1 MFWKEKQ
8 NKFSIRKFNR
18 GVASVIIG
26 MTAALFFVPNLAIK
40 AELTTLAHTNVAREQ
55 ISYKYVL
62 YSELTSDEKARI
74 QATIPA
80 RQVGDTHTYY
90 MVYRPKTN
98 LPQTGDI
105 PTFTSSLVGLGLLII
120 GLSLTKDRKKRI
132 VRSLIIL
139 TATGSLSVA
148 AISTGSLSGFD
159 KQFTLSIGEA
169 LPQAV
174 ISIDQ
179 HEFVGYILE
188 GHVNSEAITVSEA
201 IIDEQGSSSELILP
215 NILVEGIS
223 KHSEAPIVDD
233 IIPEEPTVPV
243 APSEPITE
251 QPEASVPPATED
263 EVQPEEPTAPVVPS
277 SPVTDEPEA
286 PVPPSTEDEVQPE
299 EPTAPVAPSEPIT
312 EQPEAPVPP
321 ATEDE
326 VLPEEPTAPV
336 VPSAPVTEEPE
347 VPVTPVPPS
356 TEDEVQPEEPTA
368 PVVPS
373 EPITEQPE
381 APVPPATEDEVLPE
395 EPTAPVVPSAPVT
408 EEPEVPVTPVPP
420 STEGEVLPE
429 EPTVPVAP
437 SEPVTEQPEAPVP
450 PATEA
455 EVLPEEPTVPV
466 APSEPITE
474 QPEAPV
480 TPVPPSTEVEV
491 QPEEPTV
498 PVVPSE
504 PVTEQP
510 EEPEAPVPPS
520 TESEVQP
527 EEPIEPVVP
536 SSPVTEQPEEPET
549 PVPPSTEGEV
559 LPEEPTA
566 PVAPSEPVTEQPEAP
581 VPPATEAEV
590 LPEEPTEPVVPSS
603 PVTEEPEIPV
613 TPAPPSTEGE
623 VLPEEPTDPVVPSAP
638 VTEEPETPVTPAPPS
653 TEGEVL
659 PEEPTDPVV
668 PSAPVTEEPET
679 PVTPAPPST
688 EGEVLPE
695 EPTDSVVPSAP
706 VTEESETPVT
716 PAPPSTEGEVLPE
729 EPTDP
734 VVPSSPVTE
743 QPEEPETPVP
753 PSTEDEVQ
761 PAEPT
766 DPVVP
771 SAPVTEEPK
780 VPETPVS
787 PTVEDEVQPAEPT
800 DSVVPSAPVT
810 EEPKVPETPVSP
822 TVKDEVQPE
831 EPTAPVVPSSP
842 VTEEPKVPE
851 TPVSPTVEDEVQP
864 EEPTA
869 PVVPSSPVTEE
880 PEVPVTPV
888 PPSTEDEVQPEEPT
902 APVVPSEPVTE
913 QPEEPETP
921 VPPSTE
927 VEVQPEEPTAP
938 VVPSSPVTEQPE
950 EPETPVPP
958 STEDEVLPE
967 EPTDPVVPSAPV
979 TEEPEEPIKTK
990 PELVLSILK
999 DNVDDKSVEL
1009 SYTLTDSDSTFVK
1022 AMVSLYKGDELVTE
1036 KEILTQEELYKVQ
1049 FANLLLNTEY
1059 KVKTRFAYN
1068 LGSDDAEE
1076 ELGTEKF
1083 ELENKLLE
1091 LREYKSIELY
1101 QVDEFGEKTRVTA
1114 LSNLPTSVENY
1125 LVKIATVNN
1134 KEIYL
1139 PVDNFENDVNGIK
1152 VSILHP
1158 KLVKFNQ
1165 NNSSF
1170 DDHHTF
1176 TVDKLVLQEGA
1187 YSKFSE
1193 LVDAINNNPSGTYYL
1208 AADMV
1213 VDKEVS
1219 TDTYI
1224 TKEFTGSLKS
1234 LGEQKA
1240 YSILQLDRPLFSTLK
1255 NARVENISLKDVA
1268 ISNDQTEVAALAKKS
1283 DKSTINKVS
1292 VSGNITAKQNIAGIV
1307 YNATNGTTISNSI
1320 VNVNLSNTA
1329 SHETYHIGGVTGI
1342 LNSSTIDK
1350 VRVNVAIDAK
1360 TASGRG
1366 QKIGGITAEMIMA
1379 TQQPIMTN
1387 VYVTGKIEASA
1398 PADTGGVVGLARM
1411 SFLNNIATGTSV
1423 TNGGIIASGQTQSA
1437 TVWSSISNLYSV
1449 EGHATGQPNPTIQ
1462 STSLSQEAVLEKI
1475 KTWGIPTTPTMTGQ
1489 ENSDSQSNSAQTI
1502 DYNQVQNAQAK
1513 RRTAYENTAKLLP
1526 FYDRNTIVKYGNL
1539 IDEASN
1545 LYSKPIQSVLTLNED
1560 GVATNIY
1567 DQHASLTKLLIHYED
1582 GTSEV
1587 LPLVFKGEYGNT
1599 KVVEYRLGD
1608 QLLYTPEQLLSL
1620 ETSLIDELV
1629 TAFSQVDLY
1638 SQEMADILHIQT
1650 ADKHAK
1656 LKDLYLDESFA
1667 EVKDNLE
1674 VHIKGLLANR
1684 QVVDTTSK
1692 AVRDVIK
1699 KEFLADKEKIMFAL
1713 AYLNRLY
1720 GIKYGDTNIKN
1731 IVLHHAD
1738 FYKRQLDTLGWLKS
1752 FTDKIT
1758 KDDDQFYVSQN
1769 GYEDMY
1775 FDRLTL
1781 ANNAAIHKERFGA
1794 LSSQLGTV
1802 RDFLE
1807 YNKKL
1812 FLGETDS
1819 RKWFKE
1825 ATNAFVYE
1833 IPSNA
1838 NSSIDTSLYSHLG
1851 RIPRYEKYYL
1861 PLLNIKEKDDIFV
1874 MSSMATVA
1882 FGGYGRYVDTALKKT
1897 NPEQYYQAVKTVQ
1910 TSLIPKHGKRLGDF
1924 LDMWYQ
1930 MADSNLRDKFIQRST
1945 EIWDGYWIKDSNAF
1959 EDQTDKRRWAGKYD
1973 QEYRYVQELA
1983 GALNEWHRKST
1994 DSAFS
1999 DTVTFVKFS
2008 NRDMLSDLGDSTMS
2022 HELIHNYDE
2031 TIMLD
2036 GHKRRPG
2043 QDAESYAMGL
2053 LQSSAGGGIYYYGFN
2068 FMNEHSPNT
2077 PHNVSSSRFK
2087 TKEDLQTYLKGI
2099 FDVTYLL
2106 DAVEIEAIA
2115 TKGKEAYPYFF
2126 NKIELVPATE
2136 AHTNQIPGYQNTHDR
2151 IRKLSDVELANLNIS
2166 TINDA
2171 IDHAL
2176 VAKTSL
2182 LPEQDYLRE
2191 NLKNY
2196 YFVPLYYPIYAGLQN
2211 DQGTVGGLQFRK
2223 TALELLAAK
2232 GWEEGFIPY
2241 ATDKL
2246 KAEAEAAGRPLSD
2259 QFIFEKIFAD
2269 QYADYTS
2276 FKKAMYKE
2284 RWDKKDR
2291 LKAIT
2296 ISFNGQTETIDNI
2309 ETLSRLMAEAVDK
2322 DYQAAK
2328 NKQAGFN
2335 RQGLKDAILKAY
2347 VKLTDSFSSSIFGE

>member
-40 AELTTLAHTNVAREQ
+40 AELTALAHTNVAREQ

-159 KQFTLSIGEA
+159 KQFSLAIGEA

-201 IIDEQGSSSELILP
+201 IIGEQGSSSELILP

-233 IIPEEPTVPV
+233 IIPEEPT
-243 APSEPITE
+243 
-251 QPEASVPPATED
+251 
-263 EVQPEEPTAPVVPS
+263 
-277 SPVTDEPEA
+277 
-286 PVPPSTEDEVQPE
+286 
-299 EPTAPVAPSEPIT
+299 APVA
-312 EQPEAPVPP
+312 
-321 ATEDE
+321 
-326 VLPEEPTAPV
+326 
-336 VPSAPVTEEPE
+336 
-347 VPVTPVPPS
+347 
-356 TEDEVQPEEPTA
+356 
-368 PVVPS
+368 
-373 EPITEQPE
+373 
-381 APVPPATEDEVLPE
+381 
-395 EPTAPVVPSAPVT
+395 
-408 EEPEVPVTPVPP
+408 
-420 STEGEVLPE
+420 
-429 EPTVPVAP
+429 
-437 SEPVTEQPEAPVP
+437 
-450 PATEA
+450 
-455 EVLPEEPTVPV
+455 
-466 APSEPITE
+466 
-474 QPEAPV
+474 
-480 TPVPPSTEVEV
+480 
-491 QPEEPTV
+491 
-498 PVVPSE
+498 
-504 PVTEQP
+504 
-510 EEPEAPVPPS
+510 
-520 TESEVQP
+520 
-527 EEPIEPVVP
+527 P
-536 SSPVTEQPEEPET
+536 SSPVTEQ
-549 PVPPSTEGEV
+549 
-559 LPEEPTA
+559 
-566 PVAPSEPVTEQPEAP
+566 
-581 VPPATEAEV
+581 
-590 LPEEPTEPVVPSS
+590 
-603 PVTEEPEIPV
+603 
-613 TPAPPSTEGE
+613 
-623 VLPEEPTDPVVPSAP
+623 
-638 VTEEPETPVTPAPPS
+638 PETPVTPAPPS

-659 PEEPTDPVV
+659 PEEPTDPVI
-668 PSAPVTEEPET
+668 
-679 PVTPAPPST
+679 
-688 EGEVLPE
+688 
-695 EPTDSVVPSAP
+695 PSAP

-753 PSTEDEVQ
+753 PSTEAEVQ
-761 PAEPT
+761 PEEPT
-766 DPVVP
+766 DPVAP
-771 SAPVTEEPK
+771 SEPITEQPEAPVPPATEA
-780 VPETPVS
+780 
-787 PTVEDEVQPAEPT
+787 EVLPA
-800 DSVVPSAPVT
+800 
-810 EEPKVPETPVSP
+810 
-822 TVKDEVQPE
+822 
-831 EPTAPVVPSSP
+831 EPTAPVVPSN
-842 VTEEPKVPE
+842 
-851 TPVSPTVEDEVQP
+851 
-864 EEPTA
+864 
-869 PVVPSSPVTEE
+869 
-880 PEVPVTPV
+880 
-888 PPSTEDEVQPEEPT
+888 
-902 APVVPSEPVTE
+902 PVTE

-927 VEVQPEEPTAP
+927 DEVQPEEPTVPVAPSEPITEQPEAPVPPATEAEVLPEEPTVPVAPSEPITEEPEVPVTPVPPSTEVEVQPEEPTAPVVPSNPVTEQPEESETPVPPSTEDEVQPAEPTDP

-958 STEDEVLPE
+958 STEGEVLPE
-967 EPTDPVVPSAPV
+967 EPTDPVVPSSPSEPITEQPEAPVPPATEDEVQPEEPTDPVAPSEPVTDEPKVPETPVSPTVEDEVQPEEPKAPVVPSNPVTDEPEAPVPPSTEAEVQPEEPTAPVVPSSPVTDEPEAPVPPSTEDEVQPEEPTDPVAPSEPITEQPEAPVPPATEDEVLTEESTDPVVPSEPITDEPEAPVPPATEDEVLPEEPTEPVVPSSPVTEQPEAPVTPVPPSTEVEVLPEEPTAPVAPSAPV
-979 TEEPEEPIKTK
+979 TEQPEEPEAPVPPSTESEVLPEEPTDPVAPSSPVTEQPEEPIKTK

-999 DNVDDKSVEL
+999 ENVDDKTVEL

-1036 KEILTQEELYKVQ
+1036 KEILTQEELYKVR

-1068 LGSDDAEE
+1068 LGSDDVEE

-1114 LSNLPTSVENY
+1114 LTSAPISSENY
-1125 LVKIATVNN
+1125 LVKISTVNN
-1134 KEIYL
+1134 KDIYL

-1152 VSILHP
+1152 VSIIHP

-1170 DDHHTF
+1170 DEHYTF

-1234 LGEQKA
+1234 LGGQKA

-1255 NARVENISLKDVA
+1255 NARVENISLKDVS
-1268 ISNDQTEVAALAKKS
+1268 IKNDQTAVAALAKKS
-1283 DKSTINKVS
+1283 DKSTIDKVS
-1292 VSGNITAKQNIAGIV
+1292 VSGNITAKQNIAGLV
-1307 YNATNGTTISNSI
+1307 YEATNGTTISNSI

-1329 SHETYHIGGVTGI
+1329 SHETYYMGGVTGI

-1411 SFLNNIATGTSV
+1411 SFLNNIATGVSV
-1423 TNGGIIASGQTQSA
+1423 TNGGIIASAQNAYA
-1437 TVWSSISNLYSV
+1437 TVLSTISNLYSV
-1449 EGHATGQPNPTIQ
+1449 EGHAAGQPNPTIQ
-1462 STSLSQEAVLEKI
+1462 STSLSQETVLEKI
-1475 KTWGIPTTPTMTGQ
+1475 KAWGIPTTPTTTGQ
-1489 ENSDSQSNSAQTI
+1489 ENSDSQSNSVQTI
-1502 DYNQVQNAQAK
+1502 DYNQVQNARAK
-1513 RRTAYENTAKLLP
+1513 RRTAYENTSKLLP

-1587 LPLVFKGEYGNT
+1587 LPLVYKGEYGNT
-1599 KVVEYRLGD
+1599 KVVEYHLGE

-1629 TAFSQVDLY
+1629 QEFSQVELY
-1638 SQEMADILHIQT
+1638 SEKMAEVLHIKT

-1731 IVLHHAD
+1731 VVLHHAD
-1738 FYKRQLDTLGWLKS
+1738 FYNRQLDTLEWLKS

-1758 KDDDQFYVSQN
+1758 KDTDQYYVSQQ

-1781 ANNAAIHKERFGA
+1781 ANNAEIHKERFGA

-1897 NPEQYYQAVKTVQ
+1897 NPEQYYQEVKTVQ

-1983 GALNEWHRKST
+1983 GALNEWHSKST

-2022 HELIHNYDE
+2022 HELVHNYDE

-2036 GHKRRPG
+2036 GYKRRPG

-2136 AHTNQIPGYQNTHDR
+2136 APTNQSPIYQNAHDR
-2151 IRKLSDVELANLNIS
+2151 IRKLRDDELANLNIA

-2176 VAKTSL
+2176 VAKSSFL
-2182 LPEQDYLRE
+2182 LEQDYLRE

-2211 DQGTVGGLQFRK
+2211 NSGTVGGLQFRK

-2284 RWDKKDR
+2284 RLDKKNSM
-2291 LKAIT
+2291 KAI
-2296 ISFNGQTETIDNI
+2296 SFIYNGQTETIDNI

-2347 VKLTDSFSSSIFGE
+2347 VGLTYSFTSSIFTD

>member
-40 AELTTLAHTNVAREQ
+40 AELTALAHTNVAREQ

-159 KQFTLSIGEA
+159 KQFSLAIGEA

-223 KHSEAPIVDD
+223 KHSEAP
-233 IIPEEPTVPV
+233 
-243 APSEPITE
+243 
-251 QPEASVPPATED
+251 VPPATED
-263 EVQPEEPTAPVVPS
+263 EVQPEEPTAPVAPS
-277 SPVTDEPEA
+277 SPVT
-286 PVPPSTEDEVQPE
+286 E
-299 EPTAPVAPSEPIT
+299 E
-312 EQPEAPVPP
+312 
-321 ATEDE
+321 
-326 VLPEEPTAPV
+326 
-336 VPSAPVTEEPE
+336 
-347 VPVTPVPPS
+347 
-356 TEDEVQPEEPTA
+356 
-368 PVVPS
+368 
-373 EPITEQPE
+373 
-381 APVPPATEDEVLPE
+381 
-395 EPTAPVVPSAPVT
+395 
-408 EEPEVPVTPVPP
+408 
-420 STEGEVLPE
+420 
-429 EPTVPVAP
+429 
-437 SEPVTEQPEAPVP
+437 PEAPVP

-455 EVLPEEPTVPV
+455 EVQPT
-466 APSEPITE
+466 A
-474 QPEAPV
+474 
-480 TPVPPSTEVEV
+480 
-491 QPEEPTV
+491 
-498 PVVPSE
+498 PVVPSN

-510 EEPEAPVPPS
+510 VAPVPPS
-520 TESEVQP
+520 TEDEVQ
-527 EEPIEPVVP
+527 
-536 SSPVTEQPEEPET
+536 
-549 PVPPSTEGEV
+549 
-559 LPEEPTA
+559 
-566 PVAPSEPVTEQPEAP
+566 
-581 VPPATEAEV
+581 
-590 LPEEPTEPVVPSS
+590 
-603 PVTEEPEIPV
+603 
-613 TPAPPSTEGE
+613 
-623 VLPEEPTDPVVPSAP
+623 PEEPTDPVVPSAP

-659 PEEPTDPVV
+659 PEEPT
-668 PSAPVTEEPET
+668 E
-679 PVTPAPPST
+679 
-688 EGEVLPE
+688 
-695 EPTDSVVPSAP
+695 
-706 VTEESETPVT
+706 
-716 PAPPSTEGEVLPE
+716 
-729 EPTDP
+729 P
-734 VVPSSPVTE
+734 VVPSSPVTDEPEAPVTPVRPATEDEVQPEEPTEPVAPSAPVTE
-743 QPEEPETPVP
+743 QPEEPEAPVP
-753 PSTEDEVQ
+753 PSTE
-761 PAEPT
+761 
-766 DPVVP
+766 
-771 SAPVTEEPK
+771 S
-780 VPETPVS
+780 
-787 PTVEDEVQPAEPT
+787 
-800 DSVVPSAPVT
+800 
-810 EEPKVPETPVSP
+810 
-822 TVKDEVQPE
+822 EVQPE
-831 EPTAPVVPSSP
+831 EPTAPVVPSNP
-842 VTEEPKVPE
+842 VTE
-851 TPVSPTVEDEVQP
+851 QP
-864 EEPTA
+864 EA
-869 PVVPSSPVTEE
+869 
-880 PEVPVTPV
+880 PV

-902 APVVPSEPVTE
+902 DPVGPSAPVTE
-913 QPEEPETP
+913 E
-921 VPPSTE
+921 
-927 VEVQPEEPTAP
+927 
-938 VVPSSPVTEQPE
+938 PE

-979 TEEPEEPIKTK
+979 TEEPEAPVPPSTEDEVQPEEPTVPVAPSEPITEEPEAPVPPSTEDEVQPEEPTVPVVPSSPVTEEPVEPIKTK

-999 DNVDDKSVEL
+999 ENVDDKSVEL

-1022 AMVSLYKGDELVTE
+1022 VLVSLYKGDELVTE

-1068 LGSDDAEE
+1068 LGSDDVEE

-1114 LSNLPTSVENY
+1114 LTSTPISSENY
-1125 LVKIATVNN
+1125 LVKISTVNN
-1134 KEIYL
+1134 KDIYL

-1152 VSILHP
+1152 VSIIHP

-1170 DDHHTF
+1170 DEHHTF

-1219 TDTYI
+1219 TDTYV

-1234 LGEQKA
+1234 LGDHKT
-1240 YSILQLDRPLFSTLK
+1240 YSILQLDKPLFSTLK

-1283 DKSTINKVS
+1283 DKSIIDKVS

-1329 SHETYHIGGVTGI
+1329 SHETYYMGGVTGI
-1342 LNSSTIDK
+1342 LNSSIIDK

-1366 QKIGGITAEMIMA
+1366 QKIGGVTAEMA
-1379 TQQPIMTN
+1379 LFSQQPMITN
-1387 VYVTGKIEASA
+1387 AYVTGNIQATA
-1398 PADTGGVVGLARM
+1398 PADTGGVIGTARM
-1411 SFLNNIATGTSV
+1411 SVLNNIATGVSV
-1423 TNGGIIASGQTQSA
+1423 TNGGIIASAQ
-1437 TVWSSISNLYSV
+1437 NLYTTYGSMPTNIYSV
-1449 EGHATGQPNPTIQ
+1449 EDHAAGQPNPTIQ
-1462 STSLSQEAVLEKI
+1462 PTSLSQETVLEKI
-1475 KTWGIPTTPTMTGQ
+1475 KAWGIPTTPTTTGQ
-1489 ENSDSQSNSAQTI
+1489 ENSDSQSNSVQTI
-1502 DYNQVQNAQAK
+1502 DYNQVQNARAK
-1513 RRTAYENTAKLLP
+1513 RRTAYENTSKLLP

-1599 KVVEYRLGD
+1599 KVVEYRLGE

-1650 ADKHAK
+1650 TDKNAK

-1738 FYKRQLDTLGWLKS
+1738 FYKRQLDTLDWLRS
-1752 FTDKIT
+1752 FTDKLT
-1758 KDDDQFYVSQN
+1758 KHDDQFYVSQN

-1794 LSSQLGTV
+1794 LSSQFGTV

-1930 MADSNLRDKFIQRST
+1930 IADSNLRDKFIQRST

-1959 EDQTDKRRWAGKYD
+1959 EDQRRWAGKYD

-1983 GALNEWHRKST
+1983 GALNEWHRQSR

-2022 HELIHNYDE
+2022 HELVHNYDE

-2036 GHKRRPG
+2036 GYKRRPG

-2106 DAVEIEAIA
+2106 DAVEIQAIA
-2115 TKGKEAYPYFF
+2115 AKGKEAYPYFF
-2126 NKIELVPATE
+2126 NKIELVPVNDAN
-2136 AHTNQIPGYQNTHDR
+2136 TNQSLIYQNAHDR
-2151 IRKLSDVELANLNIS
+2151 IRKLRDDELDNLNIA

-2176 VAKTSL
+2176 VAKSSFL
-2182 LPEQDYLRE
+2182 LEQDYLRE

-2211 DQGTVGGLQFRK
+2211 NSGTVGGLQFRK

-2259 QFIFEKIFAD
+2259 QFIFEKLFANQFVD
-2269 QYADYTS
+2269 YAS

>member
-1 MFWKEKQ
+1 
-8 NKFSIRKFNR
+8 
-18 GVASVIIG
+18 
-26 MTAALFFVPNLAIK
+26 
-40 AELTTLAHTNVAREQ
+40 
-55 ISYKYVL
+55 
-62 YSELTSDEKARI
+62 
-74 QATIPA
+74 
-80 RQVGDTHTYY
+80 
-90 MVYRPKTN
+90 
-98 LPQTGDI
+98 
-105 PTFTSSLVGLGLLII
+105 
-120 GLSLTKDRKKRI
+120 
-132 VRSLIIL
+132 
-139 TATGSLSVA
+139 
-148 AISTGSLSGFD
+148 
-159 KQFTLSIGEA
+159 
-169 LPQAV
+169 
-174 ISIDQ
+174 
-179 HEFVGYILE
+179 
-188 GHVNSEAITVSEA
+188 
-201 IIDEQGSSSELILP
+201 
-215 NILVEGIS
+215 
-223 KHSEAPIVDD
+223 
-233 IIPEEPTVPV
+233 
-243 APSEPITE
+243 
-251 QPEASVPPATED
+251 
-263 EVQPEEPTAPVVPS
+263 
-277 SPVTDEPEA
+277 
-286 PVPPSTEDEVQPE
+286 
-299 EPTAPVAPSEPIT
+299 
-312 EQPEAPVPP
+312 APVPP

-455 EVLPEEPTVPV
+455 EVLPEEPT
-466 APSEPITE
+466 
-474 QPEAPV
+474 
-480 TPVPPSTEVEV
+480 
-491 QPEEPTV
+491 
-498 PVVPSE
+498 
-504 PVTEQP
+504 
-510 EEPEAPVPPS
+510 
-520 TESEVQP
+520 
-527 EEPIEPVVP
+527 
-536 SSPVTEQPEEPET
+536 
-549 PVPPSTEGEV
+549 
-559 LPEEPTA
+559 
-566 PVAPSEPVTEQPEAP
+566 
-581 VPPATEAEV
+581 
-590 LPEEPTEPVVPSS
+590 
-603 PVTEEPEIPV
+603 
-613 TPAPPSTEGE
+613 
-623 VLPEEPTDPVVPSAP
+623 
-638 VTEEPETPVTPAPPS
+638 
-653 TEGEVL
+653 
-659 PEEPTDPVV
+659 DPVV

-706 VTEESETPVT
+706 VTEEPETPVT

-734 VVPSSPVTE
+734 VVPSSPAT
-743 QPEEPETPVP
+743 EEPETPVP
-753 PSTEDEVQ
+753 PSTEGEVL
-761 PAEPT
+761 PEEPT
-766 DPVVP
+766 APVVP
-771 SAPVTEEPK
+771 ISPATEE
-780 VPETPVS
+780 PETPVPLS
-787 PTVEDEVQPAEPT
+787 TEDEVL
-800 DSVVPSAPVT
+800 
-810 EEPKVPETPVSP
+810 
-822 TVKDEVQPE
+822 PE

-842 VTEEPKVPE
+842 
-851 TPVSPTVEDEVQP
+851 
-864 EEPTA
+864 
-869 PVVPSSPVTEE
+869 
-880 PEVPVTPV
+880 
-888 PPSTEDEVQPEEPT
+888 
-902 APVVPSEPVTE
+902 SEPITE
-913 QPEEPETP
+913 Q
-921 VPPSTE
+921 
-927 VEVQPEEPTAP
+927 
-938 VVPSSPVTEQPE
+938 
-950 EPETPVPP
+950 
-958 STEDEVLPE
+958 
-967 EPTDPVVPSAPV
+967 
-979 TEEPEEPIKTK
+979 PEEPIKTK
-990 PELVLSILK
+990 PELDLSILK
-999 DNVDDKSVEL
+999 ENVDDKSVEL

-1022 AMVSLYKGDELVTE
+1022 VLVSLYKGDELVTE
-1036 KEILTQEELYKVQ
+1036 KEILTKEELYKVQ

-1068 LGSDDAEE
+1068 LGSDDVEE

-1114 LSNLPTSVENY
+1114 LTSTPISSENY
-1125 LVKIATVNN
+1125 LVKISTVNN

-1152 VSILHP
+1152 VSIIHP

-1170 DDHHTF
+1170 DEHHTF

-1213 VDKEVS
+1213 VDKSVS

-1234 LGEQKA
+1234 LGDHKT
-1240 YSILQLDRPLFSTLK
+1240 YSILQLDRPLFNTLK

-1268 ISNDQTEVAALAKKS
+1268 ISNEQTEVAALAKKS
-1283 DKSTINKVS
+1283 DKSIIDKVS
-1292 VSGNITAKQNIAGIV
+1292 ISGNITAKQNIAGIV

-1320 VNVNLSNTA
+1320 VNVNLSNIA
-1329 SHETYHIGGVTGI
+1329 SHEAYHMGGVTGI

-1350 VRVNVAIDAK
+1350 VRATVAIDAK

-1366 QKIGGITAEMIMA
+1366 QKIGGVTAEMIML
-1379 TQQPIMTN
+1379 TQQPVMTN

-1411 SFLNNIATGTSV
+1411 SFLNNIATGLSV
-1423 TNGGIIASGQTQSA
+1423 TNGRIIASGQ
-1437 TVWSSISNLYSV
+1437 NLYTTYGSV
-1449 EGHATGQPNPTIQ
+1449 LTNIHTVENNAAGQPNPTIQ
-1462 STSLSQEAVLEKI
+1462 STSLAQEAVLEKI
-1475 KTWGIPTTPTMTGQ
+1475 KAWGIPTAPTTTGQ
-1489 ENSDSQSNSAQTI
+1489 ETTDSQSNSVQTI
-1502 DYNQVQNAQAK
+1502 DYNQVQNAQAE

-1539 IDEASN
+1539 IDETSN
-1545 LYSKPIQSVLTLNED
+1545 LYSKPIQSVLTLTED
-1560 GVATNIY
+1560 DIVTNLY
-1567 DQHASLTKLLIHYED
+1567 DQHASLNKLLIHFED
-1582 GTSEV
+1582 GTSEI

-1599 KVVEYRLGD
+1599 KVVEYRLGE

-1620 ETSLIDELV
+1620 ESSLIDELV
-1629 TAFSQVDLY
+1629 EAFSQVELY
-1638 SQEMADILHIQT
+1638 SEKMADILHIQT
-1650 ADKHAK
+1650 SDKQAK

-1667 EVKDNLE
+1667 EVKDKLE
-1674 VHIKGLLANR
+1674 FHIKGLLANR

-1758 KDDDQFYVSQN
+1758 KDTDQYYVSQQ

-1781 ANNAAIHKERFGA
+1781 ANNAEIHKERFGA

-1807 YNKKL
+1807 YNMKL

-1897 NPEQYYQAVKTVQ
+1897 NPEQYYQEVKTVQ

-1959 EDQTDKRRWAGKYD
+1959 EDQTDKRRWADKYD

-1983 GALNEWHRKST
+1983 GALNEWNRKSN

-2008 NRDMLSDLGDSTMS
+2008 NRDMLSDLGDSTLS
-2022 HELIHNYDE
+2022 HELVHNYDE

-2036 GHKRRPG
+2036 GYKRRPG

-2115 TKGKEAYPYFF
+2115 AKGKEAYPYFF

-2136 AHTNQIPGYQNTHDR
+2136 APTNQSLIYQNAHDR
-2151 IRKLSDVELANLNIS
+2151 IRKLSDEELANLNIA

-2211 DQGTVGGLQFRK
+2211 NSGTVGGLQFRK

-2284 RWDKKDR
+2284 RLDKKNSM
-2291 LKAIT
+2291 KAI
-2296 ISFNGQTETIDNI
+2296 SFIYNGQTETIDNI

>member
-40 AELTTLAHTNVAREQ
+40 AELTALAHTNVAREQ

-159 KQFTLSIGEA
+159 KQFSLAIGEA

-188 GHVNSEAITVSEA
+188 GHVNSEVITVSEA
-201 IIDEQGSSSELILP
+201 IIGEQGSSSELILP

-233 IIPEEPTVPV
+233 TI
-243 APSEPITE
+243 
-251 QPEASVPPATED
+251 
-263 EVQPEEPTAPVVPS
+263 
-277 SPVTDEPEA
+277 
-286 PVPPSTEDEVQPE
+286 PE
-299 EPTAPVAPSEPIT
+299 EPTAPVAPS
-312 EQPEAPVPP
+312 A
-321 ATEDE
+321 
-326 VLPEEPTAPV
+326 
-336 VPSAPVTEEPE
+336 
-347 VPVTPVPPS
+347 
-356 TEDEVQPEEPTA
+356 
-368 PVVPS
+368 
-373 EPITEQPE
+373 
-381 APVPPATEDEVLPE
+381 
-395 EPTAPVVPSAPVT
+395 
-408 EEPEVPVTPVPP
+408 
-420 STEGEVLPE
+420 
-429 EPTVPVAP
+429 
-437 SEPVTEQPEAPVP
+437 
-450 PATEA
+450 
-455 EVLPEEPTVPV
+455 
-466 APSEPITE
+466 
-474 QPEAPV
+474 
-480 TPVPPSTEVEV
+480 
-491 QPEEPTV
+491 
-498 PVVPSE
+498 

-520 TESEVQP
+520 TE
-527 EEPIEPVVP
+527 
-536 SSPVTEQPEEPET
+536 
-549 PVPPSTEGEV
+549 
-559 LPEEPTA
+559 
-566 PVAPSEPVTEQPEAP
+566 
-581 VPPATEAEV
+581 
-590 LPEEPTEPVVPSS
+590 
-603 PVTEEPEIPV
+603 
-613 TPAPPSTEGE
+613 GE
-623 VLPEEPTDPVVPSAP
+623 VLPEEPTDPVI
-638 VTEEPETPVTPAPPS
+638 
-653 TEGEVL
+653 
-659 PEEPTDPVV
+659 
-668 PSAPVTEEPET
+668 
-679 PVTPAPPST
+679 
-688 EGEVLPE
+688 
-695 EPTDSVVPSAP
+695 PSAP

-753 PSTEDEVQ
+753 PSTEGEVQ
-761 PAEPT
+761 PEEPTDPVAPSEPITEQPEAPVPPATEDEVLTEEST

-771 SAPVTEEPK
+771 SEPITEQPEAPVPPST
-780 VPETPVS
+780 
-787 PTVEDEVQPAEPT
+787 EDEVL
-800 DSVVPSAPVT
+800 
-810 EEPKVPETPVSP
+810 
-822 TVKDEVQPE
+822 PE

-842 VTEEPKVPE
+842 VTDEPEAPVPPSTESEVLPEEPTAPVAPSEPITEQPEAPVPPS
-851 TPVSPTVEDEVQP
+851 TEDEVLPEEPTAPVAPSEPITEQPEAPVPPATEDEVLP

-869 PVVPSSPVTEE
+869 PVVPSSPVTDE
-880 PEVPVTPV
+880 PE
-888 PPSTEDEVQPEEPT
+888 
-902 APVVPSEPVTE
+902 A
-913 QPEEPETP
+913 
-921 VPPSTE
+921 
-927 VEVQPEEPTAP
+927 
-938 VVPSSPVTEQPE
+938 
-950 EPETPVPP
+950 PVPP

-967 EPTDPVVPSAPV
+967 EPTDPVGPSAPVTEEPEEPETPVPPSTESEVLPEEPTAPVVPSSPV

-999 DNVDDKSVEL
+999 ENVDDKTVEL

-1036 KEILTQEELYKVQ
+1036 KEILTQEELYKVR

-1068 LGSDDAEE
+1068 LGSDDVEE
-1076 ELGTEKF
+1076 ELRTEKF

-1101 QVDEFGEKTRVTA
+1101 QVDERGEKTRVTA
-1114 LSNLPTSVENY
+1114 LTNAPISSENY
-1125 LVKIATVNN
+1125 LVKISTVNN
-1134 KEIYL
+1134 KDIYL

-1152 VSILHP
+1152 VSIIHP

-1170 DDHHTF
+1170 DEHHTF

-1193 LVDAINNNPSGTYYL
+1193 LVDAINTNPSGTYYL

-1213 VDKEVS
+1213 VDKMVS

-1234 LGEQKA
+1234 LGDHKT
-1240 YSILQLDRPLFSTLK
+1240 YSILQLDKPLFSTLK

-1283 DKSTINKVS
+1283 DKSTIDKVS

-1350 VRVNVAIDAK
+1350 VRATVAIDAK

-1366 QKIGGITAEMIMA
+1366 QKIGGVTSDMILSMITNA
-1379 TQQPIMTN
+1379 
-1387 VYVTGKIEASA
+1387 YVTGNIQATA
-1398 PADTGGVVGLARM
+1398 PADTGGIVGTARM
-1411 SFLNNIATGTSV
+1411 SVLNNIATGVSV
-1423 TNGGIIASGQTQSA
+1423 TNGGIIASGQNAYA
-1437 TVWSSISNLYSV
+1437 TVGSTISNLYSV
-1449 EGHATGQPNPTIQ
+1449 EGHAAGQPNPTIQ

-1475 KTWGIPTTPTMTGQ
+1475 KAWGIPTAPTKTEQ
-1489 ENSDSQSNSAQTI
+1489 ANTNSQSNSVQTI

-1513 RRTAYENTAKLLP
+1513 RRTAYENTSKLLP

-1587 LPLVFKGEYGNT
+1587 LPLVYKGEYGNT
-1599 KVVEYRLGD
+1599 KVVEYRLGE

-1629 TAFSQVDLY
+1629 TAFSQANLY

-1667 EVKDNLE
+1667 EVKANLE

-1692 AVRDVIK
+1692 AIRDVIK

-1758 KDDDQFYVSQN
+1758 KDDDQFYVLQN

-1781 ANNAAIHKERFGA
+1781 ANNAEIHKERFGA

-1812 FLGETDS
+1812 FLEETDS

-1838 NSSIDTSLYSHLG
+1838 NSSIDTSLYSHLR

-1930 MADSNLRDKFIQRST
+1930 MADSHLRDKFIQRST

-1983 GALNEWHRKST
+1983 GALNEWHSKST

-2022 HELIHNYDE
+2022 HELVHNYDE

-2036 GHKRRPG
+2036 GYKRRPG

-2151 IRKLSDVELANLNIS
+2151 IRKLSDVELANLNIA

-2176 VAKTSL
+2176 VAKSSL

-2211 DQGTVGGLQFRK
+2211 NSGTVGGLQFRK

-2322 DYQAAK
+2322 DYQAAQ
-2328 NKQAGFN
+2328 NGQIEFN

>member
-40 AELTTLAHTNVAREQ
+40 AELTALAHTNVAREQ

-139 TATGSLSVA
+139 TATSSLSVA

-201 IIDEQGSSSELILP
+201 IIGEQGSSSELILP

-233 IIPEEPTVPV
+233 IIPEEPTAPVVPNAPVTEQPVAPVPPATEDEVLTEESTDPVVPSEPITDEPEAPVPPSTEDEVLTEEPTDPV

-251 QPEASVPPATED
+251 QPEAPVPPSTED
-263 EVQPEEPTAPVVPS
+263 EVLTEESTDPVVPS
-277 SPVTDEPEA
+277 EPITDEPEA

-299 EPTAPVAPSEPIT
+299 EPKAPVVPSSPVTDE
-312 EQPEAPVPP
+312 PEAPVPP
-321 ATEDE
+321 A
-326 VLPEEPTAPV
+326 
-336 VPSAPVTEEPE
+336 
-347 VPVTPVPPS
+347 

-368 PVVPS
+368 PV
-373 EPITEQPE
+373 
-381 APVPPATEDEVLPE
+381 A
-395 EPTAPVVPSAPVT
+395 
-408 EEPEVPVTPVPP
+408 
-420 STEGEVLPE
+420 
-429 EPTVPVAP
+429 
-437 SEPVTEQPEAPVP
+437 
-450 PATEA
+450 
-455 EVLPEEPTVPV
+455 
-466 APSEPITE
+466 
-474 QPEAPV
+474 
-480 TPVPPSTEVEV
+480 
-491 QPEEPTV
+491 
-498 PVVPSE
+498 
-504 PVTEQP
+504 
-510 EEPEAPVPPS
+510 
-520 TESEVQP
+520 
-527 EEPIEPVVP
+527 
-536 SSPVTEQPEEPET
+536 
-549 PVPPSTEGEV
+549 
-559 LPEEPTA
+559 
-566 PVAPSEPVTEQPEAP
+566 
-581 VPPATEAEV
+581 
-590 LPEEPTEPVVPSS
+590 
-603 PVTEEPEIPV
+603 
-613 TPAPPSTEGE
+613 
-623 VLPEEPTDPVVPSAP
+623 
-638 VTEEPETPVTPAPPS
+638 
-653 TEGEVL
+653 
-659 PEEPTDPVV
+659 
-668 PSAPVTEEPET
+668 
-679 PVTPAPPST
+679 
-688 EGEVLPE
+688 
-695 EPTDSVVPSAP
+695 
-706 VTEESETPVT
+706 
-716 PAPPSTEGEVLPE
+716 
-729 EPTDP
+729 
-734 VVPSSPVTE
+734 
-743 QPEEPETPVP
+743 
-753 PSTEDEVQ
+753 
-761 PAEPT
+761 
-766 DPVVP
+766 
-771 SAPVTEEPK
+771 
-780 VPETPVS
+780 
-787 PTVEDEVQPAEPT
+787 
-800 DSVVPSAPVT
+800 
-810 EEPKVPETPVSP
+810 
-822 TVKDEVQPE
+822 
-831 EPTAPVVPSSP
+831 
-842 VTEEPKVPE
+842 
-851 TPVSPTVEDEVQP
+851 
-864 EEPTA
+864 
-869 PVVPSSPVTEE
+869 PSSPVTEE

-888 PPSTEDEVQPEEPT
+888 PPATEDEVLPEEPT
-902 APVVPSEPVTE
+902 EPVGPSAPVTE
-913 QPEEPETP
+913 EPEEPETP
-921 VPPSTE
+921 VPPATE
-927 VEVQPEEPTAP
+927 SEVLPEEPTAP
-938 VVPSSPVTEQPE
+938 VVPSS
-950 EPETPVPP
+950 
-958 STEDEVLPE
+958 
-967 EPTDPVVPSAPV
+967 PV

-999 DNVDDKSVEL
+999 ENVDDKTVEL

-1036 KEILTQEELYKVQ
+1036 KEILTQEELYKVR

-1068 LGSDDAEE
+1068 LGSDDVEE

-1114 LSNLPTSVENY
+1114 LTSTPISSENY
-1125 LVKIATVNN
+1125 LVKISTVNN

-1152 VSILHP
+1152 VSIIHP

-1170 DDHHTF
+1170 DEHYTF

-1219 TDTYI
+1219 TDTYV

-1234 LGEQKA
+1234 LGGQKA

-1255 NARVENISLKDVA
+1255 NARVENISLKDVS
-1268 ISNDQTEVAALAKKS
+1268 IKNDQTAVAALAKKS
-1283 DKSTINKVS
+1283 DKSTIDKVS
-1292 VSGNITAKQNIAGIV
+1292 VSGNITAKQNIAGLV
-1307 YNATNGTTISNSI
+1307 YEATNGTTISNSI

-1329 SHETYHIGGVTGI
+1329 SHEIYYMGGVTGI

-1411 SFLNNIATGTSV
+1411 SVLNNIATGVSV
-1423 TNGGIIASGQTQSA
+1423 TNGGIIASAQ
-1437 TVWSSISNLYSV
+1437 NLYTTYGSMPTNIYSV
-1449 EGHATGQPNPTIQ
+1449 EGHAAGQPNPTIQ

-1475 KTWGIPTTPTMTGQ
+1475 KAWGIPTTPTTTGQ
-1489 ENSDSQSNSAQTI
+1489 ENSDSQSNSVHTI

-1513 RRTAYENTAKLLP
+1513 RRTAYENTSKLLP

-1582 GTSEV
+1582 GTSET

-1599 KVVEYRLGD
+1599 KVVEYRLGE

-1650 ADKHAK
+1650 TDKNAK

-1667 EVKDNLE
+1667 EVKNNLE
-1674 VHIKGLLANR
+1674 FHIKGLLANR

-1738 FYKRQLDTLGWLKS
+1738 FYNRQLDTLDWLKS

-1758 KDDDQFYVSQN
+1758 KDTDQYYVSQQ

-1781 ANNAAIHKERFGA
+1781 ANNAEIHKERFGA

-1812 FLGETDS
+1812 FLEETDS

-1838 NSSIDTSLYSHLG
+1838 NSSIDTSLYSHLR

-1930 MADSNLRDKFIQRST
+1930 MADSHLRDKFIQRST

-1983 GALNEWHRKST
+1983 GALNEWHSKST

-2008 NRDMLSDLGDSTMS
+2008 NRDMLSELGDSTMS
-2022 HELIHNYDE
+2022 HELVHNYDE

-2036 GHKRRPG
+2036 GYKRRPG

-2151 IRKLSDVELANLNIS
+2151 IRKLRDDELANLNIA

-2171 IDHAL
+2171 IDHSL
-2176 VAKTSL
+2176 VAKSSL

-2211 DQGTVGGLQFRK
+2211 NSGTVGGLQFRK

-2284 RWDKKDR
+2284 RLDKKNSI
-2291 LKAIT
+2291 KAI
-2296 ISFNGQTETIDNI
+2296 SFIYNGRTETIENYD
-2309 ETLSRLMAEAVDK
+2309 TLKRLMQDAVNK
-2322 DYQAAK
+2322 DYQAAQ
-2328 NKQAGFN
+2328 NGQIGFN

>member
-263 EVQPEEPTAPVVPS
+263 EVQPEEPTDPVVPS

-299 EPTAPVAPSEPIT
+299 EPTDPVAPSEPVTDEPKVPETPVSPTVEDEVQPEEPKAPVVPSNPVTDEPEAPVPPSTEAEVQPEEPTDPVAPSEPIT

-326 VLPEEPTAPV
+326 VL
-336 VPSAPVTEEPE
+336 TEE
-347 VPVTPVPPS
+347 S
-356 TEDEVQPEEPTA
+356 TD

-373 EPITEQPE
+373 EPITDEPE
-381 APVPPATEDEVLPE
+381 APVPPSTEDEVLPE
-395 EPTAPVVPSAPVT
+395 EPTDS
-408 EEPEVPVTPVPP
+408 
-420 STEGEVLPE
+420 
-429 EPTVPVAP
+429 
-437 SEPVTEQPEAPVP
+437 
-450 PATEA
+450 
-455 EVLPEEPTVPV
+455 
-466 APSEPITE
+466 
-474 QPEAPV
+474 
-480 TPVPPSTEVEV
+480 
-491 QPEEPTV
+491 
-498 PVVPSE
+498 
-504 PVTEQP
+504 
-510 EEPEAPVPPS
+510 
-520 TESEVQP
+520 
-527 EEPIEPVVP
+527 
-536 SSPVTEQPEEPET
+536 
-549 PVPPSTEGEV
+549 
-559 LPEEPTA
+559 
-566 PVAPSEPVTEQPEAP
+566 
-581 VPPATEAEV
+581 
-590 LPEEPTEPVVPSS
+590 
-603 PVTEEPEIPV
+603 
-613 TPAPPSTEGE
+613 
-623 VLPEEPTDPVVPSAP
+623 VVPSAP

-668 PSAPVTEEPET
+668 PSSPATEQPEAPVPPATED
-679 PVTPAPPST
+679 
-688 EGEVLPE
+688 EVLPE
-695 EPTDSVVPSAP
+695 EPT
-706 VTEESETPVT
+706 E
-716 PAPPSTEGEVLPE
+716 
-729 EPTDP
+729 P

-743 QPEEPETPVP
+743 QPV
-753 PSTEDEVQ
+753 
-761 PAEPT
+761 
-766 DPVVP
+766 
-771 SAPVTEEPK
+771 APV
-780 VPETPVS
+780 
-787 PTVEDEVQPAEPT
+787 
-800 DSVVPSAPVT
+800 
-810 EEPKVPETPVSP
+810 
-822 TVKDEVQPE
+822 
-831 EPTAPVVPSSP
+831 
-842 VTEEPKVPE
+842 
-851 TPVSPTVEDEVQP
+851 
-864 EEPTA
+864 
-869 PVVPSSPVTEE
+869 
-880 PEVPVTPV
+880 
-888 PPSTEDEVQPEEPT
+888 
-902 APVVPSEPVTE
+902 
-913 QPEEPETP
+913 TP

-927 VEVQPEEPTAP
+927 VEVLPEEPTAPVAPSAPVTEEPEAPVPPATEAEVLPAEPTAP
-938 VVPSSPVTEQPE
+938 VVPSNPVTEQPE
-950 EPETPVPP
+950 APVPP

-967 EPTDPVVPSAPV
+967 EPTAPVVPSEPITEQPEAPVPPATEDEVLTEESTDPVAPSEPITEQPEAPVPPATEDEVLTEESTDPVVPSEPITEQPEAPVPPATEDEVLTEESTDPVVPSEPITEQPEAPVPPATEDEVLPEEPTAPVVPSSPV

-999 DNVDDKSVEL
+999 ENVDDKTVEL

-1036 KEILTQEELYKVQ
+1036 KEILTQEELYKVR

-1068 LGSDDAEE
+1068 LGSDDVEE

-1114 LSNLPTSVENY
+1114 LTNAPISSENY

-1134 KEIYL
+1134 KDIYL

-1152 VSILHP
+1152 VSIIHP

-1170 DDHHTF
+1170 DEHHTF

-1213 VDKEVS
+1213 ADKEVS
-1219 TDTYI
+1219 TDTYV

-1234 LGEQKA
+1234 LGDHKT

-1283 DKSTINKVS
+1283 DKSTIDKVS

-1329 SHETYHIGGVTGI
+1329 SHETYYMGGVTGI
-1342 LNSSTIDK
+1342 LNSSIIDK

-1366 QKIGGITAEMIMA
+1366 QKIGGITAEMIML
-1379 TQQPIMTN
+1379 TQQPMITN
-1387 VYVTGKIEASA
+1387 AYVTGNIQATA
-1398 PADTGGVVGLARM
+1398 PADTGGVVGTARM
-1411 SFLNNIATGTSV
+1411 SVLNNIATGVSV
-1423 TNGGIIASGQTQSA
+1423 TNGGIIASAQ
-1437 TVWSSISNLYSV
+1437 NLYTTYGSMPTNIYSV
-1449 EGHATGQPNPTIQ
+1449 EDHAAGQPNPTIQ
-1462 STSLSQEAVLEKI
+1462 PTSLSQEAVLEKI
-1475 KTWGIPTTPTMTGQ
+1475 KAWGIPTTPTTTEQ
-1489 ENSDSQSNSAQTI
+1489 ENSDSQSNSVHTI
-1502 DYNQVQNAQAK
+1502 DYNLVQNAQAE

-1599 KVVEYRLGD
+1599 KVVEYRLGE

-1620 ETSLIDELV
+1620 ETSLIDDLV
-1629 TAFSQVDLY
+1629 QEFSQVELY
-1638 SQEMADILHIQT
+1638 SEKMAEVLHIQT

-1667 EVKDNLE
+1667 EVKANLE
-1674 VHIKGLLANR
+1674 EHIKGLLANR
-1684 QVVDTTSK
+1684 LVVDTTSK

-1731 IVLHHAD
+1731 VVLHHAD
-1738 FYKRQLDTLGWLKS
+1738 FYNRQLDTLEWLKS

-1758 KDDDQFYVSQN
+1758 KDTDQYYVSQQ

-1781 ANNAAIHKERFGA
+1781 ANNAEIHKERFGA

-1812 FLGETDS
+1812 FLEETDS

-1930 MADSNLRDKFIQRST
+1930 MADSHLRDKFIQRST

-1983 GALNEWHRKST
+1983 GALNEWHSKST

-2022 HELIHNYDE
+2022 HELVHNYDE

-2036 GHKRRPG
+2036 GYKRRPG

-2211 DQGTVGGLQFRK
+2211 NSGTVGGLQFRK

-2322 DYQAAK
+2322 DYQAAQ
-2328 NKQAGFN
+2328 NGQIGFN
-2335 RQGLKDAILKAY
+2335 RQQLKDSVLKAY

>member
-1 MFWKEKQ
+1 M
-8 NKFSIRKFNR
+8 
-18 GVASVIIG
+18 
-26 MTAALFFVPNLAIK
+26 
-40 AELTTLAHTNVAREQ
+40 
-55 ISYKYVL
+55 
-62 YSELTSDEKARI
+62 
-74 QATIPA
+74 
-80 RQVGDTHTYY
+80 
-90 MVYRPKTN
+90 
-98 LPQTGDI
+98 
-105 PTFTSSLVGLGLLII
+105 
-120 GLSLTKDRKKRI
+120 
-132 VRSLIIL
+132 
-139 TATGSLSVA
+139 
-148 AISTGSLSGFD
+148 
-159 KQFTLSIGEA
+159 
-169 LPQAV
+169 
-174 ISIDQ
+174 
-179 HEFVGYILE
+179 
-188 GHVNSEAITVSEA
+188 
-201 IIDEQGSSSELILP
+201 
-215 NILVEGIS
+215 
-223 KHSEAPIVDD
+223 
-233 IIPEEPTVPV
+233 
-243 APSEPITE
+243 
-251 QPEASVPPATED
+251 
-263 EVQPEEPTAPVVPS
+263 
-277 SPVTDEPEA
+277 
-286 PVPPSTEDEVQPE
+286 
-299 EPTAPVAPSEPIT
+299 
-312 EQPEAPVPP
+312 
-321 ATEDE
+321 
-326 VLPEEPTAPV
+326 
-336 VPSAPVTEEPE
+336 
-347 VPVTPVPPS
+347 
-356 TEDEVQPEEPTA
+356 
-368 PVVPS
+368 
-373 EPITEQPE
+373 
-381 APVPPATEDEVLPE
+381 
-395 EPTAPVVPSAPVT
+395 
-408 EEPEVPVTPVPP
+408 
-420 STEGEVLPE
+420 
-429 EPTVPVAP
+429 
-437 SEPVTEQPEAPVP
+437 
-450 PATEA
+450 
-455 EVLPEEPTVPV
+455 
-466 APSEPITE
+466 
-474 QPEAPV
+474 
-480 TPVPPSTEVEV
+480 
-491 QPEEPTV
+491 
-498 PVVPSE
+498 
-504 PVTEQP
+504 
-510 EEPEAPVPPS
+510 
-520 TESEVQP
+520 
-527 EEPIEPVVP
+527 
-536 SSPVTEQPEEPET
+536 
-549 PVPPSTEGEV
+549 
-559 LPEEPTA
+559 

-603 PVTEEPEIPV
+603 PVTDEPEAPV
-613 TPAPPSTEGE
+613 PPSTEDE
-623 VLPEEPTDPVVPSAP
+623 VLPEEPTAPVAPSSPVTEQPEEPETPVPPSTEDEVQPEEPTEPVAPSAPVTEEPEEPETPVPPSTESEVQPEEPTEPVAPSSPVTEEPEVPVTPVPPSTEDEVQPEEPTDPVVPSAP

-659 PEEPTDPVV
+659 PEEPT
-668 PSAPVTEEPET
+668 E
-679 PVTPAPPST
+679 
-688 EGEVLPE
+688 
-695 EPTDSVVPSAP
+695 
-706 VTEESETPVT
+706 
-716 PAPPSTEGEVLPE
+716 
-729 EPTDP
+729 P
-734 VVPSSPVTE
+734 VVPSS
-743 QPEEPETPVP
+743 
-753 PSTEDEVQ
+753 
-761 PAEPT
+761 
-766 DPVVP
+766 
-771 SAPVTEEPK
+771 
-780 VPETPVS
+780 
-787 PTVEDEVQPAEPT
+787 
-800 DSVVPSAPVT
+800 
-810 EEPKVPETPVSP
+810 
-822 TVKDEVQPE
+822 
-831 EPTAPVVPSSP
+831 
-842 VTEEPKVPE
+842 
-851 TPVSPTVEDEVQP
+851 
-864 EEPTA
+864 
-869 PVVPSSPVTEE
+869 
-880 PEVPVTPV
+880 
-888 PPSTEDEVQPEEPT
+888 
-902 APVVPSEPVTE
+902 
-913 QPEEPETP
+913 
-921 VPPSTE
+921 
-927 VEVQPEEPTAP
+927 
-938 VVPSSPVTEQPE
+938 
-950 EPETPVPP
+950 
-958 STEDEVLPE
+958 
-967 EPTDPVVPSAPV
+967 PV

-999 DNVDDKSVEL
+999 ENVDDKTVEL

-1068 LGSDDAEE
+1068 LGSDDVEE
-1076 ELGTEKF
+1076 ELRTEKF

-1101 QVDEFGEKTRVTA
+1101 QVDERGEKTRVTA
-1114 LSNLPTSVENY
+1114 LTNAPISSENY
-1125 LVKIATVNN
+1125 LVKISTVNN
-1134 KEIYL
+1134 KDIYL

-1152 VSILHP
+1152 VSIIHP

-1170 DDHHTF
+1170 DEHYTF

-1193 LVDAINNNPSGTYYL
+1193 LVDAINSNPSGTYYL

-1234 LGEQKA
+1234 LGEQKT

-1292 VSGNITAKQNIAGIV
+1292 VSGNITAKQSIAGIV

-1475 KTWGIPTTPTMTGQ
+1475 KAWGIPTAPTKTEQ
-1489 ENSDSQSNSAQTI
+1489 ANTNSQSNSVQTI
-1502 DYNQVQNAQAK
+1502 DYNQVQNAQAE

-1582 GTSEV
+1582 GTSEII
-1587 LPLVFKGEYGNT
+1587 PLVYKGEYGNT
-1599 KVVEYRLGD
+1599 KVVEYRLGE

-1620 ETSLIDELV
+1620 ETNLIDDLV
-1629 TAFSQVDLY
+1629 QEFSQVELY
-1638 SQEMADILHIQT
+1638 SEKMAEVLHIQT

-1674 VHIKGLLANR
+1674 VHIKSLLANR

-1752 FTDKIT
+1752 FTNQII
-1758 KDDDQFYVSQN
+1758 KDTDQYYVSQQ

-1930 MADSNLRDKFIQRST
+1930 MADSHLRDKFIQRST

-1959 EDQTDKRRWAGKYD
+1959 EDQTDKRRWASKYD

-1983 GALNEWHRKST
+1983 GVLNEWHRKST

-2106 DAVEIEAIA
+2106 DAVEIQAIA
-2115 TKGKEAYPYFF
+2115 AKGKEAYPYFF

-2223 TALELLAAK
+2223 IALELLAAK

-2269 QYADYTS
+2269 QYANYTS

-2296 ISFNGQTETIDNI
+2296 ISFNGQTKTIDNI

-2322 DYQAAK
+2322 DYQAAQ
-2328 NKQAGFN
+2328 NGQIEFN

>member
-40 AELTTLAHTNVAREQ
+40 AELTALAHTNVAREQ

-159 KQFTLSIGEA
+159 KQFSLAIGEA

-201 IIDEQGSSSELILP
+201 IIGEQGSSSELILP

-233 IIPEEPTVPV
+233 IIPEEPTAPV

-251 QPEASVPPATED
+251 QPVAPVPPATED
-263 EVQPEEPTAPVVPS
+263 EVLTEESTDPVVPS
-277 SPVTDEPEA
+277 EPITDEPEA
-286 PVPPSTEDEVQPE
+286 PVPPSTEDEVLTE
-299 EPTAPVAPSEPIT
+299 ESTDPVAPSEPIT

-321 ATEDE
+321 STESE
-326 VLPEEPTAPV
+326 VLPEEPTEPV
-336 VPSAPVTEEPE
+336 GPSAPVTEEPE
-347 VPVTPVPPS
+347 EPETPVPPS
-356 TEDEVQPEEPTA
+356 TESEVQPEEPTEPVAPSEPITEQPVAPVPPATEDEVQPEEPTDPVAPSA
-368 PVVPS
+368 PV
-373 EPITEQPE
+373 TEEPE
-381 APVPPATEDEVLPE
+381 APVTSVPPATEDEVLPE
-395 EPTAPVVPSAPVT
+395 EPTAPVAPSSPAT
-408 EEPEVPVTPVPP
+408 EEPET
-420 STEGEVLPE
+420 
-429 EPTVPVAP
+429 
-437 SEPVTEQPEAPVP
+437 
-450 PATEA
+450 
-455 EVLPEEPTVPV
+455 
-466 APSEPITE
+466 
-474 QPEAPV
+474 
-480 TPVPPSTEVEV
+480 
-491 QPEEPTV
+491 
-498 PVVPSE
+498 
-504 PVTEQP
+504 
-510 EEPEAPVPPS
+510 
-520 TESEVQP
+520 
-527 EEPIEPVVP
+527 
-536 SSPVTEQPEEPET
+536 
-549 PVPPSTEGEV
+549 
-559 LPEEPTA
+559 
-566 PVAPSEPVTEQPEAP
+566 
-581 VPPATEAEV
+581 
-590 LPEEPTEPVVPSS
+590 
-603 PVTEEPEIPV
+603 PV

-623 VLPEEPTDPVVPSAP
+623 VLLEEPTDPVIPSAP
-638 VTEEPETPVTPAPPS
+638 VTEESETPVTPAPPS

-659 PEEPTDPVV
+659 PEEPTDPVI
-668 PSAPVTEEPET
+668 
-679 PVTPAPPST
+679 
-688 EGEVLPE
+688 
-695 EPTDSVVPSAP
+695 PSAP

-734 VVPSSPVTE
+734 VVPSAPVTE
-743 QPEEPETPVP
+743 QPEEPE
-753 PSTEDEVQ
+753 
-761 PAEPT
+761 A
-766 DPVVP
+766 
-771 SAPVTEEPK
+771 
-780 VPETPVS
+780 
-787 PTVEDEVQPAEPT
+787 
-800 DSVVPSAPVT
+800 
-810 EEPKVPETPVSP
+810 
-822 TVKDEVQPE
+822 
-831 EPTAPVVPSSP
+831 
-842 VTEEPKVPE
+842 
-851 TPVSPTVEDEVQP
+851 
-864 EEPTA
+864 
-869 PVVPSSPVTEE
+869 
-880 PEVPVTPV
+880 
-888 PPSTEDEVQPEEPT
+888 
-902 APVVPSEPVTE
+902 
-913 QPEEPETP
+913 P

-927 VEVQPEEPTAP
+927 VEVQPEEPIEP

-958 STEDEVLPE
+958 STESEVQPEEPTEPVAPSSPVTEEPEVPVTPVPPATEDEVLPE
-967 EPTDPVVPSAPV
+967 EPTDPVVPSSPV

-1134 KEIYL
+1134 KDIYL

-1152 VSILHP
+1152 VSIIHP

-1165 NNSSF
+1165 NNSNF
-1170 DDHHTF
+1170 DEHHTF

-1234 LGEQKA
+1234 LGGQKA

-1255 NARVENISLKDVA
+1255 NARVENISLKDVS
-1268 ISNDQTEVAALAKKS
+1268 IKNDQTAVAALAKKS
-1283 DKSTINKVS
+1283 DKSTIDKVS
-1292 VSGNITAKQNIAGIV
+1292 VSGNITAKQNIAGLV
-1307 YNATNGTTISNSI
+1307 YEATNGTTISNSI

-1329 SHETYHIGGVTGI
+1329 SHETYYMGGVTGI

-1411 SFLNNIATGTSV
+1411 SFLNNIATGVSV
-1423 TNGGIIASGQTQSA
+1423 TNGGIIASAQNAYA
-1437 TVWSSISNLYSV
+1437 TVLSTISNLYSV
-1449 EGHATGQPNPTIQ
+1449 EGHAAGQPNPTIQ

-1489 ENSDSQSNSAQTI
+1489 ENSDSQSNSVQTI

-1599 KVVEYRLGD
+1599 KVVEYRLGE

-1620 ETSLIDELV
+1620 ETSLIDDLV
-1629 TAFSQVDLY
+1629 QEFSQVELY
-1638 SQEMADILHIQT
+1638 SEKMAEVLHIQT

-1667 EVKDNLE
+1667 EVKANLE
-1674 VHIKGLLANR
+1674 EHIKGLLANR
-1684 QVVDTTSK
+1684 LVVDTTSK

-1731 IVLHHAD
+1731 VVLHHAD
-1738 FYKRQLDTLGWLKS
+1738 FYNRQLDTLEWLKS

-1758 KDDDQFYVSQN
+1758 KDTDQYYVSQQ

-1781 ANNAAIHKERFGA
+1781 ANNAEIHKERFGA

-1812 FLGETDS
+1812 FLEETDS

-1930 MADSNLRDKFIQRST
+1930 MADSHLRDKFIQRST

-1983 GALNEWHRKST
+1983 GALNEWHSKST

-2022 HELIHNYDE
+2022 HELVHNYDE

-2036 GHKRRPG
+2036 GYKRRPG

-2126 NKIELVPATE
+2126 NKMELVPATE
-2136 AHTNQIPGYQNTHDR
+2136 AHTNQSLIYQNAHDR
-2151 IRKLSDVELANLNIS
+2151 IRKLRDDELANLNIA

-2176 VAKTSL
+2176 VAKSSL

-2211 DQGTVGGLQFRK
+2211 NSGTVGGLQFRK

-2284 RWDKKDR
+2284 RLDKKNSM
-2291 LKAIT
+2291 KAI
-2296 ISFNGQTETIDNI
+2296 SFIYNGRTETIENYD
-2309 ETLSRLMAEAVDK
+2309 TLKRLMQDAVNK

-2347 VKLTDSFSSSIFGE
+2347 VNLTDSFSSSIFGE

>member
-40 AELTTLAHTNVAREQ
+40 AELTALAHTNVAREQ

-159 KQFTLSIGEA
+159 KQFSLAIGEA

-251 QPEASVPPATED
+251 EPKVPETSVSPTVEDEVQPEEPTAPVAPSSPVTEQPEEPETPVPPATED
-263 EVQPEEPTAPVVPS
+263 EVQPEEPTDPVVPSSPVTEQPEEPETPVPPSTEAEVQPEEPTAPVVPS
-277 SPVTDEPEA
+277 SPVTEQPEEPEP
-286 PVPPSTEDEVQPE
+286 PVPPSTEVEVQPE
-299 EPTAPVAPSEPIT
+299 EPT
-312 EQPEAPVPP
+312 
-321 ATEDE
+321 D
-326 VLPEEPTAPV
+326 PV

-368 PVVPS
+368 PVVPSAPVTEEPVAPVTPVPPSTESEVLPEEPTAPVGPSSPVTDEPEAPVPPSTEDEVLPEEPTAPVAPS

-450 PATEA
+450 PATED
-455 EVLPEEPTVPV
+455 
-466 APSEPITE
+466 
-474 QPEAPV
+474 
-480 TPVPPSTEVEV
+480 
-491 QPEEPTV
+491 
-498 PVVPSE
+498 
-504 PVTEQP
+504 
-510 EEPEAPVPPS
+510 
-520 TESEVQP
+520 
-527 EEPIEPVVP
+527 
-536 SSPVTEQPEEPET
+536 
-549 PVPPSTEGEV
+549 EV

-566 PVAPSEPVTEQPEAP
+566 PV
-581 VPPATEAEV
+581 VPNN
-590 LPEEPTEPVVPSS
+590 
-603 PVTEEPEIPV
+603 
-613 TPAPPSTEGE
+613 
-623 VLPEEPTDPVVPSAP
+623 
-638 VTEEPETPVTPAPPS
+638 
-653 TEGEVL
+653 
-659 PEEPTDPVV
+659 
-668 PSAPVTEEPET
+668 
-679 PVTPAPPST
+679 
-688 EGEVLPE
+688 
-695 EPTDSVVPSAP
+695 
-706 VTEESETPVT
+706 
-716 PAPPSTEGEVLPE
+716 
-729 EPTDP
+729 
-734 VVPSSPVTE
+734 
-743 QPEEPETPVP
+743 
-753 PSTEDEVQ
+753 
-761 PAEPT
+761 
-766 DPVVP
+766 
-771 SAPVTEEPK
+771 
-780 VPETPVS
+780 
-787 PTVEDEVQPAEPT
+787 
-800 DSVVPSAPVT
+800 
-810 EEPKVPETPVSP
+810 
-822 TVKDEVQPE
+822 
-831 EPTAPVVPSSP
+831 
-842 VTEEPKVPE
+842 
-851 TPVSPTVEDEVQP
+851 
-864 EEPTA
+864 
-869 PVVPSSPVTEE
+869 
-880 PEVPVTPV
+880 
-888 PPSTEDEVQPEEPT
+888 
-902 APVVPSEPVTE
+902 
-913 QPEEPETP
+913 
-921 VPPSTE
+921 
-927 VEVQPEEPTAP
+927 
-938 VVPSSPVTEQPE
+938 
-950 EPETPVPP
+950 
-958 STEDEVLPE
+958 
-967 EPTDPVVPSAPV
+967 PV

-990 PELVLSILK
+990 PKLVLSILK
-999 DNVDDKSVEL
+999 ENVDDKTVEL

-1022 AMVSLYKGDELVTE
+1022 VLVSLYKGDELVTE

-1068 LGSDDAEE
+1068 LGSDDVEE

-1114 LSNLPTSVENY
+1114 LTSTPISSENY
-1125 LVKIATVNN
+1125 LVKISTVNN
-1134 KEIYL
+1134 KDIYL

-1152 VSILHP
+1152 VSIIHP

-1170 DDHHTF
+1170 DEHHTF

-1255 NARVENISLKDVA
+1255 NARVENISLKDVS
-1268 ISNDQTEVAALAKKS
+1268 IKNDQTAVAALAKKA
-1283 DKSTINKVS
+1283 DKATIDKVT
-1292 VSGNITAKQNIAGIV
+1292 VSGNITAKQNIAGLV
-1307 YNATNGTTISNSI
+1307 YEATNGTTISNSI

-1350 VRVNVAIDAK
+1350 VRATVAIDAK

-1366 QKIGGITAEMIMA
+1366 QGIGGIVANAQGAVIK
-1379 TQQPIMTN
+1379 N
-1387 VYVTGKIEASA
+1387 SYVTGNIQATA
-1398 PADTGGVVGLARM
+1398 PADTGGVVGTARM
-1411 SFLNNIATGTSV
+1411 SVLNNIATGVSV
-1423 TNGGIIASGQTQSA
+1423 TNGGIIASAQ
-1437 TVWSSISNLYSV
+1437 NLYTTYGSMPTNIYSV
-1449 EGHATGQPNPTIQ
+1449 EGHAAGQPNPTIQ

-1475 KTWGIPTTPTMTGQ
+1475 KAWGIPTTPTTTGQ
-1489 ENSDSQSNSAQTI
+1489 ENSDSQSNSVQTI
-1502 DYNQVQNAQAK
+1502 DYNLVQNARAE
-1513 RRTAYENTAKLLP
+1513 RGTAYENTAKLLP

-1587 LPLVFKGEYGNT
+1587 LPLVYKGEYGNT
-1599 KVVEYRLGD
+1599 KVVEYRLGE

-1629 TAFSQVDLY
+1629 TAFSQVNLY
-1638 SQEMADILHIQT
+1638 SQEMADILHIKT

-1667 EVKDNLE
+1667 EVKANLE
-1674 VHIKGLLANR
+1674 EHIKGLLANR
-1684 QVVDTTSK
+1684 LVVDTTSR

-1738 FYKRQLDTLGWLKS
+1738 FYNRQLDTLEWLKS

-1758 KDDDQFYVSQN
+1758 KDTDQYYVSQQ

-1819 RKWFKE
+1819 REWFKE

-1930 MADSNLRDKFIQRST
+1930 MADSHLRDKFIQRST

-1959 EDQTDKRRWAGKYD
+1959 EDQTDKRRWASKYD

-1983 GALNEWHRKST
+1983 GALNEWHRKSA

-2022 HELIHNYDE
+2022 HELVHNYDE

-2036 GHKRRPG
+2036 GYKRRPG

-2106 DAVEIEAIA
+2106 DAVEIQAIA
-2115 TKGKEAYPYFF
+2115 AKGKEAYPYFF
-2126 NKIELVPATE
+2126 NKIELVPVNDAN
-2136 AHTNQIPGYQNTHDR
+2136 TNQSLIYQNAHDR
-2151 IRKLSDVELANLNIS
+2151 IRKLRDDELDNLNIA

-2176 VAKTSL
+2176 VAKSSFL
-2182 LPEQDYLRE
+2182 LEQDYLRE

-2296 ISFNGQTETIDNI
+2296 ISFNGQTKTIDNI

-2322 DYQAAK
+2322 DYQATK

>member
-40 AELTTLAHTNVAREQ
+40 AELTALAHTNVAREQ

-159 KQFTLSIGEA
+159 KQFSLAIGEA

-201 IIDEQGSSSELILP
+201 IIDEQGSSSELKLP

-233 IIPEEPTVPV
+233 IIPEEPTAPVVPN
-243 APSEPITE
+243 APVTE
-251 QPEASVPPATED
+251 QPEVEVLPEEPTDPVGPSAPVTAELEVPVTPVPPATED
-263 EVQPEEPTAPVVPS
+263 EVQPEEPTDPVVPS

-286 PVPPSTEDEVQPE
+286 PVPPATEDEVQPA
-299 EPTAPVAPSEPIT
+299 EPT
-312 EQPEAPVPP
+312 
-321 ATEDE
+321 D
-326 VLPEEPTAPV
+326 
-336 VPSAPVTEEPE
+336 
-347 VPVTPVPPS
+347 
-356 TEDEVQPEEPTA
+356 
-368 PVVPS
+368 
-373 EPITEQPE
+373 
-381 APVPPATEDEVLPE
+381 
-395 EPTAPVVPSAPVT
+395 
-408 EEPEVPVTPVPP
+408 
-420 STEGEVLPE
+420 
-429 EPTVPVAP
+429 
-437 SEPVTEQPEAPVP
+437 
-450 PATEA
+450 
-455 EVLPEEPTVPV
+455 
-466 APSEPITE
+466 
-474 QPEAPV
+474 
-480 TPVPPSTEVEV
+480 
-491 QPEEPTV
+491 
-498 PVVPSE
+498 
-504 PVTEQP
+504 
-510 EEPEAPVPPS
+510 
-520 TESEVQP
+520 
-527 EEPIEPVVP
+527 PVVP

-559 LPEEPTA
+559 LPEEPTD
-566 PVAPSEPVTEQPEAP
+566 
-581 VPPATEAEV
+581 
-590 LPEEPTEPVVPSS
+590 PVVPSS
-603 PVTEEPEIPV
+603 PVTDEPEAPV
-613 TPAPPSTEGE
+613 PPSTEDEVQPEEPTDPVAPSEPITEQPEVPVTPVPPSTEVE
-623 VLPEEPTDPVVPSAP
+623 VLPEEPTA
-638 VTEEPETPVTPAPPS
+638 
-653 TEGEVL
+653 
-659 PEEPTDPVV
+659 
-668 PSAPVTEEPET
+668 
-679 PVTPAPPST
+679 
-688 EGEVLPE
+688 
-695 EPTDSVVPSAP
+695 
-706 VTEESETPVT
+706 
-716 PAPPSTEGEVLPE
+716 
-729 EPTDP
+729 P

-761 PAEPT
+761 PEEPTDPVVPSSPVTEQPEAPVPPSTEVEVQPEEPT

-771 SAPVTEEPK
+771 SAPVTEQPEE
-780 VPETPVS
+780 PETPVS
-787 PTVEDEVQPAEPT
+787 PSTEAEVQPEEPT
-800 DSVVPSAPVT
+800 APVAPSEPIT
-810 EEPKVPETPVSP
+810 EQPEAPVPPATEA
-822 TVKDEVQPE
+822 EVQPE
-831 EPTAPVVPSSP
+831 EPTAPVVPSNP
-842 VTEEPKVPE
+842 VTEEPEVPE

-869 PVVPSSPVTEE
+869 PVAPSEPITEE

-902 APVVPSEPVTE
+902 DPVVPSSPVTE
-913 QPEEPETP
+913 QPEEPETPVPPATEDEVQPEEPTEPVVPSSPVTEQPVAPVTP

-950 EPETPVPP
+950 EP
-958 STEDEVLPE
+958 
-967 EPTDPVVPSAPV
+967 
-979 TEEPEEPIKTK
+979 IKTK
-990 PELVLSILK
+990 PKLVLSILK
-999 DNVDDKSVEL
+999 ENVDDKTVEL

-1022 AMVSLYKGDELVTE
+1022 VLVSLYKGDELVTE
-1036 KEILTQEELYKVQ
+1036 KEILTQEELYKVP
-1049 FANLLLNTEY
+1049 FADLLLNTDYE
-1059 KVKTRFAYN
+1059 VKTRFTYN
-1068 LGSDDAEE
+1068 LGSDDVEE
-1076 ELGTEKF
+1076 ELRTEKF

-1091 LREYKSIELY
+1091 FRSYKSIELY
-1101 QVDEFGEKTRVTA
+1101 QVDEFGEKTRITA
-1114 LSNLPTSVENY
+1114 LTSAPISSENY
-1125 LVKIATVNN
+1125 LVKISTVNN
-1134 KEIYL
+1134 KDIYL
-1139 PVDNFENDVNGIK
+1139 PVDSFENADKGIMVNI
-1152 VSILHP
+1152 IHP

-1165 NNSSF
+1165 NNNGF
-1170 DDHHTF
+1170 DENHTF
-1176 TVDKLVLQEGA
+1176 MIDKLVLQEGA

-1219 TDTYI
+1219 TDTYV

-1234 LGEQKA
+1234 LGGQKG

-1268 ISNDQTEVAALAKKS
+1268 IVNDQTAVAALAKKA
-1283 DKSTINKVS
+1283 DKATIDKVT
-1292 VSGNITAKQNIAGIV
+1292 VSGNITAKQNIAGLV
-1307 YNATNGTTISNSI
+1307 YEATNGTSISNSI
-1320 VNVNLSNTA
+1320 IDVRLNNTA
-1329 SHETYHIGGVTGI
+1329 SHEIYYMGGVTGI

-1366 QKIGGITAEMIMA
+1366 QKIGGVTSDMILSTITNA
-1379 TQQPIMTN
+1379 
-1387 VYVTGKIEASA
+1387 YVTGNIQATA
-1398 PADTGGVVGLARM
+1398 PADTGGFVGTARM
-1411 SFLNNIATGTSV
+1411 SVLNNIATGVSV
-1423 TNGGIIASGQTQSA
+1423 TNGGIIASAQ
-1437 TVWSSISNLYSV
+1437 NLYTTYGSMPTNIYSV

-1475 KTWGIPTTPTMTGQ
+1475 KAWGIPTTPTTTGQ
-1489 ENSDSQSNSAQTI
+1489 ENSDSQSNSVQTI

-1513 RRTAYENTAKLLP
+1513 RRTAYENTSKLLP

-1582 GTSEV
+1582 GTSEA
-1587 LPLVFKGEYGNT
+1587 LPLVFKGEYSNT
-1599 KVVEYRLGD
+1599 KVVEYRLGE

-1629 TAFSQVDLY
+1629 TAFSQVDLD

-1650 ADKHAK
+1650 ADKTAK

-1684 QVVDTTSK
+1684 QVVDTRSK

-1738 FYKRQLDTLGWLKS
+1738 FYNRQLDTLEWLKS

-1758 KDDDQFYVSQN
+1758 KDTDQYYVSQQ

-1930 MADSNLRDKFIQRST
+1930 MADSHLRDKFIQRST

-2126 NKIELVPATE
+2126 NKIELVPVNDAN
-2136 AHTNQIPGYQNTHDR
+2136 TNQSLIYQNAHDR
-2151 IRKLSDVELANLNIS
+2151 IRKLRDDELDNLNIA

-2211 DQGTVGGLQFRK
+2211 NSGTVGGLQFRK

-2259 QFIFEKIFAD
+2259 QFIFEKLFAD
-2269 QYADYTS
+2269 QFVDYAS

>member
-40 AELTTLAHTNVAREQ
+40 AELTALAHTNVAREQ

-159 KQFTLSIGEA
+159 KQFSLAIGEA

-201 IIDEQGSSSELILP
+201 IIGEQGSSSELILP

-233 IIPEEPTVPV
+233 IIPEEPT
-243 APSEPITE
+243 
-251 QPEASVPPATED
+251 
-263 EVQPEEPTAPVVPS
+263 APVVPS
-277 SPVTDEPEA
+277 NPVTEQPEEPET

-336 VPSAPVTEEPE
+336 VPSSPVTDEPE
-347 VPVTPVPPS
+347 APVPPA
-356 TEDEVQPEEPTA
+356 TESEVQPEEPTD

-373 EPITEQPE
+373 SPVTEQPE

-395 EPTAPVVPSAPVT
+395 EPTD
-408 EEPEVPVTPVPP
+408 
-420 STEGEVLPE
+420 
-429 EPTVPVAP
+429 
-437 SEPVTEQPEAPVP
+437 
-450 PATEA
+450 
-455 EVLPEEPTVPV
+455 
-466 APSEPITE
+466 
-474 QPEAPV
+474 
-480 TPVPPSTEVEV
+480 
-491 QPEEPTV
+491 
-498 PVVPSE
+498 
-504 PVTEQP
+504 
-510 EEPEAPVPPS
+510 
-520 TESEVQP
+520 
-527 EEPIEPVVP
+527 PVVP

-559 LPEEPTA
+559 LPEEPTTPVVPSA
-566 PVAPSEPVTEQPEAP
+566 PVTDEPEEPEAP

-590 LPEEPTEPVVPSS
+590 LPEEPTEPVVPS
-603 PVTEEPEIPV
+603 
-613 TPAPPSTEGE
+613 
-623 VLPEEPTDPVVPSAP
+623 
-638 VTEEPETPVTPAPPS
+638 
-653 TEGEVL
+653 
-659 PEEPTDPVV
+659 
-668 PSAPVTEEPET
+668 
-679 PVTPAPPST
+679 
-688 EGEVLPE
+688 
-695 EPTDSVVPSAP
+695 
-706 VTEESETPVT
+706 
-716 PAPPSTEGEVLPE
+716 
-729 EPTDP
+729 
-734 VVPSSPVTE
+734 
-743 QPEEPETPVP
+743 
-753 PSTEDEVQ
+753 
-761 PAEPT
+761 
-766 DPVVP
+766 
-771 SAPVTEEPK
+771 APVTEEPK
-780 VPETPVS
+780 VPETPV
-787 PTVEDEVQPAEPT
+787 PPAT
-800 DSVVPSAPVT
+800 
-810 EEPKVPETPVSP
+810 
-822 TVKDEVQPE
+822 
-831 EPTAPVVPSSP
+831 
-842 VTEEPKVPE
+842 
-851 TPVSPTVEDEVQP
+851 EDEVQP
-864 EEPTA
+864 EEPTD

-888 PPSTEDEVQPEEPT
+888 PPSTEDEVQPEESTEPVGPSAPVTEEPEVPVTPVPPATEDEVQPEEPT
-902 APVVPSEPVTE
+902 APVAPSSPAT
-913 QPEEPETP
+913 EEPETP

-927 VEVQPEEPTAP
+927 GEVLPEEPTAP
-938 VVPSSPVTEQPE
+938 VVPSSPVT
-950 EPETPVPP
+950 
-958 STEDEVLPE
+958 D
-967 EPTDPVVPSAPV
+967 
-979 TEEPEEPIKTK
+979 EPEEPIKTK
-990 PELVLSILK
+990 PKLVLSILK
-999 DNVDDKSVEL
+999 ENVDDKSVEL

-1022 AMVSLYKGDELVTE
+1022 VLVSLYKGDELVTE
-1036 KEILTQEELYKVQ
+1036 KEILTQEELYKVR

-1068 LGSDDAEE
+1068 LGSDDVEE

-1114 LSNLPTSVENY
+1114 LTSAPISSENY
-1125 LVKIATVNN
+1125 LVKISTVNN

-1152 VSILHP
+1152 VSIIHP
-1158 KLVKFNQ
+1158 KLVKFDQ
-1165 NNSSF
+1165 NNSNF
-1170 DDHHTF
+1170 DEHHTF

-1234 LGEQKA
+1234 LGDHKT
-1240 YSILQLDRPLFSTLK
+1240 YSILQLDKPLFSTLK

-1283 DKSTINKVS
+1283 DKSTIDKVS
-1292 VSGNITAKQNIAGIV
+1292 VSGNITAKQNIAGLV
-1307 YNATNGTTISNSI
+1307 YEATNGTTISNSI

-1350 VRVNVAIDAK
+1350 VRATVAIDAK

-1366 QKIGGITAEMIMA
+1366 QKIGGVTAEMIVSI
-1379 TQQPIMTN
+1379 QQPIMTN

-1411 SFLNNIATGTSV
+1411 SVLNNIATGVSV
-1423 TNGGIIASGQTQSA
+1423 TNGGIIASGQNAYA
-1437 TVWSSISNLYSV
+1437 TIGSTISNLYGV
-1449 EGHATGQPNPTIQ
+1449 EGHAAGQPNPTIQ

-1475 KTWGIPTTPTMTGQ
+1475 KAWGIPTTPTTTGQ
-1489 ENSDSQSNSAQTI
+1489 ENSDSQSNSVQTI
-1502 DYNQVQNAQAK
+1502 DYNLVQNARAE
-1513 RRTAYENTAKLLP
+1513 RGTAYENTAKLLP

-1587 LPLVFKGEYGNT
+1587 LPLVYKGEYGNT
-1599 KVVEYRLGD
+1599 KVVEYRLGE

-1629 TAFSQVDLY
+1629 QEFSQVELY
-1638 SQEMADILHIQT
+1638 SEKMAEVLHIKT

-1738 FYKRQLDTLGWLKS
+1738 FYNRQLDTLDWLKS
-1752 FTDKIT
+1752 FTNQII
-1758 KDDDQFYVSQN
+1758 KDTDQYYVSQQ

-1781 ANNAAIHKERFGA
+1781 ANNAVIHKERFGA

-1930 MADSNLRDKFIQRST
+1930 MADSHLRDKFIQRST

-1959 EDQTDKRRWAGKYD
+1959 EDQTDKRRWADKYD

-1983 GALNEWHRKST
+1983 GALNEWHRQSR

-2022 HELIHNYDE
+2022 HELVHNYDE

-2036 GHKRRPG
+2036 GYKRRPG

-2106 DAVEIEAIA
+2106 DAVEIQAIA
-2115 TKGKEAYPYFF
+2115 AKGKEAYPYFF
-2126 NKIELVPATE
+2126 NKIELVPVNDAN
-2136 AHTNQIPGYQNTHDR
+2136 TNQSLIYQNAHDR
-2151 IRKLSDVELANLNIS
+2151 IRKLRDDELDNLNIA

-2171 IDHAL
+2171 IDYAL

-2211 DQGTVGGLQFRK
+2211 NSGTVGGLQFRK

-2259 QFIFEKIFAD
+2259 QFIFEKLFAD
-2269 QYADYTS
+2269 QFVDYAS

-2347 VKLTDSFSSSIFGE
+2347 VKLTDSFSSFIFGE

>member
-40 AELTTLAHTNVAREQ
+40 AELTALAHTNVAREQ

-159 KQFTLSIGEA
+159 KQFSLAIGEA

-201 IIDEQGSSSELILP
+201 IIGEQGSSSELILP

-233 IIPEEPTVPV
+233 IIPEEPT
-243 APSEPITE
+243 
-251 QPEASVPPATED
+251 
-263 EVQPEEPTAPVVPS
+263 
-277 SPVTDEPEA
+277 
-286 PVPPSTEDEVQPE
+286 
-299 EPTAPVAPSEPIT
+299 APVA
-312 EQPEAPVPP
+312 
-321 ATEDE
+321 
-326 VLPEEPTAPV
+326 
-336 VPSAPVTEEPE
+336 
-347 VPVTPVPPS
+347 
-356 TEDEVQPEEPTA
+356 
-368 PVVPS
+368 
-373 EPITEQPE
+373 
-381 APVPPATEDEVLPE
+381 
-395 EPTAPVVPSAPVT
+395 
-408 EEPEVPVTPVPP
+408 
-420 STEGEVLPE
+420 
-429 EPTVPVAP
+429 
-437 SEPVTEQPEAPVP
+437 
-450 PATEA
+450 
-455 EVLPEEPTVPV
+455 
-466 APSEPITE
+466 
-474 QPEAPV
+474 
-480 TPVPPSTEVEV
+480 
-491 QPEEPTV
+491 
-498 PVVPSE
+498 
-504 PVTEQP
+504 
-510 EEPEAPVPPS
+510 
-520 TESEVQP
+520 
-527 EEPIEPVVP
+527 P
-536 SSPVTEQPEEPET
+536 SSPVTEQ
-549 PVPPSTEGEV
+549 
-559 LPEEPTA
+559 
-566 PVAPSEPVTEQPEAP
+566 
-581 VPPATEAEV
+581 
-590 LPEEPTEPVVPSS
+590 
-603 PVTEEPEIPV
+603 
-613 TPAPPSTEGE
+613 
-623 VLPEEPTDPVVPSAP
+623 
-638 VTEEPETPVTPAPPS
+638 PETPVTPAPPS

-659 PEEPTDPVV
+659 PEEPTDPVI
-668 PSAPVTEEPET
+668 
-679 PVTPAPPST
+679 
-688 EGEVLPE
+688 
-695 EPTDSVVPSAP
+695 PSAP

-734 VVPSSPVTE
+734 VVPSSPVTD
-743 QPEEPETPVP
+743 EPEAPVP
-753 PSTEDEVQ
+753 PSTEDEVL
-761 PAEPT
+761 PEEPT

-800 DSVVPSAPVT
+800 D
-810 EEPKVPETPVSP
+810 
-822 TVKDEVQPE
+822 
-831 EPTAPVVPSSP
+831 PVVPSSP
-842 VTEEPKVPE
+842 VTEQPE
-851 TPVSPTVEDEVQP
+851 APIVDDIIP

-869 PVVPSSPVTEE
+869 PVAPSEPITEE

-902 APVVPSEPVTE
+902 DPVVPSSPVTEQPETPVTPAPPSTEGEVLPEEPTDPVIPSAPVTEEPEASVPPATEAEVQPAEPTAPVVPSNPVTE
-913 QPEEPETP
+913 QPEAPVPPSTEDEVQPEEPTDPVGPSAPVTEEPEEPETP
-921 VPPSTE
+921 VPPATE
-927 VEVQPEEPTAP
+927 DEVQPEEPTEPVAPSSPVTEEPEVPVTPVPPSTESEVLPEEPTAPVVPSSPVTEEPEASVPPATEAEVQPAEPTAP

-950 EPETPVPP
+950 APVPP
-958 STEDEVLPE
+958 STEDEVQPE
-967 EPTDPVVPSAPV
+967 EPTDPVGPSAPV
-979 TEEPEEPIKTK
+979 TEEPEEPETPVPPATEDEVQPEEPTAPVVPISPATEEPETPVPPSTEGEVLPEEPTAPVVPSSPSEPITEQPEEPIKTK
-990 PELVLSILK
+990 PELDLSILK
-999 DNVDDKSVEL
+999 ENVDDKTVEL

-1022 AMVSLYKGDELVTE
+1022 VLVSLYKGDELVTE
-1036 KEILTQEELYKVQ
+1036 KEILTKEDLYKVQ

-1068 LGSDDAEE
+1068 LGSDDVEE

-1114 LSNLPTSVENY
+1114 LTSTPISSENY
-1125 LVKIATVNN
+1125 LVKISTVNN

-1152 VSILHP
+1152 VSIIHP
-1158 KLVKFNQ
+1158 KLVKFDQ
-1165 NNSSF
+1165 NNSNF
-1170 DDHHTF
+1170 DEHHTF

-1283 DKSTINKVS
+1283 DKSTIDKVS

-1329 SHETYHIGGVTGI
+1329 SHETYYMGGVTGI

-1350 VRVNVAIDAK
+1350 VRATVAIDAK

-1387 VYVTGKIEASA
+1387 VYVTGKIKASA

-1411 SFLNNIATGTSV
+1411 SFLNNIATGASV

-1449 EGHATGQPNPTIQ
+1449 EGHAAGQPNPTIQ

-1475 KTWGIPTTPTMTGQ
+1475 KAWGIPTTPTTTGQ
-1489 ENSDSQSNSAQTI
+1489 ENSDSQSNSVQTI

-1513 RRTAYENTAKLLP
+1513 RRTAYENTSKLLP

-1620 ETSLIDELV
+1620 ETSLIDDLV
-1629 TAFSQVDLY
+1629 QEFSQVELY
-1638 SQEMADILHIQT
+1638 SEKMAEVLHIQT

-1667 EVKDNLE
+1667 EVKANLE
-1674 VHIKGLLANR
+1674 EHIKGLLANR
-1684 QVVDTTSK
+1684 LVVDTTSK

-1699 KEFLADKEKIMFAL
+1699 KEFLADKEKVMFAL

-1752 FTDKIT
+1752 FTNQII
-1758 KDDDQFYVSQN
+1758 KDTDQYYVSQQ

-1930 MADSNLRDKFIQRST
+1930 MADSHLRDKFIQRST

-1959 EDQTDKRRWAGKYD
+1959 EDQTDKRRWADKYD

-2022 HELIHNYDE
+2022 HELVHNYDE

-2036 GHKRRPG
+2036 GYKRRPG

-2126 NKIELVPATE
+2126 NKIELVPAAE
-2136 AHTNQIPGYQNTHDR
+2136 ATTNQIPGYQNTHDR

-2211 DQGTVGGLQFRK
+2211 NSGTVGGLQFRK

>member
-40 AELTTLAHTNVAREQ
+40 AELTALAHTNVAREQ

-159 KQFTLSIGEA
+159 KQFSLAIGEA

-201 IIDEQGSSSELILP
+201 IIGEQGSSSELILP

-233 IIPEEPTVPV
+233 IIPEEPT
-243 APSEPITE
+243 
-251 QPEASVPPATED
+251 
-263 EVQPEEPTAPVVPS
+263 APVVPS
-277 SPVTDEPEA
+277 NPVTEQPEEPET

-336 VPSAPVTEEPE
+336 VPSSPVT
-347 VPVTPVPPS
+347 
-356 TEDEVQPEEPTA
+356 DE
-368 PVVPS
+368 
-373 EPITEQPE
+373 PE

-395 EPTAPVVPSAPVT
+395 EPTDPVAPSAPVT
-408 EEPEVPVTPVPP
+408 EEPEASVPP
-420 STEGEVLPE
+420 ATEAEVQPA
-429 EPTVPVAP
+429 EPTAPVVP
-437 SEPVTEQPEAPVP
+437 SNPVTEQPEAPVP
-450 PATEA
+450 P
-455 EVLPEEPTVPV
+455 
-466 APSEPITE
+466 
-474 QPEAPV
+474 
-480 TPVPPSTEVEV
+480 STEDEV
-491 QPEEPTV
+491 QPEEPTD
-498 PVVPSE
+498 PVGPSA
-504 PVTEQP
+504 PVTE
-510 EEPEAPVPPS
+510 E
-520 TESEVQP
+520 
-527 EEPIEPVVP
+527 
-536 SSPVTEQPEEPET
+536 PEEPET
-549 PVPPSTEGEV
+549 PVPP
-559 LPEEPTA
+559 
-566 PVAPSEPVTEQPEAP
+566 
-581 VPPATEAEV
+581 AT
-590 LPEEPTEPVVPSS
+590 
-603 PVTEEPEIPV
+603 
-613 TPAPPSTEGE
+613 
-623 VLPEEPTDPVVPSAP
+623 
-638 VTEEPETPVTPAPPS
+638 
-653 TEGEVL
+653 
-659 PEEPTDPVV
+659 
-668 PSAPVTEEPET
+668 
-679 PVTPAPPST
+679 
-688 EGEVLPE
+688 
-695 EPTDSVVPSAP
+695 
-706 VTEESETPVT
+706 
-716 PAPPSTEGEVLPE
+716 
-729 EPTDP
+729 
-734 VVPSSPVTE
+734 
-743 QPEEPETPVP
+743 
-753 PSTEDEVQ
+753 
-761 PAEPT
+761 
-766 DPVVP
+766 
-771 SAPVTEEPK
+771 
-780 VPETPVS
+780 
-787 PTVEDEVQPAEPT
+787 
-800 DSVVPSAPVT
+800 
-810 EEPKVPETPVSP
+810 
-822 TVKDEVQPE
+822 
-831 EPTAPVVPSSP
+831 
-842 VTEEPKVPE
+842 
-851 TPVSPTVEDEVQP
+851 EDEVQP
-864 EEPTA
+864 EEPTE
-869 PVVPSSPVTEE
+869 PVAPSSPVTEE

-888 PPSTEDEVQPEEPT
+888 PPSTESEVL
-902 APVVPSEPVTE
+902 
-913 QPEEPETP
+913 
-921 VPPSTE
+921 
-927 VEVQPEEPTAP
+927 PEEPTAP
-938 VVPSSPVTEQPE
+938 VVPSSPVMEQ
-950 EPETPVPP
+950 
-958 STEDEVLPE
+958 
-967 EPTDPVVPSAPV
+967 
-979 TEEPEEPIKTK
+979 PEEPIKTK
-990 PELVLSILK
+990 PKLVLSILK
-999 DNVDDKSVEL
+999 ENVDDKSVEL

-1036 KEILTQEELYKVQ
+1036 KEILTQEELYKVR

-1068 LGSDDAEE
+1068 LGSDDVEE

-1114 LSNLPTSVENY
+1114 LTSTPISSENY
-1125 LVKIATVNN
+1125 LVKISTVNN
-1134 KEIYL
+1134 KDIYL

-1152 VSILHP
+1152 VSIIHP

-1170 DDHHTF
+1170 DEHYTF

-1219 TDTYI
+1219 TDTYV

-1234 LGEQKA
+1234 LGGQKA

-1255 NARVENISLKDVA
+1255 NARVENISLKDVS
-1268 ISNDQTEVAALAKKS
+1268 IKNDQTAVAALARKA
-1283 DKSTINKVS
+1283 DKATIDKVS
-1292 VSGNITAKQNIAGIV
+1292 VSGNITAKQNIAGLV
-1307 YNATNGTTISNSI
+1307 YEATNGTSISNSI

-1350 VRVNVAIDAK
+1350 VRATVAIDAK

-1366 QKIGGITAEMIMA
+1366 QGIGGIVANAQGAVIK
-1379 TQQPIMTN
+1379 N
-1387 VYVTGKIEASA
+1387 SYVTGNIHATET
-1398 PADTGGVVGLARM
+1398 ADTGGVVGLARM
-1411 SFLNNIATGTSV
+1411 SFLNNIATGVSV
-1423 TNGGIIASGQTQSA
+1423 TNGGIIASAQNAYA
-1437 TVWSSISNLYSV
+1437 TVLSTISNLYSV
-1449 EGHATGQPNPTIQ
+1449 EGHAAGQPNPTIQ

-1475 KTWGIPTTPTMTGQ
+1475 KAWGIPTTPTTTGQ
-1489 ENSDSQSNSAQTI
+1489 ENSDSQSNSVHTI
-1502 DYNQVQNAQAK
+1502 DYNLVQNAQAE

-1582 GTSEV
+1582 GTSET

-1599 KVVEYRLGD
+1599 KVVEYRLGE

-1650 ADKHAK
+1650 TDKNAK

-1667 EVKDNLE
+1667 EVKNNLE
-1674 VHIKGLLANR
+1674 FHIKGLLANR
-1684 QVVDTTSK
+1684 LVVDTTSK

-1738 FYKRQLDTLGWLKS
+1738 FYNRQLDTLEWLKS

-1758 KDDDQFYVSQN
+1758 KDTDQYYVSQQ

-1781 ANNAAIHKERFGA
+1781 ANNAEIHKERFGA

-1930 MADSNLRDKFIQRST
+1930 MADSHLRDKFIQRST

-1959 EDQTDKRRWAGKYD
+1959 EDQTDKRRWADKYD

-1983 GALNEWHRKST
+1983 GALNEWHRKSN

-2022 HELIHNYDE
+2022 HELVHNYDE

-2036 GHKRRPG
+2036 GYKRRPG

-2068 FMNEHSPNT
+2068 FMNEYSPNT

-2211 DQGTVGGLQFRK
+2211 NSGTVGGLQFRK

-2259 QFIFEKIFAD
+2259 QFIFEKIFAN

-2322 DYQAAK
+2322 DYQAAQ
-2328 NKQAGFN
+2328 NGQIGFN
-2335 RQGLKDAILKAY
+2335 RQGLKDSVLKAY

>member
-40 AELTTLAHTNVAREQ
+40 AELTALAHTNVAREQ

-159 KQFTLSIGEA
+159 KQFSLAIGEA

-201 IIDEQGSSSELILP
+201 IIGEQGLSSELILP

-233 IIPEEPTVPV
+233 IIPEEPT
-243 APSEPITE
+243 
-251 QPEASVPPATED
+251 
-263 EVQPEEPTAPVVPS
+263 
-277 SPVTDEPEA
+277 
-286 PVPPSTEDEVQPE
+286 
-299 EPTAPVAPSEPIT
+299 APVAPSEPI
-312 EQPEAPVPP
+312 
-321 ATEDE
+321 
-326 VLPEEPTAPV
+326 
-336 VPSAPVTEEPE
+336 TEEPE

-356 TEDEVQPEEPTA
+356 TEDEVQPEEPT
-368 PVVPS
+368 
-373 EPITEQPE
+373 
-381 APVPPATEDEVLPE
+381 D
-395 EPTAPVVPSAPVT
+395 
-408 EEPEVPVTPVPP
+408 
-420 STEGEVLPE
+420 
-429 EPTVPVAP
+429 
-437 SEPVTEQPEAPVP
+437 
-450 PATEA
+450 
-455 EVLPEEPTVPV
+455 
-466 APSEPITE
+466 
-474 QPEAPV
+474 
-480 TPVPPSTEVEV
+480 
-491 QPEEPTV
+491 
-498 PVVPSE
+498 
-504 PVTEQP
+504 
-510 EEPEAPVPPS
+510 
-520 TESEVQP
+520 
-527 EEPIEPVVP
+527 PVVP
-536 SSPVTEQPEEPET
+536 SSPVTEQ
-549 PVPPSTEGEV
+549 
-559 LPEEPTA
+559 
-566 PVAPSEPVTEQPEAP
+566 
-581 VPPATEAEV
+581 
-590 LPEEPTEPVVPSS
+590 
-603 PVTEEPEIPV
+603 
-613 TPAPPSTEGE
+613 
-623 VLPEEPTDPVVPSAP
+623 
-638 VTEEPETPVTPAPPS
+638 PETPVTPAPPS

-659 PEEPTDPVV
+659 PEEPTDPVI
-668 PSAPVTEEPET
+668 
-679 PVTPAPPST
+679 
-688 EGEVLPE
+688 
-695 EPTDSVVPSAP
+695 PSAP

-753 PSTEDEVQ
+753 PATEDEVQ

-800 DSVVPSAPVT
+800 D
-810 EEPKVPETPVSP
+810 
-822 TVKDEVQPE
+822 
-831 EPTAPVVPSSP
+831 PVVPSSP
-842 VTEEPKVPE
+842 VTEQPE
-851 TPVSPTVEDEVQP
+851 APIVDDIIP

-869 PVVPSSPVTEE
+869 PVAPSEPITEE

-902 APVVPSEPVTE
+902 DPVVPSSPVTEQPETPVTPAPPSTEGEVLPEEPTDPVIPSAPVTEEPEASVPPATEAEVQPAEPTAPVVPSNPVTE
-913 QPEEPETP
+913 QPEAPVPPSTEDEVQPEEPTDPVGPSAPVTEEPEEPETP
-921 VPPSTE
+921 VPPATE
-927 VEVQPEEPTAP
+927 DEVQPEEPTAP
-938 VVPSSPVTEQPE
+938 VVPISPATE

-958 STEDEVLPE
+958 STEGEVLPE
-967 EPTDPVVPSAPV
+967 EPTAPVVPSSPSEPI
-979 TEEPEEPIKTK
+979 TEQPEEPIKTK
-990 PELVLSILK
+990 PELDLSILK
-999 DNVDDKSVEL
+999 ENVDDKTVEL

-1022 AMVSLYKGDELVTE
+1022 VLVSLYKGDELVTE
-1036 KEILTQEELYKVQ
+1036 KEILTKEDLYKVQ

-1068 LGSDDAEE
+1068 LGSDDVEE

-1114 LSNLPTSVENY
+1114 LTSTPISSENY
-1125 LVKIATVNN
+1125 LVKISTVNN

-1152 VSILHP
+1152 VSIIHP
-1158 KLVKFNQ
+1158 KLVKFDQ
-1165 NNSSF
+1165 NNSNF
-1170 DDHHTF
+1170 DEHHTF

-1283 DKSTINKVS
+1283 DKSTIDKVS

-1329 SHETYHIGGVTGI
+1329 SHETYYMGGVTGI

-1350 VRVNVAIDAK
+1350 VRATVAIDAK

-1387 VYVTGKIEASA
+1387 VYVTGKIKASA

-1411 SFLNNIATGTSV
+1411 SFLNNIATGASV

-1449 EGHATGQPNPTIQ
+1449 EGHAAGQPNPTIQ

-1475 KTWGIPTTPTMTGQ
+1475 KAWGIPTTPTTTGQ
-1489 ENSDSQSNSAQTI
+1489 ENSDSQSNSVQTI

-1513 RRTAYENTAKLLP
+1513 RRTAYENTSKLLP

-1620 ETSLIDELV
+1620 ETSLIDDLV
-1629 TAFSQVDLY
+1629 QEFSQVELY
-1638 SQEMADILHIQT
+1638 SEKMAEVLHIQT

-1667 EVKDNLE
+1667 EVKANLE
-1674 VHIKGLLANR
+1674 EHIKGLLANR
-1684 QVVDTTSK
+1684 LVVDTTSK

-1699 KEFLADKEKIMFAL
+1699 KEFLADKEKVMFAL

-1752 FTDKIT
+1752 FTNQII
-1758 KDDDQFYVSQN
+1758 KDTDQYYVSQQ

-1930 MADSNLRDKFIQRST
+1930 MADSHLRDKFIQRST

-1959 EDQTDKRRWAGKYD
+1959 EDQTDKRRWADKYD

-2022 HELIHNYDE
+2022 HELVHNYDE

-2036 GHKRRPG
+2036 GYKRRPG

>member
-263 EVQPEEPTAPVVPS
+263 EVQPEEPTDPVVPS

-286 PVPPSTEDEVQPE
+286 PVPPSTEDEVQPEEPTDPVAPSEPVTDEPKVPETPVSPTVEDEVQPEEPKAPVVPSNPVTDEPEAPVPPSTEAEVQPEEPTDPVAPSEPITEQPEAPVPPATEDEVLTEESTDPVVPSEPITDEPEAPVPPSTEDEVLPE

-336 VPSAPVTEEPE
+336 VPSEPVTDEPK
-347 VPVTPVPPS
+347 VPETPVSP
-356 TEDEVQPEEPTA
+356 TVEDEVQ
-368 PVVPS
+368 
-373 EPITEQPE
+373 
-381 APVPPATEDEVLPE
+381 
-395 EPTAPVVPSAPVT
+395 
-408 EEPEVPVTPVPP
+408 
-420 STEGEVLPE
+420 
-429 EPTVPVAP
+429 
-437 SEPVTEQPEAPVP
+437 
-450 PATEA
+450 
-455 EVLPEEPTVPV
+455 
-466 APSEPITE
+466 
-474 QPEAPV
+474 
-480 TPVPPSTEVEV
+480 
-491 QPEEPTV
+491 
-498 PVVPSE
+498 
-504 PVTEQP
+504 
-510 EEPEAPVPPS
+510 
-520 TESEVQP
+520 
-527 EEPIEPVVP
+527 
-536 SSPVTEQPEEPET
+536 
-549 PVPPSTEGEV
+549 
-559 LPEEPTA
+559 
-566 PVAPSEPVTEQPEAP
+566 
-581 VPPATEAEV
+581 
-590 LPEEPTEPVVPSS
+590 
-603 PVTEEPEIPV
+603 
-613 TPAPPSTEGE
+613 
-623 VLPEEPTDPVVPSAP
+623 
-638 VTEEPETPVTPAPPS
+638 
-653 TEGEVL
+653 
-659 PEEPTDPVV
+659 
-668 PSAPVTEEPET
+668 
-679 PVTPAPPST
+679 
-688 EGEVLPE
+688 
-695 EPTDSVVPSAP
+695 
-706 VTEESETPVT
+706 
-716 PAPPSTEGEVLPE
+716 PE

-753 PSTEDEVQ
+753 PSTEDEVL
-761 PAEPT
+761 
-766 DPVVP
+766 
-771 SAPVTEEPK
+771 
-780 VPETPVS
+780 
-787 PTVEDEVQPAEPT
+787 
-800 DSVVPSAPVT
+800 
-810 EEPKVPETPVSP
+810 
-822 TVKDEVQPE
+822 
-831 EPTAPVVPSSP
+831 
-842 VTEEPKVPE
+842 
-851 TPVSPTVEDEVQP
+851 P

-888 PPSTEDEVQPEEPT
+888 PPSTEAEVQPEEPTGPVAPSEPITEQPEAPVPPATEDEVQPEEPT
-902 APVVPSEPVTE
+902 EPVVPSSPVTE
-913 QPEEPETP
+913 QPVAPVTP

-950 EPETPVPP
+950 EP
-958 STEDEVLPE
+958 
-967 EPTDPVVPSAPV
+967 
-979 TEEPEEPIKTK
+979 IKTK
-990 PELVLSILK
+990 PKLVLSILK
-999 DNVDDKSVEL
+999 ENVDDKTVEL

-1022 AMVSLYKGDELVTE
+1022 VLVSLYKGDELVTE
-1036 KEILTQEELYKVQ
+1036 KEILTQEELYKVR

-1068 LGSDDAEE
+1068 LGSDDVEE

-1114 LSNLPTSVENY
+1114 LSSTPISSENY
-1125 LVKIATVNN
+1125 LVKISTVNN

-1152 VSILHP
+1152 VSIIHP
-1158 KLVKFNQ
+1158 KLVKFDQ
-1165 NNSSF
+1165 NNSNF
-1170 DDHHTF
+1170 DEHHTF

-1219 TDTYI
+1219 TDTYV

-1255 NARVENISLKDVA
+1255 NARVENISLKDVS
-1268 ISNDQTEVAALAKKS
+1268 IKNDQTAVAALARKA
-1283 DKSTINKVS
+1283 DKATIDKVS
-1292 VSGNITAKQNIAGIV
+1292 VSGNITAKQNIAGLV
-1307 YNATNGTTISNSI
+1307 YEATNGTTISNSI

-1329 SHETYHIGGVTGI
+1329 SHETYYMGGVTGI

-1387 VYVTGKIEASA
+1387 VYVTGKIKASA

-1411 SFLNNIATGTSV
+1411 SFLNNIATGASV

-1449 EGHATGQPNPTIQ
+1449 EGHAAGQPNPTIQ

-1475 KTWGIPTTPTMTGQ
+1475 KAWGIPTTPTTTGQ
-1489 ENSDSQSNSAQTI
+1489 ENSDSQSNSVQTI

-1513 RRTAYENTAKLLP
+1513 RRTAYENTSKLLP

-1620 ETSLIDELV
+1620 ETSLIDDLV
-1629 TAFSQVDLY
+1629 QEFSQVELY
-1638 SQEMADILHIQT
+1638 SEKMAEVLHIQT

-1667 EVKDNLE
+1667 EVKANLE
-1674 VHIKGLLANR
+1674 EHIKGLLANR
-1684 QVVDTTSK
+1684 LVVDTTSK

-1699 KEFLADKEKIMFAL
+1699 KEFLADKEKVMFAL

-1752 FTDKIT
+1752 FTNQII
-1758 KDDDQFYVSQN
+1758 KDTDQYYVSQQ

-1897 NPEQYYQAVKTVQ
+1897 NPEQYYQEVKTVQ

-1930 MADSNLRDKFIQRST
+1930 MADSHLRDKFIQRST

-1959 EDQTDKRRWAGKYD
+1959 EDQTDKRRWADKYD

-1999 DTVTFVKFS
+1999 DTITFVKFS

-2022 HELIHNYDE
+2022 HELVHNYDE

-2036 GHKRRPG
+2036 GYKRRPG

-2106 DAVEIEAIA
+2106 DAVEIQAIA

-2223 TALELLAAK
+2223 TSLELLAAK

-2246 KAEAEAAGRPLSD
+2246 KAEAEAAGQPLSD
-2259 QFIFEKIFAD
+2259 QFIFEKIFAN

-2296 ISFNGQTETIDNI
+2296 ISFNGQTKTIDNI

-2322 DYQAAK
+2322 DYQAAQ
-2328 NKQAGFN
+2328 NGQIGFN

>member
-263 EVQPEEPTAPVVPS
+263 EVQPEEPTDPVVPS

-299 EPTAPVAPSEPIT
+299 EPTDPVAPSEPVTDEPKVPETPVSPTVEDEVQPEEPKAPVVPSNPVTDEPEAPVPPSTEAEVQPEEPTDPVAPSEPIT

-321 ATEDE
+321 ATEAE
-326 VLPEEPTAPV
+326 VLPAEPTAPV
-336 VPSAPVTEEPE
+336 VPSNPVTEQPEEPE
-347 VPVTPVPPS
+347 TPVPPS

-368 PVVPS
+368 PVAPS
-373 EPITEQPE
+373 SPVTEQPE
-381 APVPPATEDEVLPE
+381 T
-395 EPTAPVVPSAPVT
+395 
-408 EEPEVPVTPVPP
+408 PVTPAPP

-429 EPTVPVAP
+429 EPTDPVIP
-437 SEPVTEQPEAPVP
+437 SAPVTEESETPVTPAPP
-450 PATEA
+450 STEG
-455 EVLPEEPTVPV
+455 EVLPEEPTD
-466 APSEPITE
+466 
-474 QPEAPV
+474 
-480 TPVPPSTEVEV
+480 
-491 QPEEPTV
+491 
-498 PVVPSE
+498 
-504 PVTEQP
+504 
-510 EEPEAPVPPS
+510 
-520 TESEVQP
+520 
-527 EEPIEPVVP
+527 PVVP

-559 LPEEPTA
+559 LPEEPTDPVAPSEPVTDEPKVPETPVSPTVEDEVQPEEPKAPVVPSNPVTDEPEAPVPPATEDEVQPEEPTAPVVPSAPVTDEPEAPVPPSTEDEVLPEEPTDPVAPSEPITEQPEAPVPPSTEDEVQPEEPTDPVAPSAPVTEEPEAPVTSVPPATEDEVLPEEPTA
-566 PVAPSEPVTEQPEAP
+566 PVAPSEPITEQPEAP
-581 VPPATEAEV
+581 VPPATEDEVQPEEPTDPVAPSAPVTEEPEAPVTSVPPATEDEV
-590 LPEEPTEPVVPSS
+590 LPEEPTAPVAPSS
-603 PVTEEPEIPV
+603 P
-613 TPAPPSTEGE
+613 A
-623 VLPEEPTDPVVPSAP
+623 
-638 VTEEPETPVTPAPPS
+638 TEEPETPVTPAPPS

-695 EPTDSVVPSAP
+695 EPT
-706 VTEESETPVT
+706 
-716 PAPPSTEGEVLPE
+716 
-729 EPTDP
+729 
-734 VVPSSPVTE
+734 
-743 QPEEPETPVP
+743 
-753 PSTEDEVQ
+753 
-761 PAEPT
+761 
-766 DPVVP
+766 
-771 SAPVTEEPK
+771 
-780 VPETPVS
+780 
-787 PTVEDEVQPAEPT
+787 
-800 DSVVPSAPVT
+800 
-810 EEPKVPETPVSP
+810 
-822 TVKDEVQPE
+822 
-831 EPTAPVVPSSP
+831 APVVPSS
-842 VTEEPKVPE
+842 
-851 TPVSPTVEDEVQP
+851 
-864 EEPTA
+864 
-869 PVVPSSPVTEE
+869 
-880 PEVPVTPV
+880 
-888 PPSTEDEVQPEEPT
+888 
-902 APVVPSEPVTE
+902 
-913 QPEEPETP
+913 
-921 VPPSTE
+921 
-927 VEVQPEEPTAP
+927 
-938 VVPSSPVTEQPE
+938 
-950 EPETPVPP
+950 
-958 STEDEVLPE
+958 
-967 EPTDPVVPSAPV
+967 PV

-999 DNVDDKSVEL
+999 ENVDDKSVEL

-1036 KEILTQEELYKVQ
+1036 KEILTQEELYKVR

-1068 LGSDDAEE
+1068 LGSDDVEE

-1114 LSNLPTSVENY
+1114 LTSAPISSENY
-1125 LVKIATVNN
+1125 LVKISTVNN
-1134 KEIYL
+1134 KDIYL

-1152 VSILHP
+1152 VSIIHP

-1170 DDHHTF
+1170 DEHYTF

-1219 TDTYI
+1219 TDTYV

-1234 LGEQKA
+1234 LGGQKA

-1255 NARVENISLKDVA
+1255 NARVENISLKDVS
-1268 ISNDQTEVAALAKKS
+1268 IKNDQTAVAALARKA
-1283 DKSTINKVS
+1283 DKATIDKVS
-1292 VSGNITAKQNIAGIV
+1292 VSGNITAKQNIAGLV
-1307 YNATNGTTISNSI
+1307 YEATNGTSISNSI

-1350 VRVNVAIDAK
+1350 VRATVAIDAK

-1366 QKIGGITAEMIMA
+1366 QGIGGIVANAQGAVIK
-1379 TQQPIMTN
+1379 N
-1387 VYVTGKIEASA
+1387 SYVTGNIHATET
-1398 PADTGGVVGLARM
+1398 ADTGGVVGLARM
-1411 SFLNNIATGTSV
+1411 SFLNNIATGVSV
-1423 TNGGIIASGQTQSA
+1423 TNGGIIASAQ
-1437 TVWSSISNLYSV
+1437 NLYTTYGSMPTNIYSV
-1449 EGHATGQPNPTIQ
+1449 EDHAAGQPNPTIQ
-1462 STSLSQEAVLEKI
+1462 PTSLSQETVLEKI
-1475 KTWGIPTTPTMTGQ
+1475 KAWGIPTTPTTTGQ
-1489 ENSDSQSNSAQTI
+1489 ENSDSQSNSVQTI
-1502 DYNQVQNAQAK
+1502 DYNQVQNARAE

-1587 LPLVFKGEYGNT
+1587 LPLVYKGEYGNT
-1599 KVVEYRLGD
+1599 KVVEYRLGE

-1620 ETSLIDELV
+1620 ETSLIDDLV
-1629 TAFSQVDLY
+1629 QEFSRVELY
-1638 SQEMADILHIQT
+1638 SEKMAEVLHIKT

-1667 EVKDNLE
+1667 EVKANLE

-1699 KEFLADKEKIMFAL
+1699 KEFLADKEKVMFAL

-1738 FYKRQLDTLGWLKS
+1738 FYNRQLDTLEWLKS

-1758 KDDDQFYVSQN
+1758 KDTDQYYVSQQ

-1897 NPEQYYQAVKTVQ
+1897 NPEQYYQEVKTVQ

-1930 MADSNLRDKFIQRST
+1930 MADSHLIDKFIQRST

-1959 EDQTDKRRWAGKYD
+1959 EDQTDKRRWADKYD

-1999 DTVTFVKFS
+1999 DTITFVKFS

-2022 HELIHNYDE
+2022 HELVHNYDE

-2036 GHKRRPG
+2036 GYKRRPG

-2068 FMNEHSPNT
+2068 FMNEYSPNT

-2136 AHTNQIPGYQNTHDR
+2136 APTNQSLIYQNAHDR
-2151 IRKLSDVELANLNIS
+2151 IRKLSDEELANLNIA

-2176 VAKTSL
+2176 VAKSSL

-2211 DQGTVGGLQFRK
+2211 NSGTVGGLQFRK

-2322 DYQAAK
+2322 DYQAAQ
-2328 NKQAGFN
+2328 NGQIGFN
-2335 RQGLKDAILKAY
+2335 RQQLKDSVLKAY

>member
-40 AELTTLAHTNVAREQ
+40 AELTALAHTNVAREQ

-159 KQFTLSIGEA
+159 KQFTLAIGEA

-233 IIPEEPTVPV
+233 IIPEEPT
-243 APSEPITE
+243 
-251 QPEASVPPATED
+251 
-263 EVQPEEPTAPVVPS
+263 APVV
-277 SPVTDEPEA
+277 
-286 PVPPSTEDEVQPE
+286 
-299 EPTAPVAPSEPIT
+299 PSEPIT

-455 EVLPEEPTVPV
+455 EVLPEEPT
-466 APSEPITE
+466 
-474 QPEAPV
+474 
-480 TPVPPSTEVEV
+480 
-491 QPEEPTV
+491 
-498 PVVPSE
+498 
-504 PVTEQP
+504 
-510 EEPEAPVPPS
+510 
-520 TESEVQP
+520 
-527 EEPIEPVVP
+527 
-536 SSPVTEQPEEPET
+536 
-549 PVPPSTEGEV
+549 
-559 LPEEPTA
+559 
-566 PVAPSEPVTEQPEAP
+566 
-581 VPPATEAEV
+581 
-590 LPEEPTEPVVPSS
+590 
-603 PVTEEPEIPV
+603 
-613 TPAPPSTEGE
+613 
-623 VLPEEPTDPVVPSAP
+623 
-638 VTEEPETPVTPAPPS
+638 
-653 TEGEVL
+653 
-659 PEEPTDPVV
+659 DPVV

-706 VTEESETPVT
+706 VTEEPETPVT

-734 VVPSSPVTE
+734 VVPSSPATE
-743 QPEEPETPVP
+743 EPETPVPPSTEGEVLPEEPTAPVVPISPATEEPETPVP
-753 PSTEDEVQ
+753 PSTEDEVL
-761 PAEPT
+761 PEEPT
-766 DPVVP
+766 APVVP

-800 DSVVPSAPVT
+800 DPVVPSSPVT
-810 EEPKVPETPVSP
+810 EQPEEPETPVPPS
-822 TVKDEVQPE
+822 TEDEVQPE
-831 EPTAPVVPSSP
+831 EPTAPVVPSAP

-869 PVVPSSPVTEE
+869 PVVPNNPVTEEPEAPVPPATEDEVQPEEPTDQVGPSSPVTEE
-880 PEVPVTPV
+880 PKIPETPVSPMVEDEVQPAEPTDPVVPSSPVTDEPEAPVPPATEDEVQPEEPTDPVGPSSPVTDEPEAPV
-888 PPSTEDEVQPEEPT
+888 PPSTEDEVQPAEPT
-902 APVVPSEPVTE
+902 DPVSPSAPVTD
-913 QPEEPETP
+913 EPEAP
-921 VPPSTE
+921 VPP
-927 VEVQPEEPTAP
+927 A
-938 VVPSSPVTEQPE
+938 
-950 EPETPVPP
+950 
-958 STEDEVLPE
+958 TEDEVQPE
-967 EPTDPVVPSAPV
+967 EPTDPVVPSSPVTDEPEAPV
-979 TEEPEEPIKTK
+979 PPATEDEVQPEEPTDPVVPSSPVTDEPEEPIKTK
-990 PELVLSILK
+990 SELVLSILK
-999 DNVDDKSVEL
+999 ENVDDRTVEL

-1036 KEILTQEELYKVQ
+1036 KEILTQEELYKVR

-1068 LGSDDAEE
+1068 LGSDDVEE

-1114 LSNLPTSVENY
+1114 LTSTPISSENY
-1125 LVKIATVNN
+1125 LVKISTVNN
-1134 KEIYL
+1134 KDIYL

-1152 VSILHP
+1152 VSIIHP

-1170 DDHHTF
+1170 DEHHTF

-1213 VDKEVS
+1213 ADKEVS
-1219 TDTYI
+1219 TDTYV

-1234 LGEQKA
+1234 LGDHKT

-1255 NARVENISLKDVA
+1255 NAKVENISLKDVA
-1268 ISNDQTEVAALAKKS
+1268 IVNDQTAVAALAKKA
-1283 DKSTINKVS
+1283 DKATIDKVT
-1292 VSGNITAKQNIAGIV
+1292 VSGNITAKQNIAGLV
-1307 YNATNGTTISNSI
+1307 YEATNGTTISNSI

-1329 SHETYHIGGVTGI
+1329 SHEIYYMGGVTGI

-1366 QKIGGITAEMIMA
+1366 QKIGGVTAEMMLSTI
-1379 TQQPIMTN
+1379 TN
-1387 VYVTGKIEASA
+1387 AYVTGNIQATA
-1398 PADTGGVVGLARM
+1398 PADTGGVVGTARM
-1411 SFLNNIATGTSV
+1411 SVLNNIVTGASV
-1423 TNGGIIASGQTQSA
+1423 TNGGIIASGQNAYA
-1437 TVWSSISNLYSV
+1437 TVGSTISNLYGV

-1475 KTWGIPTTPTMTGQ
+1475 KAWGIPTAPTKTEQ
-1489 ENSDSQSNSAQTI
+1489 ANTNSQLNSVQTI

-1513 RRTAYENTAKLLP
+1513 RRTAYENTSKLLP

-1599 KVVEYRLGD
+1599 KVVEYRLGE

-1650 ADKHAK
+1650 TDKNAK

-1667 EVKDNLE
+1667 EVKDKLE
-1674 VHIKGLLANR
+1674 FHIKGLLANR

-1758 KDDDQFYVSQN
+1758 KDTDQYYVSQQ

-1781 ANNAAIHKERFGA
+1781 ANNAEIHKERFGA

-1807 YNKKL
+1807 YNMKL

-1897 NPEQYYQAVKTVQ
+1897 NPEQYYQEVKTVQ

-1959 EDQTDKRRWAGKYD
+1959 EDQTDKRRWADKYD

-1983 GALNEWHRKST
+1983 GALNEWHRKSN

-2008 NRDMLSDLGDSTMS
+2008 NRDMLSDLGDSTLS
-2022 HELIHNYDE
+2022 HELVHNYDE

-2036 GHKRRPG
+2036 GYKRRPG

-2115 TKGKEAYPYFF
+2115 AKGKEAYPYFF

-2211 DQGTVGGLQFRK
+2211 NSGTVGGLQFRK

-2259 QFIFEKIFAD
+2259 QFIFEKIFAN

-2284 RWDKKDR
+2284 RLDKKNSM
-2291 LKAIT
+2291 KAI
-2296 ISFNGQTETIDNI
+2296 SFIYNGRTETIENYD
-2309 ETLSRLMAEAVDK
+2309 TLKLLMQDAVNK
-2322 DYQAAK
+2322 DYQAAQ
-2328 NKQAGFN
+2328 NGQIGFN

>member
-26 MTAALFFVPNLAIK
+26 MTVALFFVPNLAIK
-40 AELTTLAHTNVAREQ
+40 AELTALAHTNVAREQ

-201 IIDEQGSSSELILP
+201 IIGEQGSSSELILP

-223 KHSEAPIVDD
+223 KHSETPIVDD
-233 IIPEEPTVPV
+233 II
-243 APSEPITE
+243 
-251 QPEASVPPATED
+251 
-263 EVQPEEPTAPVVPS
+263 
-277 SPVTDEPEA
+277 
-286 PVPPSTEDEVQPE
+286 
-299 EPTAPVAPSEPIT
+299 
-312 EQPEAPVPP
+312 
-321 ATEDE
+321 
-326 VLPEEPTAPV
+326 
-336 VPSAPVTEEPE
+336 
-347 VPVTPVPPS
+347 
-356 TEDEVQPEEPTA
+356 PEEPTA

-381 APVPPATEDEVLPE
+381 V
-395 EPTAPVVPSAPVT
+395 
-408 EEPEVPVTPVPP
+408 
-420 STEGEVLPE
+420 
-429 EPTVPVAP
+429 
-437 SEPVTEQPEAPVP
+437 
-450 PATEA
+450 
-455 EVLPEEPTVPV
+455 
-466 APSEPITE
+466 
-474 QPEAPV
+474 PV

-491 QPEEPTV
+491 
-498 PVVPSE
+498 
-504 PVTEQP
+504 
-510 EEPEAPVPPS
+510 
-520 TESEVQP
+520 
-527 EEPIEPVVP
+527 
-536 SSPVTEQPEEPET
+536 
-549 PVPPSTEGEV
+549 
-559 LPEEPTA
+559 L
-566 PVAPSEPVTEQPEAP
+566 
-581 VPPATEAEV
+581 
-590 LPEEPTEPVVPSS
+590 
-603 PVTEEPEIPV
+603 
-613 TPAPPSTEGE
+613 
-623 VLPEEPTDPVVPSAP
+623 
-638 VTEEPETPVTPAPPS
+638 
-653 TEGEVL
+653 
-659 PEEPTDPVV
+659 
-668 PSAPVTEEPET
+668 
-679 PVTPAPPST
+679 
-688 EGEVLPE
+688 
-695 EPTDSVVPSAP
+695 
-706 VTEESETPVT
+706 
-716 PAPPSTEGEVLPE
+716 
-729 EPTDP
+729 
-734 VVPSSPVTE
+734 
-743 QPEEPETPVP
+743 
-753 PSTEDEVQ
+753 
-761 PAEPT
+761 
-766 DPVVP
+766 
-771 SAPVTEEPK
+771 
-780 VPETPVS
+780 
-787 PTVEDEVQPAEPT
+787 
-800 DSVVPSAPVT
+800 
-810 EEPKVPETPVSP
+810 
-822 TVKDEVQPE
+822 
-831 EPTAPVVPSSP
+831 
-842 VTEEPKVPE
+842 
-851 TPVSPTVEDEVQP
+851 
-864 EEPTA
+864 
-869 PVVPSSPVTEE
+869 
-880 PEVPVTPV
+880 
-888 PPSTEDEVQPEEPT
+888 
-902 APVVPSEPVTE
+902 
-913 QPEEPETP
+913 
-921 VPPSTE
+921 
-927 VEVQPEEPTAP
+927 PEEPTAP

-958 STEDEVLPE
+958 STEDEVQPEEPTAPVAPSAPVTEEPKVPETPVSPTVEDEVQPEEPTDPVVPSSPVTEQPEQPEAPVPPSTEVEVQPE

-979 TEEPEEPIKTK
+979 TEQPEEPETPVSPSTEAEVQPEEPTAPVAPSEPITEEPEVPVTPVPPSTEDEVQPEEPTDPVVPSSPVMEQPVAPVTPVPPSTEDEVQPEEPTAPVVPSNPVTDEPEEPIKTK
-990 PELVLSILK
+990 PKLVLSILK
-999 DNVDDKSVEL
+999 ENVDDKTVEL

-1022 AMVSLYKGDELVTE
+1022 VLVSLYKGDELVTE

-1068 LGSDDAEE
+1068 LGSNDVEE
-1076 ELGTEKF
+1076 ELRTEKF

-1114 LSNLPTSVENY
+1114 LTSAPISSENY
-1125 LVKIATVNN
+1125 LVKISTVNN
-1134 KEIYL
+1134 KDIYL

-1152 VSILHP
+1152 VSIIHP

-1170 DDHHTF
+1170 DEHHTF

-1234 LGEQKA
+1234 LGDHKT
-1240 YSILQLDRPLFSTLK
+1240 YSILQLDKPLFSTLK
-1255 NARVENISLKDVA
+1255 NARVENISLKNVA
-1268 ISNDQTEVAALAKKS
+1268 ISIDQTEVAALAKKS
-1283 DKSTINKVS
+1283 DKSTIDKVS
-1292 VSGNITAKQNIAGIV
+1292 VSGNITAKQNIAGLV
-1307 YNATNGTTISNSI
+1307 YEATNGTTISNSI

-1350 VRVNVAIDAK
+1350 VRATVAIDAK

-1366 QKIGGITAEMIMA
+1366 QKIGGVTAEMIVS

-1411 SFLNNIATGTSV
+1411 SFLNNIATGVSV
-1423 TNGGIIASGQTQSA
+1423 TNGGIIASAQNAYA
-1437 TVWSSISNLYSV
+1437 TVLSTISNLYSV
-1449 EGHATGQPNPTIQ
+1449 EGHAAGQPNPTIQ

-1582 GTSEV
+1582 GTSEII
-1587 LPLVFKGEYGNT
+1587 PLVYKGEYGNT
-1599 KVVEYRLGD
+1599 KVVEYRLGE

-1629 TAFSQVDLY
+1629 TAFYQVDLY

-1650 ADKHAK
+1650 TDKNAK

-1738 FYKRQLDTLGWLKS
+1738 FYNRQLDTLGWLKS

-1897 NPEQYYQAVKTVQ
+1897 NPEQYYQEVKTVQ

-1959 EDQTDKRRWAGKYD
+1959 EDQTDKRRWADKYD

-1983 GALNEWHRKST
+1983 GALNEWHRKSN

-2022 HELIHNYDE
+2022 HELVHNYDE

-2036 GHKRRPG
+2036 GYKRRPG

-2068 FMNEHSPNT
+2068 FMNEYSPNT

-2211 DQGTVGGLQFRK
+2211 NSGTVGGLQFRK

-2259 QFIFEKIFAD
+2259 QFIFEKIFAN

-2284 RWDKKDR
+2284 RLDKKNSM
-2291 LKAIT
+2291 KAI
-2296 ISFNGQTETIDNI
+2296 SFIYNGRTETIENYD
-2309 ETLSRLMAEAVDK
+2309 TLKRLMQDAVNK
-2322 DYQAAK
+2322 DYQAAQ
-2328 NKQAGFN
+2328 NGQIEFN

>member
-26 MTAALFFVPNLAIK
+26 MTAVLFFVPNLAIK
-40 AELTTLAHTNVAREQ
+40 AELTALAHTNVAREQ

-62 YSELTSDEKARI
+62 YSELTSDERARI

-233 IIPEEPTVPV
+233 IIPEEPTAPV
-243 APSEPITE
+243 APSEPVTE
-251 QPEASVPPATED
+251 QPEAPVTPVPPSTEAEVLPEEPTDPVAPSEPVTDEPKVPETPVSPTVEDEVQPEEPKAPVVPSNPVTDEPEAPVPPATED
-263 EVQPEEPTAPVVPS
+263 EVLTEESTDPVVPS
-277 SPVTDEPEA
+277 EPITDEPEA

-336 VPSAPVTEEPE
+336 VPSEPITEQPVAT
-347 VPVTPVPPS
+347 VPPA
-356 TEDEVQPEEPTA
+356 TEDEVLTEESID

-373 EPITEQPE
+373 EPITDEPE

-395 EPTAPVVPSAPVT
+395 EPTAPVVPSSPVT
-408 EEPEVPVTPVPP
+408 DE
-420 STEGEVLPE
+420 
-429 EPTVPVAP
+429 
-437 SEPVTEQPEAPVP
+437 PEAPVP
-450 PATEA
+450 PATED
-455 EVLPEEPTVPV
+455 
-466 APSEPITE
+466 
-474 QPEAPV
+474 
-480 TPVPPSTEVEV
+480 
-491 QPEEPTV
+491 
-498 PVVPSE
+498 
-504 PVTEQP
+504 
-510 EEPEAPVPPS
+510 
-520 TESEVQP
+520 
-527 EEPIEPVVP
+527 
-536 SSPVTEQPEEPET
+536 
-549 PVPPSTEGEV
+549 EV

-566 PVAPSEPVTEQPEAP
+566 PVAPSEPITEQPEA
-581 VPPATEAEV
+581 
-590 LPEEPTEPVVPSS
+590 
-603 PVTEEPEIPV
+603 
-613 TPAPPSTEGE
+613 
-623 VLPEEPTDPVVPSAP
+623 
-638 VTEEPETPVTPAPPS
+638 
-653 TEGEVL
+653 
-659 PEEPTDPVV
+659 
-668 PSAPVTEEPET
+668 
-679 PVTPAPPST
+679 
-688 EGEVLPE
+688 
-695 EPTDSVVPSAP
+695 
-706 VTEESETPVT
+706 
-716 PAPPSTEGEVLPE
+716 
-729 EPTDP
+729 
-734 VVPSSPVTE
+734 
-743 QPEEPETPVP
+743 
-753 PSTEDEVQ
+753 
-761 PAEPT
+761 
-766 DPVVP
+766 
-771 SAPVTEEPK
+771 
-780 VPETPVS
+780 
-787 PTVEDEVQPAEPT
+787 
-800 DSVVPSAPVT
+800 
-810 EEPKVPETPVSP
+810 
-822 TVKDEVQPE
+822 
-831 EPTAPVVPSSP
+831 
-842 VTEEPKVPE
+842 
-851 TPVSPTVEDEVQP
+851 
-864 EEPTA
+864 
-869 PVVPSSPVTEE
+869 
-880 PEVPVTPV
+880 
-888 PPSTEDEVQPEEPT
+888 
-902 APVVPSEPVTE
+902 
-913 QPEEPETP
+913 
-921 VPPSTE
+921 
-927 VEVQPEEPTAP
+927 
-938 VVPSSPVTEQPE
+938 
-950 EPETPVPP
+950 PVPP

-967 EPTDPVVPSAPV
+967 EPTDPVGPSAPVTEEPEEPETPVPPSTESEVQPEEPTEPVAPSSPV

-999 DNVDDKSVEL
+999 ENVDDKTVEL

-1022 AMVSLYKGDELVTE
+1022 VLVSLYKGDELVTE

-1068 LGSDDAEE
+1068 LGSDDVEE
-1076 ELGTEKF
+1076 ELRTEKF

-1114 LSNLPTSVENY
+1114 LTSAPISSENY
-1125 LVKIATVNN
+1125 LVKISTVNN
-1134 KEIYL
+1134 KDIYL

-1152 VSILHP
+1152 VSIIHP

-1170 DDHHTF
+1170 DEHHTF

-1224 TKEFTGSLKS
+1224 TKEFTGSLKG
-1234 LGEQKA
+1234 LGDHKT
-1240 YSILQLDRPLFSTLK
+1240 YSILQLDKPLFSTLK

-1283 DKSTINKVS
+1283 DKSTIDKVS

-1329 SHETYHIGGVTGI
+1329 SHETYYMGGVTGI

-1366 QKIGGITAEMIMA
+1366 QKIGGVTSDMILSMITNA
-1379 TQQPIMTN
+1379 
-1387 VYVTGKIEASA
+1387 YVTGNIQATA
-1398 PADTGGVVGLARM
+1398 PADTGGVVGTARM
-1411 SFLNNIATGTSV
+1411 SVLNNIVTGASV
-1423 TNGGIIASGQTQSA
+1423 TNGGIIASGQNAYA
-1437 TVWSSISNLYSV
+1437 TVGSTISNLYSV
-1449 EGHATGQPNPTIQ
+1449 EGHAAGQPNPTIQ

-1475 KTWGIPTTPTMTGQ
+1475 KAWGIPTTPTTTEQ
-1489 ENSDSQSNSAQTI
+1489 ENSDSQSNSVHTI

-1513 RRTAYENTAKLLP
+1513 RRTAYENTSKLLP

-1582 GTSEV
+1582 GTSET

-1599 KVVEYRLGD
+1599 KVVEYRLGE

-1650 ADKHAK
+1650 TDKNAK

-1667 EVKDNLE
+1667 EVKANLE
-1674 VHIKGLLANR
+1674 EHIKGLLANR
-1684 QVVDTTSK
+1684 LVVDTTSK

-1752 FTDKIT
+1752 FTNQII
-1758 KDDDQFYVSQN
+1758 KDTDQYYVSQQ

-1930 MADSNLRDKFIQRST
+1930 MADSHLRDKFIQRST

-1959 EDQTDKRRWAGKYD
+1959 EDQTDKRRWASKYD

-1983 GALNEWHRKST
+1983 GALNEWHRKSN

-2022 HELIHNYDE
+2022 HELVHNYDE

-2036 GHKRRPG
+2036 GYKRRPG
-2043 QDAESYAMGL
+2043 QDTESYAMGL

-2284 RWDKKDR
+2284 RLDKKNSM
-2291 LKAIT
+2291 KAI
-2296 ISFNGQTETIDNI
+2296 SFIYNGRTETIENYD
-2309 ETLSRLMAEAVDK
+2309 TLKLLMQDAVNK
-2322 DYQAAK
+2322 DYQAAQ
-2328 NKQAGFN
+2328 NGQIGFN

>member
-1 MFWKEKQ
+1 PTDP
-8 NKFSIRKFNR
+8 
-18 GVASVIIG
+18 V
-26 MTAALFFVPNLAIK
+26 VPSAPVT
-40 AELTTLAHTNVAREQ
+40 EEPEVPVTPVPPSTEVE
-55 ISYKYVL
+55 VL
-62 YSELTSDEKARI
+62 
-74 QATIPA
+74 
-80 RQVGDTHTYY
+80 
-90 MVYRPKTN
+90 
-98 LPQTGDI
+98 
-105 PTFTSSLVGLGLLII
+105 
-120 GLSLTKDRKKRI
+120 
-132 VRSLIIL
+132 
-139 TATGSLSVA
+139 
-148 AISTGSLSGFD
+148 
-159 KQFTLSIGEA
+159 
-169 LPQAV
+169 
-174 ISIDQ
+174 
-179 HEFVGYILE
+179 
-188 GHVNSEAITVSEA
+188 
-201 IIDEQGSSSELILP
+201 
-215 NILVEGIS
+215 
-223 KHSEAPIVDD
+223 
-233 IIPEEPTVPV
+233 PEEPTDPVGPSSPVTEEPKVPETPV
-243 APSEPITE
+243 SPT
-251 QPEASVPPATED
+251 VED
-263 EVQPEEPTAPVVPS
+263 EVQPEEPTDPVVPS

-299 EPTAPVAPSEPIT
+299 EPTAPVVPSSPVTEQPEEPETPVPPSTEVEVQPEEPTDPVGPSAPVTEELEVPVTPVPPSTEAEVQPEEPTAPVVPSSPVTEQPEEPKTPVPPSTEVEVQPEEPTAPVAPSEPMT
-312 EQPEAPVPP
+312 EEPEAPVPP

-336 VPSAPVTEEPE
+336 VPSAPVTE
-347 VPVTPVPPS
+347 
-356 TEDEVQPEEPTA
+356 
-368 PVVPS
+368 
-373 EPITEQPE
+373 QPE
-381 APVPPATEDEVLPE
+381 APVPPSTEDEVLPE
-395 EPTAPVVPSAPVT
+395 EPTAPVGPSAPVT
-408 EEPEVPVTPVPP
+408 EEPE
-420 STEGEVLPE
+420 
-429 EPTVPVAP
+429 
-437 SEPVTEQPEAPVP
+437 
-450 PATEA
+450 
-455 EVLPEEPTVPV
+455 
-466 APSEPITE
+466 
-474 QPEAPV
+474 APV
-480 TPVPPSTEVEV
+480 TPV
-491 QPEEPTV
+491 
-498 PVVPSE
+498 
-504 PVTEQP
+504 
-510 EEPEAPVPPS
+510 
-520 TESEVQP
+520 
-527 EEPIEPVVP
+527 
-536 SSPVTEQPEEPET
+536 
-549 PVPPSTEGEV
+549 
-559 LPEEPTA
+559 
-566 PVAPSEPVTEQPEAP
+566 
-581 VPPATEAEV
+581 
-590 LPEEPTEPVVPSS
+590 
-603 PVTEEPEIPV
+603 
-613 TPAPPSTEGE
+613 PPSTEGE

-706 VTEESETPVT
+706 VTEEPETPVT

-729 EPTDP
+729 EPT
-734 VVPSSPVTE
+734 
-743 QPEEPETPVP
+743 
-753 PSTEDEVQ
+753 
-761 PAEPT
+761 A
-766 DPVVP
+766 PVVP
-771 SAPVTEEPK
+771 SAPVTEEP
-780 VPETPVS
+780 ETPVTPAPPS
-787 PTVEDEVQPAEPT
+787 TEGEVL
-800 DSVVPSAPVT
+800 
-810 EEPKVPETPVSP
+810 
-822 TVKDEVQPE
+822 PE
-831 EPTAPVVPSSP
+831 EPTAPVVPSS
-842 VTEEPKVPE
+842 
-851 TPVSPTVEDEVQP
+851 
-864 EEPTA
+864 
-869 PVVPSSPVTEE
+869 
-880 PEVPVTPV
+880 
-888 PPSTEDEVQPEEPT
+888 
-902 APVVPSEPVTE
+902 
-913 QPEEPETP
+913 
-921 VPPSTE
+921 
-927 VEVQPEEPTAP
+927 
-938 VVPSSPVTEQPE
+938 
-950 EPETPVPP
+950 
-958 STEDEVLPE
+958 
-967 EPTDPVVPSAPV
+967 PV

-999 DNVDDKSVEL
+999 ENVDDTTVEL

-1068 LGSDDAEE
+1068 LGSDDVEE
-1076 ELGTEKF
+1076 ELRTEKF

-1101 QVDEFGEKTRVTA
+1101 QVDERGEKTRVTA
-1114 LSNLPTSVENY
+1114 LTNAPISSENY
-1125 LVKIATVNN
+1125 LVKISTVNN
-1134 KEIYL
+1134 KDIYL

-1152 VSILHP
+1152 VSIIHP

-1170 DDHHTF
+1170 DEHYTF

-1219 TDTYI
+1219 TDTYV

-1234 LGEQKA
+1234 LGGQKA

-1255 NARVENISLKDVA
+1255 NARVENISLKDVS
-1268 ISNDQTEVAALAKKS
+1268 IKNDQTAVAALAKKS
-1283 DKSTINKVS
+1283 DKSTIDKVS
-1292 VSGNITAKQNIAGIV
+1292 VSGNITAKQNIAGLV
-1307 YNATNGTTISNSI
+1307 YEATNGTTISNSI

-1329 SHETYHIGGVTGI
+1329 SHEIYYMGGVTGI

-1366 QKIGGITAEMIMA
+1366 QKIGGVTAEMIVS

-1411 SFLNNIATGTSV
+1411 SVLNNIATGASV

-1437 TVWSSISNLYSV
+1437 TAWSSISNLYSV
-1449 EGHATGQPNPTIQ
+1449 EGHAAGQPNPTIQ

-1475 KTWGIPTTPTMTGQ
+1475 KAWGIPTAPTKTEQ
-1489 ENSDSQSNSAQTI
+1489 ANTNSQSNSVQTI

-1513 RRTAYENTAKLLP
+1513 RRTAYENTSKLLP

-1599 KVVEYRLGD
+1599 KVVEYRLGE

-1629 TAFSQVDLY
+1629 QEFSQVELY
-1638 SQEMADILHIQT
+1638 SEKMAEVLHIKT

-1738 FYKRQLDTLGWLKS
+1738 FYKRQLDTLGWLRS
-1752 FTDKIT
+1752 FTDKLT
-1758 KDDDQFYVSQN
+1758 KHDDQFYVSQK

-1930 MADSNLRDKFIQRST
+1930 MADSHLRDKFIQRST

-2022 HELIHNYDE
+2022 HELVHNYDE

-2036 GHKRRPG
+2036 GYKRRPG

-2106 DAVEIEAIA
+2106 DAVEIQAIA
-2115 TKGKEAYPYFF
+2115 AKGKEAYPYFF
-2126 NKIELVPATE
+2126 NKIELVPVNDAN
-2136 AHTNQIPGYQNTHDR
+2136 TNQSLIYQNAHDR
-2151 IRKLSDVELANLNIS
+2151 IRKLRDDELDNLNIA

-2176 VAKTSL
+2176 VAKSSFL
-2182 LPEQDYLRE
+2182 LEQDYLRE

-2211 DQGTVGGLQFRK
+2211 NSGTVGGLQFRK

>member
-40 AELTTLAHTNVAREQ
+40 AELTALAHTNVAREQ

-159 KQFTLSIGEA
+159 KQFTLAIGEA

-179 HEFVGYILE
+179 HEFVGFILE
-188 GHVNSEAITVSEA
+188 GDVNSETITVSEA
-201 IIDEQGSSSELILP
+201 IIGEQESSSELILP
-215 NILVEGIS
+215 NTLVEGIS
-223 KHSEAPIVDD
+223 KHSEA
-233 IIPEEPTVPV
+233 
-243 APSEPITE
+243 
-251 QPEASVPPATED
+251 
-263 EVQPEEPTAPVVPS
+263 
-277 SPVTDEPEA
+277 
-286 PVPPSTEDEVQPE
+286 
-299 EPTAPVAPSEPIT
+299 
-312 EQPEAPVPP
+312 
-321 ATEDE
+321 
-326 VLPEEPTAPV
+326 
-336 VPSAPVTEEPE
+336 
-347 VPVTPVPPS
+347 
-356 TEDEVQPEEPTA
+356 
-368 PVVPS
+368 
-373 EPITEQPE
+373 
-381 APVPPATEDEVLPE
+381 
-395 EPTAPVVPSAPVT
+395 
-408 EEPEVPVTPVPP
+408 
-420 STEGEVLPE
+420 
-429 EPTVPVAP
+429 
-437 SEPVTEQPEAPVP
+437 
-450 PATEA
+450 
-455 EVLPEEPTVPV
+455 
-466 APSEPITE
+466 
-474 QPEAPV
+474 
-480 TPVPPSTEVEV
+480 
-491 QPEEPTV
+491 
-498 PVVPSE
+498 
-504 PVTEQP
+504 
-510 EEPEAPVPPS
+510 
-520 TESEVQP
+520 
-527 EEPIEPVVP
+527 
-536 SSPVTEQPEEPET
+536 
-549 PVPPSTEGEV
+549 
-559 LPEEPTA
+559 
-566 PVAPSEPVTEQPEAP
+566 
-581 VPPATEAEV
+581 
-590 LPEEPTEPVVPSS
+590 
-603 PVTEEPEIPV
+603 PV

-679 PVTPAPPST
+679 PVIPAPPST

-706 VTEESETPVT
+706 VTEEPETPVTPAPPSTEGEVLPEEPTAPVVPSAPVTEEPETPVTPAPPSTEGEVQPEEPTAPVVPSSPVTEQPEEPETPVPPSTEVEVQPEEPTDPVGPSAPVTEELEVPVTPVPPSTEAEVQPEEPTAPVVPSSPVTEQPEEPKTPVPPSTEVEVQPEEPTAPVAPSEPMTEEPEAPVPPATEDEVLPEEPTAPVVPSAPVTEEPETPVT

-734 VVPSSPVTE
+734 VVPSAPVT
-743 QPEEPETPVP
+743 EEPETPVTPAP
-753 PSTEDEVQ
+753 PSTEGEVL
-761 PAEPT
+761 
-766 DPVVP
+766 
-771 SAPVTEEPK
+771 
-780 VPETPVS
+780 
-787 PTVEDEVQPAEPT
+787 
-800 DSVVPSAPVT
+800 
-810 EEPKVPETPVSP
+810 
-822 TVKDEVQPE
+822 PE
-831 EPTAPVVPSSP
+831 EPTAPVVPSEP
-842 VTEEPKVPE
+842 VTDEPKVPE

-888 PPSTEDEVQPEEPT
+888 PPSTEDDIIPEEPT
-902 APVVPSEPVTE
+902 APVAPSSPVTE
-913 QPEEPETP
+913 QPEEPETPVPPATEDEVQPEEPTEPVVPSSPVTEQPVAPVTP

-938 VVPSSPVTEQPE
+938 VVPSSPVTE
-950 EPETPVPP
+950 
-958 STEDEVLPE
+958 
-967 EPTDPVVPSAPV
+967 
-979 TEEPEEPIKTK
+979 EPEEPIKTK
-990 PELVLSILK
+990 PKLVLSILK
-999 DNVDDKSVEL
+999 ENVDDKTVEL

-1022 AMVSLYKGDELVTE
+1022 VLVSLYKGDELVTE
-1036 KEILTQEELYKVQ
+1036 KEILTQEELYKVR

-1068 LGSDDAEE
+1068 LGSDDVEE
-1076 ELGTEKF
+1076 ELGTEKI

-1101 QVDEFGEKTRVTA
+1101 QVDERGEKTRVTA

-1152 VSILHP
+1152 VSIIHP
-1158 KLVKFNQ
+1158 KLVKFDQ
-1165 NNSSF
+1165 NNSNF
-1170 DDHHTF
+1170 DEHHTF

-1255 NARVENISLKDVA
+1255 NARVENISLKDVS
-1268 ISNDQTEVAALAKKS
+1268 IKNDQTAVAALAKKA
-1283 DKSTINKVS
+1283 DKATIDKVT
-1292 VSGNITAKQNIAGIV
+1292 VSGNITAKQNIAGLV
-1307 YNATNGTTISNSI
+1307 YEATNGTSISNSI

-1329 SHETYHIGGVTGI
+1329 SHETYHLGGVTGI

-1366 QKIGGITAEMIMA
+1366 QKIGGVTAEMA
-1379 TQQPIMTN
+1379 LFSQQPMITN
-1387 VYVTGKIEASA
+1387 AYVTGNIQATA
-1398 PADTGGVVGLARM
+1398 PADTGGVVGTARM
-1411 SFLNNIATGTSV
+1411 SVLNNIATGVSV
-1423 TNGGIIASGQTQSA
+1423 TNGGIIASAQ
-1437 TVWSSISNLYSV
+1437 NLYTTYGSMPTNIYSV
-1449 EGHATGQPNPTIQ
+1449 EDHAAGQPNPTIQ
-1462 STSLSQEAVLEKI
+1462 PTSLSQETVLEKI
-1475 KTWGIPTTPTMTGQ
+1475 KAWGIPTTPTTTGQ
-1489 ENSDSQSNSAQTI
+1489 ENSDSQSNSVQTI
-1502 DYNQVQNAQAK
+1502 DYNLVQNARAE

-1608 QLLYTPEQLLSL
+1608 RLLYTPEQLLSL
-1620 ETSLIDELV
+1620 ETSLIDDLV
-1629 TAFSQVDLY
+1629 QEFSQVELY
-1638 SQEMADILHIQT
+1638 SEKMAEVLHIQT
-1650 ADKHAK
+1650 ADKQAK

-1720 GIKYGDTNIKN
+1720 GITYGDTNIKN

-1758 KDDDQFYVSQN
+1758 KDTDQYYISQQ

-1781 ANNAAIHKERFGA
+1781 ANNAEIHKERFGA
-1794 LSSQLGTV
+1794 FSSQLGTV

-1930 MADSNLRDKFIQRST
+1930 MADSHLRDKFIQRST

-1959 EDQTDKRRWAGKYD
+1959 EDQTDKRRWASKYD

-2106 DAVEIEAIA
+2106 DAVEIQAIA
-2115 TKGKEAYPYFF
+2115 AKGKEAYPYFF
-2126 NKIELVPATE
+2126 NKIELVPVNDAN
-2136 AHTNQIPGYQNTHDR
+2136 TNQSLIYQNAHDR
-2151 IRKLSDVELANLNIS
+2151 IRKLRDDELDNLNIA

-2171 IDHAL
+2171 IDYAL
-2176 VAKTSL
+2176 VAKSSFL
-2182 LPEQDYLRE
+2182 LEQDYLRE

>member
-1 MFWKEKQ
+1 
-8 NKFSIRKFNR
+8 
-18 GVASVIIG
+18 
-26 MTAALFFVPNLAIK
+26 
-40 AELTTLAHTNVAREQ
+40 
-55 ISYKYVL
+55 
-62 YSELTSDEKARI
+62 
-74 QATIPA
+74 
-80 RQVGDTHTYY
+80 
-90 MVYRPKTN
+90 
-98 LPQTGDI
+98 
-105 PTFTSSLVGLGLLII
+105 
-120 GLSLTKDRKKRI
+120 
-132 VRSLIIL
+132 
-139 TATGSLSVA
+139 
-148 AISTGSLSGFD
+148 
-159 KQFTLSIGEA
+159 
-169 LPQAV
+169 
-174 ISIDQ
+174 
-179 HEFVGYILE
+179 
-188 GHVNSEAITVSEA
+188 
-201 IIDEQGSSSELILP
+201 
-215 NILVEGIS
+215 
-223 KHSEAPIVDD
+223 
-233 IIPEEPTVPV
+233 PV
-243 APSEPITE
+243 TE
-251 QPEASVPPATED
+251 QPEEPEAPVPPATES
-263 EVQPEEPTAPVVPS
+263 EVQPEEPIEPVVPS
-277 SPVTDEPEA
+277 NPVTEEPEA

-321 ATEDE
+321 
-326 VLPEEPTAPV
+326 
-336 VPSAPVTEEPE
+336 
-347 VPVTPVPPS
+347 S
-356 TEDEVQPEEPTA
+356 TEDEVQPEEPTD

-373 EPITEQPE
+373 
-381 APVPPATEDEVLPE
+381 APVTDEPKVPEIPVSPTVEDEVLPE
-395 EPTAPVVPSAPVT
+395 EPTDPVVPSAPVT
-408 EEPEVPVTPVPP
+408 DEPETPVPP
-420 STEGEVLPE
+420 STEVEVQPE
-429 EPTVPVAP
+429 EPTDPVVP
-437 SEPVTEQPEAPVP
+437 SSPVTDEPEAPVTP
-450 PATEA
+450 VRPATED
-455 EVLPEEPTVPV
+455 EVQPEEPTDPV

-491 QPEEPTV
+491 LPEEPTA
-498 PVVPSE
+498 PVAPSA

-527 EEPIEPVVP
+527 EEPTEPVVP

-559 LPEEPTA
+559 
-566 PVAPSEPVTEQPEAP
+566 
-581 VPPATEAEV
+581 
-590 LPEEPTEPVVPSS
+590 
-603 PVTEEPEIPV
+603 
-613 TPAPPSTEGE
+613 
-623 VLPEEPTDPVVPSAP
+623 
-638 VTEEPETPVTPAPPS
+638 
-653 TEGEVL
+653 
-659 PEEPTDPVV
+659 
-668 PSAPVTEEPET
+668 
-679 PVTPAPPST
+679 
-688 EGEVLPE
+688 
-695 EPTDSVVPSAP
+695 
-706 VTEESETPVT
+706 
-716 PAPPSTEGEVLPE
+716 
-729 EPTDP
+729 
-734 VVPSSPVTE
+734 
-743 QPEEPETPVP
+743 
-753 PSTEDEVQ
+753 
-761 PAEPT
+761 
-766 DPVVP
+766 
-771 SAPVTEEPK
+771 
-780 VPETPVS
+780 
-787 PTVEDEVQPAEPT
+787 
-800 DSVVPSAPVT
+800 
-810 EEPKVPETPVSP
+810 
-822 TVKDEVQPE
+822 QPE
-831 EPTAPVVPSSP
+831 EPTAPVVPSNP
-842 VTEEPKVPE
+842 VT
-851 TPVSPTVEDEVQP
+851 D
-864 EEPTA
+864 
-869 PVVPSSPVTEE
+869 
-880 PEVPVTPV
+880 
-888 PPSTEDEVQPEEPT
+888 
-902 APVVPSEPVTE
+902 
-913 QPEEPETP
+913 
-921 VPPSTE
+921 
-927 VEVQPEEPTAP
+927 
-938 VVPSSPVTEQPE
+938 
-950 EPETPVPP
+950 
-958 STEDEVLPE
+958 
-967 EPTDPVVPSAPV
+967 
-979 TEEPEEPIKTK
+979 EPEEPIKTK
-990 PELVLSILK
+990 PKLVLSILK
-999 DNVDDKSVEL
+999 ENVDDKTVEL

-1022 AMVSLYKGDELVTE
+1022 VLVSLYKGDELVTE

-1068 LGSDDAEE
+1068 LGSDDVEE

-1114 LSNLPTSVENY
+1114 LTSAPISSENY
-1125 LVKIATVNN
+1125 LVKISTVNN
-1134 KEIYL
+1134 KDIYL

-1152 VSILHP
+1152 VSIIHP

-1170 DDHHTF
+1170 DEHHTF

-1213 VDKEVS
+1213 ADKEVS
-1219 TDTYI
+1219 TDTYV

-1234 LGEQKA
+1234 LGDHKT
-1240 YSILQLDRPLFSTLK
+1240 YSILQLDKPLFSTLK

-1283 DKSTINKVS
+1283 DKSTIDKVS

-1329 SHETYHIGGVTGI
+1329 SHETYHLGGVTGI

-1366 QKIGGITAEMIMA
+1366 QKIGGVTAEMIML
-1379 TQQPIMTN
+1379 TQQSVMTN
-1387 VYVTGKIEASA
+1387 VYVTGKVEASA

-1411 SFLNNIATGTSV
+1411 SFLNNIVTGASV
-1423 TNGGIIASGQTQSA
+1423 TNGGIIASDQNAYA
-1437 TVWSSISNLYSV
+1437 TVRSTISNLYGV

-1475 KTWGIPTTPTMTGQ
+1475 KAWGIPTTPTTTGQ
-1489 ENSDSQSNSAQTI
+1489 ENSDSQSNSVQTI
-1502 DYNQVQNAQAK
+1502 DYNQVQNAQAE

-1620 ETSLIDELV
+1620 ETNLIDELV
-1629 TAFSQVDLY
+1629 TAFSQVNLY
-1638 SQEMADILHIQT
+1638 SQEMADILHIKT

-1667 EVKDNLE
+1667 EVKANLE
-1674 VHIKGLLANR
+1674 EHIKGLLANR
-1684 QVVDTTSK
+1684 LVVDTTSR

-1738 FYKRQLDTLGWLKS
+1738 FYKRQLDTLDWLKS
-1752 FTDKIT
+1752 FTNQII
-1758 KDDDQFYVSQN
+1758 KDTDQYYVSQQ

-1930 MADSNLRDKFIQRST
+1930 MADSHLRDKFIQRST

-1959 EDQTDKRRWAGKYD
+1959 EDQTDKRRWASKYD

-1983 GALNEWHRKST
+1983 GALNEWHRKSN

-2022 HELIHNYDE
+2022 HELVHNYDE

-2036 GHKRRPG
+2036 GYKRRPG

-2284 RWDKKDR
+2284 RLDKKNSM
-2291 LKAIT
+2291 KAI
-2296 ISFNGQTETIDNI
+2296 SFIYNGRTETIENYD
-2309 ETLSRLMAEAVDK
+2309 TLKLLMQDAVNK
-2322 DYQAAK
+2322 DYQAAQ
-2328 NKQAGFN
+2328 NGQIGFN

>member
-40 AELTTLAHTNVAREQ
+40 AELTALAHTNVAREQ

-159 KQFTLSIGEA
+159 KQFTLAIGEA

-179 HEFVGYILE
+179 HEFVGFILE
-188 GHVNSEAITVSEA
+188 GDVNSETITVSEA
-201 IIDEQGSSSELILP
+201 IIGEQESSSELILP
-215 NILVEGIS
+215 NTLVEGIS
-223 KHSEAPIVDD
+223 KHSEA
-233 IIPEEPTVPV
+233 
-243 APSEPITE
+243 
-251 QPEASVPPATED
+251 
-263 EVQPEEPTAPVVPS
+263 
-277 SPVTDEPEA
+277 
-286 PVPPSTEDEVQPE
+286 
-299 EPTAPVAPSEPIT
+299 
-312 EQPEAPVPP
+312 
-321 ATEDE
+321 
-326 VLPEEPTAPV
+326 
-336 VPSAPVTEEPE
+336 
-347 VPVTPVPPS
+347 
-356 TEDEVQPEEPTA
+356 
-368 PVVPS
+368 
-373 EPITEQPE
+373 
-381 APVPPATEDEVLPE
+381 
-395 EPTAPVVPSAPVT
+395 
-408 EEPEVPVTPVPP
+408 
-420 STEGEVLPE
+420 
-429 EPTVPVAP
+429 
-437 SEPVTEQPEAPVP
+437 
-450 PATEA
+450 
-455 EVLPEEPTVPV
+455 
-466 APSEPITE
+466 
-474 QPEAPV
+474 
-480 TPVPPSTEVEV
+480 
-491 QPEEPTV
+491 
-498 PVVPSE
+498 
-504 PVTEQP
+504 
-510 EEPEAPVPPS
+510 
-520 TESEVQP
+520 
-527 EEPIEPVVP
+527 
-536 SSPVTEQPEEPET
+536 
-549 PVPPSTEGEV
+549 
-559 LPEEPTA
+559 
-566 PVAPSEPVTEQPEAP
+566 
-581 VPPATEAEV
+581 
-590 LPEEPTEPVVPSS
+590 
-603 PVTEEPEIPV
+603 PV

-659 PEEPTDPVV
+659 PEEPTVPV
-668 PSAPVTEEPET
+668 A
-679 PVTPAPPST
+679 
-688 EGEVLPE
+688 
-695 EPTDSVVPSAP
+695 
-706 VTEESETPVT
+706 
-716 PAPPSTEGEVLPE
+716 
-729 EPTDP
+729 
-734 VVPSSPVTE
+734 PSSPVTE
-743 QPEEPETPVP
+743 QPE
-753 PSTEDEVQ
+753 
-761 PAEPT
+761 A
-766 DPVVP
+766 
-771 SAPVTEEPK
+771 
-780 VPETPVS
+780 
-787 PTVEDEVQPAEPT
+787 
-800 DSVVPSAPVT
+800 
-810 EEPKVPETPVSP
+810 
-822 TVKDEVQPE
+822 
-831 EPTAPVVPSSP
+831 
-842 VTEEPKVPE
+842 
-851 TPVSPTVEDEVQP
+851 
-864 EEPTA
+864 
-869 PVVPSSPVTEE
+869 
-880 PEVPVTPV
+880 
-888 PPSTEDEVQPEEPT
+888 
-902 APVVPSEPVTE
+902 
-913 QPEEPETP
+913 
-921 VPPSTE
+921 
-927 VEVQPEEPTAP
+927 
-938 VVPSSPVTEQPE
+938 
-950 EPETPVPP
+950 PVPP

-979 TEEPEEPIKTK
+979 TEEPEVPVTPVPPATEAEVLPEEPTDPVVPSSPVTDEPEAPVPPSTEDEVQPEEPIEPVAPSEPVTEQPEAPVPPATEDEVQPEEPTEPVVPSSPVTDEPEAPVPPSTEDEVLPEEPTVPVAPSEPVTEQPEAPVPPATEDEVQPEEPTEPVVPSSPVTDEPEAPVPPSTEDEVQPEEPTDPVVPSSPVTDEPEEPIKTK
-990 PELVLSILK
+990 SELVLSILK
-999 DNVDDKSVEL
+999 ENVDDRTVEL

-1068 LGSDDAEE
+1068 LGSDDVEE

-1114 LSNLPTSVENY
+1114 LTSTPISSENY
-1125 LVKIATVNN
+1125 LVKISTVNN
-1134 KEIYL
+1134 KDIYL

-1152 VSILHP
+1152 VSIIHP

-1170 DDHHTF
+1170 DEHYTF

-1219 TDTYI
+1219 TDTYV

-1234 LGEQKA
+1234 LGGQKA

-1255 NARVENISLKDVA
+1255 NARVENISLKDVS
-1268 ISNDQTEVAALAKKS
+1268 IKNDQTAVAALAKKS
-1283 DKSTINKVS
+1283 DKSTIDKVS
-1292 VSGNITAKQNIAGIV
+1292 VSGNITAKQNIAGLV
-1307 YNATNGTTISNSI
+1307 YEATNGTTISNSI

-1329 SHETYHIGGVTGI
+1329 SHETYYMGGVTGI

-1411 SFLNNIATGTSV
+1411 SFLNNIATGVSV
-1423 TNGGIIASGQTQSA
+1423 TNGGIIASAQNAYA
-1437 TVWSSISNLYSV
+1437 TVLSTISNLYSV
-1449 EGHATGQPNPTIQ
+1449 EGHAAGQPNPTIQ

-1475 KTWGIPTTPTMTGQ
+1475 KAWGIPTTPTTTGQ
-1489 ENSDSQSNSAQTI
+1489 ENSDSQSNSVQTI
-1502 DYNQVQNAQAK
+1502 DYNQVQNAQAE

-1620 ETSLIDELV
+1620 ETSLIDDLV
-1629 TAFSQVDLY
+1629 QEFSQVELY
-1638 SQEMADILHIQT
+1638 SEKMAEVLHIQT
-1650 ADKHAK
+1650 ADKNAK

-1667 EVKDNLE
+1667 EVKDNLK

-1684 QVVDTTSK
+1684 LVVDTTSK

-1758 KDDDQFYVSQN
+1758 KDDDQFYVLQN

-1781 ANNAAIHKERFGA
+1781 ANNAEIHKERFGA

-1930 MADSNLRDKFIQRST
+1930 MADSHLRDKFIQRST

-1959 EDQTDKRRWAGKYD
+1959 EDQTDKRRWADKYD

-1999 DTVTFVKFS
+1999 DTITFVKFS

-2022 HELIHNYDE
+2022 HELVHNYDE

-2036 GHKRRPG
+2036 GYKRRPG

-2115 TKGKEAYPYFF
+2115 AKGKEAYPYFF

-2136 AHTNQIPGYQNTHDR
+2136 APTNQSLIYQNAHDR
-2151 IRKLSDVELANLNIS
+2151 IRKLSDVELANLNIA

-2176 VAKTSL
+2176 VAKSSL

-2211 DQGTVGGLQFRK
+2211 NSGTVGGLQFRK

-2347 VKLTDSFSSSIFGE
+2347 VNLTDSFSSSIFGE

>member
-40 AELTTLAHTNVAREQ
+40 AELTALAHTNVAREQ

-139 TATGSLSVA
+139 TATSSLSVA

-159 KQFTLSIGEA
+159 KQFTLAIGEA

-201 IIDEQGSSSELILP
+201 IIGEQGSSSELILP

-233 IIPEEPTVPV
+233 IIPEEPTAPVAPSEPVTEQPEAPETPVPPATEAEVLPEEPTAPV

-251 QPEASVPPATED
+251 EPEVPVTPVPPSTED
-263 EVQPEEPTAPVVPS
+263 EVQPEEPTAHVAPSAPVTEEPKVPETPVSPTVEDEVQPEEPTDPVVPS
-277 SPVTDEPEA
+277 SPVTEQPEQPEA
-286 PVPPSTEDEVQPE
+286 PVPPSTEVEVQPEEPTDPVVPSAPVTEQPEEPETPVSPSTEAEVQPE

-321 ATEDE
+321 ATEYE
-326 VLPEEPTAPV
+326 VQPEEPTAPV
-336 VPSAPVTEEPE
+336 VPSEPVTEQPEAPETPVPPATEAEVQPEEPTAPVVPSNPVTEEPEVPETPVSPTVEDEVQPEEPTAPVAPSEPITEEPE

-356 TEDEVQPEEPTA
+356 TEDEVQPEEPT
-368 PVVPS
+368 
-373 EPITEQPE
+373 
-381 APVPPATEDEVLPE
+381 
-395 EPTAPVVPSAPVT
+395 
-408 EEPEVPVTPVPP
+408 
-420 STEGEVLPE
+420 
-429 EPTVPVAP
+429 
-437 SEPVTEQPEAPVP
+437 
-450 PATEA
+450 
-455 EVLPEEPTVPV
+455 
-466 APSEPITE
+466 
-474 QPEAPV
+474 
-480 TPVPPSTEVEV
+480 
-491 QPEEPTV
+491 
-498 PVVPSE
+498 
-504 PVTEQP
+504 
-510 EEPEAPVPPS
+510 
-520 TESEVQP
+520 
-527 EEPIEPVVP
+527 
-536 SSPVTEQPEEPET
+536 
-549 PVPPSTEGEV
+549 
-559 LPEEPTA
+559 
-566 PVAPSEPVTEQPEAP
+566 
-581 VPPATEAEV
+581 
-590 LPEEPTEPVVPSS
+590 
-603 PVTEEPEIPV
+603 
-613 TPAPPSTEGE
+613 
-623 VLPEEPTDPVVPSAP
+623 
-638 VTEEPETPVTPAPPS
+638 
-653 TEGEVL
+653 
-659 PEEPTDPVV
+659 
-668 PSAPVTEEPET
+668 
-679 PVTPAPPST
+679 
-688 EGEVLPE
+688 
-695 EPTDSVVPSAP
+695 
-706 VTEESETPVT
+706 
-716 PAPPSTEGEVLPE
+716 
-729 EPTDP
+729 DP
-734 VVPSSPVTE
+734 VVPSSPVME
-743 QPEEPETPVP
+743 QPV
-753 PSTEDEVQ
+753 
-761 PAEPT
+761 A
-766 DPVVP
+766 
-771 SAPVTEEPK
+771 
-780 VPETPVS
+780 
-787 PTVEDEVQPAEPT
+787 
-800 DSVVPSAPVT
+800 
-810 EEPKVPETPVSP
+810 
-822 TVKDEVQPE
+822 
-831 EPTAPVVPSSP
+831 
-842 VTEEPKVPE
+842 
-851 TPVSPTVEDEVQP
+851 
-864 EEPTA
+864 
-869 PVVPSSPVTEE
+869 
-880 PEVPVTPV
+880 PVTPV

-902 APVVPSEPVTE
+902 APVVPSNPVT
-913 QPEEPETP
+913 
-921 VPPSTE
+921 
-927 VEVQPEEPTAP
+927 
-938 VVPSSPVTEQPE
+938 
-950 EPETPVPP
+950 
-958 STEDEVLPE
+958 D
-967 EPTDPVVPSAPV
+967 
-979 TEEPEEPIKTK
+979 EPEEPIKTK
-990 PELVLSILK
+990 PKLVLSILK
-999 DNVDDKSVEL
+999 ENVDDKTVEL

-1022 AMVSLYKGDELVTE
+1022 VLVSLYKGDELVTE

-1068 LGSDDAEE
+1068 LGSNDVEE
-1076 ELGTEKF
+1076 ELRTEKF

-1114 LSNLPTSVENY
+1114 LTSAPISSENY
-1125 LVKIATVNN
+1125 LVKISTVNN
-1134 KEIYL
+1134 KDIYL

-1152 VSILHP
+1152 VSIIHP

-1170 DDHHTF
+1170 DEHHTF

-1234 LGEQKA
+1234 LGDHKT
-1240 YSILQLDRPLFSTLK
+1240 YSILQLDKPLFSTLK
-1255 NARVENISLKDVA
+1255 NARVENISLKNVA
-1268 ISNDQTEVAALAKKS
+1268 ISIDQTEVAALAKKS
-1283 DKSTINKVS
+1283 DKSTIDKVS
-1292 VSGNITAKQNIAGIV
+1292 VSGNITAKQNIAGLV
-1307 YNATNGTTISNSI
+1307 YEATNGTTISNSI

-1350 VRVNVAIDAK
+1350 VRATVAIDAK

-1366 QKIGGITAEMIMA
+1366 QKIGGVTAEMIVS

-1411 SFLNNIATGTSV
+1411 SFLNNIATGVSV
-1423 TNGGIIASGQTQSA
+1423 TNGGIIASAQNAYA
-1437 TVWSSISNLYSV
+1437 TVLSTISNLYSV
-1449 EGHATGQPNPTIQ
+1449 EGHAAGQPNPTIQ

-1582 GTSEV
+1582 GTSEII
-1587 LPLVFKGEYGNT
+1587 PLVYKGEYGNT
-1599 KVVEYRLGD
+1599 KVVEYRLGE

-1629 TAFSQVDLY
+1629 TAFYQVDLY

-1650 ADKHAK
+1650 TDKNAK

-1738 FYKRQLDTLGWLKS
+1738 FYNRQLDTLGWLKS

-1897 NPEQYYQAVKTVQ
+1897 NPEQYYQEVKTVQ

-1959 EDQTDKRRWAGKYD
+1959 EDQTDKRRWADKYD

-1983 GALNEWHRKST
+1983 GALNEWHRKSN

-2022 HELIHNYDE
+2022 HELVHNYDE

-2036 GHKRRPG
+2036 GYKRRPG

-2068 FMNEHSPNT
+2068 FMNEYSPNT

-2211 DQGTVGGLQFRK
+2211 NSGTVGGLQFRK

-2259 QFIFEKIFAD
+2259 QFIFEKIFAN

-2284 RWDKKDR
+2284 RLDKKNSM
-2291 LKAIT
+2291 KAI
-2296 ISFNGQTETIDNI
+2296 SFIYNGRTETIENYD
-2309 ETLSRLMAEAVDK
+2309 TLKRLMQDAVNK
-2322 DYQAAK
+2322 DYQAAQ
-2328 NKQAGFN
+2328 NGQIEFN

>member
-40 AELTTLAHTNVAREQ
+40 AELTALAHTNVAREQ

-159 KQFTLSIGEA
+159 KQFTLAIGEA

-179 HEFVGYILE
+179 HEFVGFILE
-188 GHVNSEAITVSEA
+188 GDVNSETITVSEA
-201 IIDEQGSSSELILP
+201 IIGEQESSSELILP
-215 NILVEGIS
+215 NTLVEGIS
-223 KHSEAPIVDD
+223 KHSEAPVTPAPPSTEGEVL
-233 IIPEEPTVPV
+233 PEEPTDPVVPS
-243 APSEPITE
+243 APVTEEPETPVTPAPPSTESEVLPEEPTDPVVPSAPVTE
-251 QPEASVPPATED
+251 EPEAPVPPSTED
-263 EVQPEEPTAPVVPS
+263 EVLPEEPTAPVVPS

-286 PVPPSTEDEVQPE
+286 PVPPATESEVQPEEPTDPVVPSSPVTEQPEAPVTPVPPSTEVEVQPEEPTDPVVPSSPVTDEPEAPVTPVPPSTEVEVQPE
-299 EPTAPVAPSEPIT
+299 EPTAPVVPSSPVTDEPETPVPPSTEVEVQPEEPTDPVVPSSPVT
-312 EQPEAPVPP
+312 EQPEEPETPVPP
-321 ATEDE
+321 STESE

-336 VPSAPVTEEPE
+336 VPSNPVTEEPE
-347 VPVTPVPPS
+347 APVAPSAPVTEQPEEPEAPVPPS
-356 TEDEVQPEEPTA
+356 TEVEVQPEEPIE

-373 EPITEQPE
+373 SPVTEQPE
-381 APVPPATEDEVLPE
+381 
-395 EPTAPVVPSAPVT
+395 
-408 EEPEVPVTPVPP
+408 EPETPVPP

-455 EVLPEEPTVPV
+455 EVLPEEPT
-466 APSEPITE
+466 
-474 QPEAPV
+474 
-480 TPVPPSTEVEV
+480 
-491 QPEEPTV
+491 
-498 PVVPSE
+498 
-504 PVTEQP
+504 
-510 EEPEAPVPPS
+510 
-520 TESEVQP
+520 
-527 EEPIEPVVP
+527 EPVVP
-536 SSPVTEQPEEPET
+536 SSPVTEQP
-549 PVPPSTEGEV
+549 V
-559 LPEEPTA
+559 A
-566 PVAPSEPVTEQPEAP
+566 PV
-581 VPPATEAEV
+581 
-590 LPEEPTEPVVPSS
+590 
-603 PVTEEPEIPV
+603 
-613 TPAPPSTEGE
+613 
-623 VLPEEPTDPVVPSAP
+623 
-638 VTEEPETPVTPAPPS
+638 
-653 TEGEVL
+653 
-659 PEEPTDPVV
+659 
-668 PSAPVTEEPET
+668 
-679 PVTPAPPST
+679 
-688 EGEVLPE
+688 
-695 EPTDSVVPSAP
+695 
-706 VTEESETPVT
+706 
-716 PAPPSTEGEVLPE
+716 
-729 EPTDP
+729 
-734 VVPSSPVTE
+734 
-743 QPEEPETPVP
+743 
-753 PSTEDEVQ
+753 
-761 PAEPT
+761 
-766 DPVVP
+766 
-771 SAPVTEEPK
+771 
-780 VPETPVS
+780 
-787 PTVEDEVQPAEPT
+787 
-800 DSVVPSAPVT
+800 
-810 EEPKVPETPVSP
+810 
-822 TVKDEVQPE
+822 
-831 EPTAPVVPSSP
+831 
-842 VTEEPKVPE
+842 
-851 TPVSPTVEDEVQP
+851 
-864 EEPTA
+864 
-869 PVVPSSPVTEE
+869 
-880 PEVPVTPV
+880 
-888 PPSTEDEVQPEEPT
+888 
-902 APVVPSEPVTE
+902 
-913 QPEEPETP
+913 TP

-950 EPETPVPP
+950 EP
-958 STEDEVLPE
+958 
-967 EPTDPVVPSAPV
+967 
-979 TEEPEEPIKTK
+979 IKTK
-990 PELVLSILK
+990 PKLVLSILK
-999 DNVDDKSVEL
+999 ENVDDKTVEL

-1022 AMVSLYKGDELVTE
+1022 AIVSLHKGDELVTE
-1036 KEILTQEELYKVQ
+1036 KEILTKEELAKVR
-1049 FANLLLNTEY
+1049 FTDLLLNTEY

-1068 LGSDDAEE
+1068 LGSNDAEE
-1076 ELGTEKF
+1076 ELPAEKF

-1091 LREYKSIELY
+1091 LRDYKSIELY
-1101 QVDEFGEKTRVTA
+1101 QVDESGEKTRVTA
-1114 LSNLPTSVENY
+1114 LSNLPSSTENY

-1134 KEIYL
+1134 KDIYL

-1152 VSILHP
+1152 VSIIHP

-1165 NNSSF
+1165 NSHSF
-1170 DDHHTF
+1170 DEHHTF

-1193 LVDAINNNPSGTYYL
+1193 LVDAINTNPSGTYYL

-1213 VDKEVS
+1213 VDKSVS

-1234 LGEQKA
+1234 LGDHKT
-1240 YSILQLDRPLFSTLK
+1240 YSILQLDRPLFNTLK

-1268 ISNDQTEVAALAKKS
+1268 ISNEQTEVAALAKKS
-1283 DKSTINKVS
+1283 DKSIIDKVS
-1292 VSGNITAKQNIAGIV
+1292 ISGNITAKQNIAGIV

-1320 VNVNLSNTA
+1320 VNVNLRNTA
-1329 SHETYHIGGVTGI
+1329 SHEAYYMGGVTGI

-1350 VRVNVAIDAK
+1350 VRATVAIDAK

-1366 QKIGGITAEMIMA
+1366 QKIGGVTAEMIML

-1387 VYVTGKIEASA
+1387 VYVTGRIEASA

-1411 SFLNNIATGTSV
+1411 SFLNNIATGASV

-1437 TVWSSISNLYSV
+1437 TAWSSISNLYSV
-1449 EGHATGQPNPTIQ
+1449 EDHAAGQPNPTIQ
-1462 STSLSQEAVLEKI
+1462 PTSLSQETVLEKI
-1475 KTWGIPTTPTMTGQ
+1475 KAWGIPTTPTTTGQ
-1489 ENSDSQSNSAQTI
+1489 ENSDSQSNSVQTI
-1502 DYNQVQNAQAK
+1502 DYNQVQNARAK
-1513 RRTAYENTAKLLP
+1513 RRTAYENTSKLLP

-1599 KVVEYRLGD
+1599 KVVEYRLGE

-1650 ADKHAK
+1650 TDKNAK

-1667 EVKDNLE
+1667 EVKDKLE
-1674 VHIKGLLANR
+1674 FHIKGLLANR

-1758 KDDDQFYVSQN
+1758 KDTDQYYVSQQ

-1781 ANNAAIHKERFGA
+1781 ANNAEIHKERFGA

-1807 YNKKL
+1807 YNMKL

-1897 NPEQYYQAVKTVQ
+1897 NPEQYYQEVKTVQ

-1959 EDQTDKRRWAGKYD
+1959 EDQTDKRRWADKYD

-1983 GALNEWHRKST
+1983 GALNEWHRKSN

-2008 NRDMLSDLGDSTMS
+2008 NRDMLSDLGDSTLS
-2022 HELIHNYDE
+2022 HELVHNYDE

-2036 GHKRRPG
+2036 GYKRRPG

-2115 TKGKEAYPYFF
+2115 AKGKEAYPYFF

-2136 AHTNQIPGYQNTHDR
+2136 APTNQSLIYQNAHDR
-2151 IRKLSDVELANLNIS
+2151 IRKLSDEELANLNIA

-2211 DQGTVGGLQFRK
+2211 NSGTVGGLQFRK

>member
-40 AELTTLAHTNVAREQ
+40 AELTALAHTNVAREQ

-201 IIDEQGSSSELILP
+201 IIGEQGSSSELILP

-233 IIPEEPTVPV
+233 IIPEEPT
-243 APSEPITE
+243 
-251 QPEASVPPATED
+251 
-263 EVQPEEPTAPVVPS
+263 
-277 SPVTDEPEA
+277 
-286 PVPPSTEDEVQPE
+286 
-299 EPTAPVAPSEPIT
+299 APVA
-312 EQPEAPVPP
+312 
-321 ATEDE
+321 
-326 VLPEEPTAPV
+326 
-336 VPSAPVTEEPE
+336 
-347 VPVTPVPPS
+347 
-356 TEDEVQPEEPTA
+356 
-368 PVVPS
+368 
-373 EPITEQPE
+373 
-381 APVPPATEDEVLPE
+381 
-395 EPTAPVVPSAPVT
+395 
-408 EEPEVPVTPVPP
+408 
-420 STEGEVLPE
+420 
-429 EPTVPVAP
+429 
-437 SEPVTEQPEAPVP
+437 
-450 PATEA
+450 
-455 EVLPEEPTVPV
+455 
-466 APSEPITE
+466 
-474 QPEAPV
+474 
-480 TPVPPSTEVEV
+480 
-491 QPEEPTV
+491 
-498 PVVPSE
+498 
-504 PVTEQP
+504 
-510 EEPEAPVPPS
+510 
-520 TESEVQP
+520 
-527 EEPIEPVVP
+527 P

-549 PVPPSTEGEV
+549 PV
-559 LPEEPTA
+559 L
-566 PVAPSEPVTEQPEAP
+566 
-581 VPPATEAEV
+581 
-590 LPEEPTEPVVPSS
+590 
-603 PVTEEPEIPV
+603 
-613 TPAPPSTEGE
+613 
-623 VLPEEPTDPVVPSAP
+623 
-638 VTEEPETPVTPAPPS
+638 
-653 TEGEVL
+653 
-659 PEEPTDPVV
+659 
-668 PSAPVTEEPET
+668 
-679 PVTPAPPST
+679 
-688 EGEVLPE
+688 
-695 EPTDSVVPSAP
+695 
-706 VTEESETPVT
+706 
-716 PAPPSTEGEVLPE
+716 
-729 EPTDP
+729 
-734 VVPSSPVTE
+734 
-743 QPEEPETPVP
+743 

-761 PAEPT
+761 PEEPT
-766 DPVVP
+766 D
-771 SAPVTEEPK
+771 
-780 VPETPVS
+780 
-787 PTVEDEVQPAEPT
+787 
-800 DSVVPSAPVT
+800 
-810 EEPKVPETPVSP
+810 
-822 TVKDEVQPE
+822 
-831 EPTAPVVPSSP
+831 PVVPSSP

-888 PPSTEDEVQPEEPT
+888 PPSTEDEVQPDEPT
-902 APVVPSEPVTE
+902 EPVVPSSPVTDE
-913 QPEEPETP
+913 PEVPETP
-921 VPPSTE
+921 VSPTVEDE
-927 VEVQPEEPTAP
+927 VLPAEPTDP

-950 EPETPVPP
+950 APVPP
-958 STEDEVLPE
+958 ATEDEVLPE

-979 TEEPEEPIKTK
+979 TEQPEEPETPVPPATEDEVQPAEPTDPVVPSSPVTEQPEEPETPVPPATEDEVQPEEPTDPVAPSAPVTEEPEAPVPPSTEAEVQPAEPTAPVVPSNPVTEQPEAPVPPSTEDEVLPEEPTDPVGPSAPVTEEPEEPETPVPPATEVEVLPKEPTAPVVPSSPVTEEPEVPVTPVPPSTEDEVQPEEPTAPVVPSAPVTEEPEAPVPPATEDEVQPEEPTDPVVPSAPVTEEPEEPETPVPPSTEAEVLPEEPTAPVIPSEPITEQPEEPIKTK
-990 PELVLSILK
+990 PKLVLSILK
-999 DNVDDKSVEL
+999 ENVDDKTVEL

-1036 KEILTQEELYKVQ
+1036 KEILTQEELYKVR

-1068 LGSDDAEE
+1068 LGSDDVEE

-1152 VSILHP
+1152 VSIIHP

-1170 DDHHTF
+1170 DEHHTF

-1234 LGEQKA
+1234 LGEQKT

-1283 DKSTINKVS
+1283 DKSTIDKVS

-1320 VNVNLSNTA
+1320 VNVNLNNTA
-1329 SHETYHIGGVTGI
+1329 SHETYYMGGVTGI
-1342 LNSSTIDK
+1342 LNSSIIDK
-1350 VRVNVAIDAK
+1350 VRATVAIDAK

-1366 QKIGGITAEMIMA
+1366 QGIGGIVANAQGAVIK
-1379 TQQPIMTN
+1379 N
-1387 VYVTGKIEASA
+1387 SYVTGNIQATA
-1398 PADTGGVVGLARM
+1398 PADTGGVVGTARM
-1411 SFLNNIATGTSV
+1411 SVLNNIATGVSV
-1423 TNGGIIASGQTQSA
+1423 TNGGIIASAQ
-1437 TVWSSISNLYSV
+1437 NLYTTYGSMPTNIYSV
-1449 EGHATGQPNPTIQ
+1449 EGHAAGQPNPTIQ

-1475 KTWGIPTTPTMTGQ
+1475 KAWGIPTTPTTTEQ
-1489 ENSDSQSNSAQTI
+1489 ENSDSQSNSVHTI
-1502 DYNQVQNAQAK
+1502 DYNLVQNAQAE

-1599 KVVEYRLGD
+1599 KVVEYRLGE

-1620 ETSLIDELV
+1620 ETSLIDDLV
-1629 TAFSQVDLY
+1629 QEFSQVELY
-1638 SQEMADILHIQT
+1638 SEKMAEVLHIQT

-1674 VHIKGLLANR
+1674 VHIKSLLANR

-1738 FYKRQLDTLGWLKS
+1738 FYNRQLDTLEWLKS

-1758 KDDDQFYVSQN
+1758 KDTDQYYVSQQ

-1781 ANNAAIHKERFGA
+1781 ANNAEIHKERFGA

-1930 MADSNLRDKFIQRST
+1930 MADSHLRDKFIQRST

-2022 HELIHNYDE
+2022 HELVHNYDE

-2036 GHKRRPG
+2036 GYKRRPG

-2115 TKGKEAYPYFF
+2115 AKGKEAYPYFF

-2136 AHTNQIPGYQNTHDR
+2136 APTNQSLIYQNAHDR
-2151 IRKLSDVELANLNIS
+2151 IRKLSDEELANLNIA

-2176 VAKTSL
+2176 VAKSSFL
-2182 LPEQDYLRE
+2182 LEQDYLRE

-2211 DQGTVGGLQFRK
+2211 NSGTVGGLQFRK

-2259 QFIFEKIFAD
+2259 QFIFEKLFAD
-2269 QYADYTS
+2269 QFVDYAS

-2347 VKLTDSFSSSIFGE
+2347 VGLTDSFTSSIFTE

>member
-40 AELTTLAHTNVAREQ
+40 AELTALAHTNVAREQ
-55 ISYKYVL
+55 ISNKYVL

-159 KQFTLSIGEA
+159 KQFSLAIGEA

-223 KHSEAPIVDD
+223 KHSEAP
-233 IIPEEPTVPV
+233 
-243 APSEPITE
+243 
-251 QPEASVPPATED
+251 VPPATED
-263 EVQPEEPTAPVVPS
+263 EVQPEEPTAPVAPS
-277 SPVTDEPEA
+277 SPVTEQPEAPVPPATEDEVQPEEPTAPVAPSAPVTEQPEEPEA

-299 EPTAPVAPSEPIT
+299 EPTEPVA
-312 EQPEAPVPP
+312 
-321 ATEDE
+321 
-326 VLPEEPTAPV
+326 
-336 VPSAPVTEEPE
+336 
-347 VPVTPVPPS
+347 
-356 TEDEVQPEEPTA
+356 
-368 PVVPS
+368 
-373 EPITEQPE
+373 
-381 APVPPATEDEVLPE
+381 
-395 EPTAPVVPSAPVT
+395 
-408 EEPEVPVTPVPP
+408 
-420 STEGEVLPE
+420 
-429 EPTVPVAP
+429 
-437 SEPVTEQPEAPVP
+437 
-450 PATEA
+450 
-455 EVLPEEPTVPV
+455 
-466 APSEPITE
+466 
-474 QPEAPV
+474 
-480 TPVPPSTEVEV
+480 
-491 QPEEPTV
+491 
-498 PVVPSE
+498 
-504 PVTEQP
+504 
-510 EEPEAPVPPS
+510 
-520 TESEVQP
+520 
-527 EEPIEPVVP
+527 
-536 SSPVTEQPEEPET
+536 
-549 PVPPSTEGEV
+549 
-559 LPEEPTA
+559 
-566 PVAPSEPVTEQPEAP
+566 
-581 VPPATEAEV
+581 
-590 LPEEPTEPVVPSS
+590 
-603 PVTEEPEIPV
+603 
-613 TPAPPSTEGE
+613 
-623 VLPEEPTDPVVPSAP
+623 PSAP

-706 VTEESETPVT
+706 VTEEPETPVT

-729 EPTDP
+729 EPTAP
-734 VVPSSPVTE
+734 VVPSAPVTE
-743 QPEEPETPVP
+743 EPETPVTPVP
-753 PSTEDEVQ
+753 PSTEVEVL
-761 PAEPT
+761 PEEPT

-771 SAPVTEEPK
+771 SAPVTEEPE
-780 VPETPVS
+780 VPVTPVPPS
-787 PTVEDEVQPAEPT
+787 TEAEVL
-800 DSVVPSAPVT
+800 
-810 EEPKVPETPVSP
+810 
-822 TVKDEVQPE
+822 PE
-831 EPTAPVVPSSP
+831 EPTAPVVPSEP
-842 VTEEPKVPE
+842 VTDEPKVPE

-888 PPSTEDEVQPEEPT
+888 PPSTEDDIIPEEPT
-902 APVVPSEPVTE
+902 APVAPSSPVTE
-913 QPEEPETP
+913 QPEEPETPVPPATEDEVQPEEPTEPVVPSSPVTEQPVAPVTP

-950 EPETPVPP
+950 EP
-958 STEDEVLPE
+958 
-967 EPTDPVVPSAPV
+967 
-979 TEEPEEPIKTK
+979 IKTK
-990 PELVLSILK
+990 PKLVLSILK
-999 DNVDDKSVEL
+999 ENVDDKTVEL

-1022 AMVSLYKGDELVTE
+1022 VLVSLYKGDELVTE

-1068 LGSDDAEE
+1068 LGSDDVEE

-1114 LSNLPTSVENY
+1114 LTSTPISSENY
-1125 LVKIATVNN
+1125 LVKISTVNN
-1134 KEIYL
+1134 KDIYL

-1152 VSILHP
+1152 VSIIHP

-1170 DDHHTF
+1170 DEHYTF

-1219 TDTYI
+1219 TDTYV

-1234 LGEQKA
+1234 LGDHRT
-1240 YSILQLDRPLFSTLK
+1240 YSILQLDKPLFSTLK
-1255 NARVENISLKDVA
+1255 NARVENISLKDVS
-1268 ISNDQTEVAALAKKS
+1268 IKNDQTAVAALAKKS
-1283 DKSTINKVS
+1283 DKSTIDKVS
-1292 VSGNITAKQNIAGIV
+1292 VSGNITAKQNIAGLV
-1307 YNATNGTTISNSI
+1307 YEATNGTSISNSI

-1350 VRVNVAIDAK
+1350 VRATVAIDAK

-1366 QKIGGITAEMIMA
+1366 QKIGGVTAEMIVSI
-1379 TQQPIMTN
+1379 QQPIMTN

-1411 SFLNNIATGTSV
+1411 SFLNNIATGVSV
-1423 TNGGIIASGQTQSA
+1423 TNGGIIASAQNAYA
-1437 TVWSSISNLYSV
+1437 TVLSTISNLYSV
-1449 EGHATGQPNPTIQ
+1449 EGHAAGQPNPTIQ

-1475 KTWGIPTTPTMTGQ
+1475 KAWGIPTTPTTTGQ
-1489 ENSDSQSNSAQTI
+1489 ENSDSQSNSVQTI

-1513 RRTAYENTAKLLP
+1513 RRTAYENTSKLLP

-1599 KVVEYRLGD
+1599 KVVEYRLGE

-1629 TAFSQVDLY
+1629 QEFSQVELY
-1638 SQEMADILHIQT
+1638 SEKMAEVLHIQT

-1674 VHIKGLLANR
+1674 VHIKSLLANR

-1752 FTDKIT
+1752 FTNQII
-1758 KDDDQFYVSQN
+1758 KDTDQYYVSQQ

-1819 RKWFKE
+1819 REWFKE

-1897 NPEQYYQAVKTVQ
+1897 NPEQYFQAVKTVQ

-1930 MADSNLRDKFIQRST
+1930 IADSHLRDKFIQRST

-1999 DTVTFVKFS
+1999 DTITFVKFS

-2022 HELIHNYDE
+2022 HELVHNYDE

-2036 GHKRRPG
+2036 GYKRRPG

-2211 DQGTVGGLQFRK
+2211 NSGTVGGLQFRK

>member
-40 AELTTLAHTNVAREQ
+40 AELTALAHTNVAREQ

-159 KQFTLSIGEA
+159 KQFSLAIGEA

-201 IIDEQGSSSELILP
+201 IIGEQGLSSELILP

-233 IIPEEPTVPV
+233 IIPEEPT
-243 APSEPITE
+243 
-251 QPEASVPPATED
+251 
-263 EVQPEEPTAPVVPS
+263 
-277 SPVTDEPEA
+277 
-286 PVPPSTEDEVQPE
+286 
-299 EPTAPVAPSEPIT
+299 APVAPSEPI
-312 EQPEAPVPP
+312 
-321 ATEDE
+321 
-326 VLPEEPTAPV
+326 
-336 VPSAPVTEEPE
+336 TEEPE

-356 TEDEVQPEEPTA
+356 TEDEVQPEEPT
-368 PVVPS
+368 
-373 EPITEQPE
+373 
-381 APVPPATEDEVLPE
+381 D
-395 EPTAPVVPSAPVT
+395 
-408 EEPEVPVTPVPP
+408 
-420 STEGEVLPE
+420 
-429 EPTVPVAP
+429 
-437 SEPVTEQPEAPVP
+437 
-450 PATEA
+450 
-455 EVLPEEPTVPV
+455 
-466 APSEPITE
+466 
-474 QPEAPV
+474 
-480 TPVPPSTEVEV
+480 
-491 QPEEPTV
+491 
-498 PVVPSE
+498 
-504 PVTEQP
+504 
-510 EEPEAPVPPS
+510 
-520 TESEVQP
+520 
-527 EEPIEPVVP
+527 PVVP
-536 SSPVTEQPEEPET
+536 SSPVTEQ
-549 PVPPSTEGEV
+549 
-559 LPEEPTA
+559 
-566 PVAPSEPVTEQPEAP
+566 
-581 VPPATEAEV
+581 
-590 LPEEPTEPVVPSS
+590 
-603 PVTEEPEIPV
+603 
-613 TPAPPSTEGE
+613 
-623 VLPEEPTDPVVPSAP
+623 
-638 VTEEPETPVTPAPPS
+638 PETPVTPAPPS

-659 PEEPTDPVV
+659 PEEPTDPVI
-668 PSAPVTEEPET
+668 PSAPVTEEPE
-679 PVTPAPPST
+679 AS
-688 EGEVLPE
+688 
-695 EPTDSVVPSAP
+695 
-706 VTEESETPVT
+706 
-716 PAPPSTEGEVLPE
+716 
-729 EPTDP
+729 
-734 VVPSSPVTE
+734 
-743 QPEEPETPVP
+743 VP
-753 PSTEDEVQ
+753 PATEAEVQ
-761 PAEPT
+761 PA
-766 DPVVP
+766 
-771 SAPVTEEPK
+771 
-780 VPETPVS
+780 
-787 PTVEDEVQPAEPT
+787 
-800 DSVVPSAPVT
+800 
-810 EEPKVPETPVSP
+810 
-822 TVKDEVQPE
+822 
-831 EPTAPVVPSSP
+831 EPTAPVVPSNP
-842 VTEEPKVPE
+842 VTE
-851 TPVSPTVEDEVQP
+851 QP
-864 EEPTA
+864 EA
-869 PVVPSSPVTEE
+869 
-880 PEVPVTPV
+880 PV

-902 APVVPSEPVTE
+902 DPVGPSAPVTE
-913 QPEEPETP
+913 EPEEPETP
-921 VPPSTE
+921 VPPATE
-927 VEVQPEEPTAP
+927 DEVQPEEPTAP
-938 VVPSSPVTEQPE
+938 VVPISPATE

-958 STEDEVLPE
+958 STEGEVLPE
-967 EPTDPVVPSAPV
+967 EPTAPVVPSSPSEPI
-979 TEEPEEPIKTK
+979 TEQPEEPIKTK
-990 PELVLSILK
+990 PELDLSILK
-999 DNVDDKSVEL
+999 ENVDDKTVEL

-1022 AMVSLYKGDELVTE
+1022 VLVSLYKGDELVTE
-1036 KEILTQEELYKVQ
+1036 KEILTKEDLYKVQ

-1068 LGSDDAEE
+1068 LGSDDVEE

-1114 LSNLPTSVENY
+1114 LTSTPISSENY
-1125 LVKIATVNN
+1125 LVKISTVNN

-1152 VSILHP
+1152 VSIIHP
-1158 KLVKFNQ
+1158 KLVKFDQ
-1165 NNSSF
+1165 NNSNF
-1170 DDHHTF
+1170 DEHHTF

-1283 DKSTINKVS
+1283 DKSTIDKVS

-1329 SHETYHIGGVTGI
+1329 SHETYYMGGVTGI

-1350 VRVNVAIDAK
+1350 VRATVAIDAK

-1366 QKIGGITAEMIMA
+1366 QGIGGIVANAQGAVIK
-1379 TQQPIMTN
+1379 N
-1387 VYVTGKIEASA
+1387 SYVTGNIHATET
-1398 PADTGGVVGLARM
+1398 ADTGGVVGLARM
-1411 SFLNNIATGTSV
+1411 SVLNNIATGVSV
-1423 TNGGIIASGQTQSA
+1423 TNGGIIASAQ
-1437 TVWSSISNLYSV
+1437 NLYTTYGSMPTNIYSV
-1449 EGHATGQPNPTIQ
+1449 EDHAAGQPNPTIQ
-1462 STSLSQEAVLEKI
+1462 PTSLSQETVLEKI
-1475 KTWGIPTTPTMTGQ
+1475 KAWGIPTTPTTTGQ
-1489 ENSDSQSNSAQTI
+1489 ENSDSQSNSVQTI
-1502 DYNQVQNAQAK
+1502 DYNQVQNARAE

-1587 LPLVFKGEYGNT
+1587 LPLVYKGEYGNT

-1620 ETSLIDELV
+1620 ETSLIDDLV
-1629 TAFSQVDLY
+1629 QEFSRVELY
-1638 SQEMADILHIQT
+1638 SEKMAEVLHIKT

-1667 EVKDNLE
+1667 EVKANLE

-1699 KEFLADKEKIMFAL
+1699 KEFLADKEKVMFAL

-1738 FYKRQLDTLGWLKS
+1738 FYNRQLDTLEWLKS

-1758 KDDDQFYVSQN
+1758 KDTDQYYVSQQ

-1897 NPEQYYQAVKTVQ
+1897 NPEQYYQEVKTVQ

-1930 MADSNLRDKFIQRST
+1930 MADSHLRDKFIQRST

-1959 EDQTDKRRWAGKYD
+1959 EDQTDKRRWADKYD

-1999 DTVTFVKFS
+1999 DTITFVKFS

-2022 HELIHNYDE
+2022 HELVHNYDE

-2036 GHKRRPG
+2036 GYKRRPG

-2211 DQGTVGGLQFRK
+2211 NSGTVGGLQFRK

-2322 DYQAAK
+2322 DYQATK

>member
-8 NKFSIRKFNR
+8 NKFSIRTFNR

-40 AELTTLAHTNVAREQ
+40 AELTALAHTNVAREQ

-90 MVYRPKTN
+90 MVYRPKVN

-159 KQFTLSIGEA
+159 KQFTLAIGEA

-179 HEFVGYILE
+179 HEFVGFILE
-188 GHVNSEAITVSEA
+188 GDVNSETITVSEA
-201 IIDEQGSSSELILP
+201 IIGEQESSSELILP
-215 NILVEGIS
+215 NTLVEGIS
-223 KHSEAPIVDD
+223 KHSEA
-233 IIPEEPTVPV
+233 
-243 APSEPITE
+243 
-251 QPEASVPPATED
+251 
-263 EVQPEEPTAPVVPS
+263 
-277 SPVTDEPEA
+277 
-286 PVPPSTEDEVQPE
+286 
-299 EPTAPVAPSEPIT
+299 
-312 EQPEAPVPP
+312 
-321 ATEDE
+321 
-326 VLPEEPTAPV
+326 
-336 VPSAPVTEEPE
+336 
-347 VPVTPVPPS
+347 
-356 TEDEVQPEEPTA
+356 
-368 PVVPS
+368 
-373 EPITEQPE
+373 
-381 APVPPATEDEVLPE
+381 
-395 EPTAPVVPSAPVT
+395 
-408 EEPEVPVTPVPP
+408 
-420 STEGEVLPE
+420 
-429 EPTVPVAP
+429 
-437 SEPVTEQPEAPVP
+437 
-450 PATEA
+450 
-455 EVLPEEPTVPV
+455 
-466 APSEPITE
+466 
-474 QPEAPV
+474 
-480 TPVPPSTEVEV
+480 
-491 QPEEPTV
+491 
-498 PVVPSE
+498 
-504 PVTEQP
+504 
-510 EEPEAPVPPS
+510 
-520 TESEVQP
+520 
-527 EEPIEPVVP
+527 
-536 SSPVTEQPEEPET
+536 
-549 PVPPSTEGEV
+549 
-559 LPEEPTA
+559 
-566 PVAPSEPVTEQPEAP
+566 
-581 VPPATEAEV
+581 
-590 LPEEPTEPVVPSS
+590 
-603 PVTEEPEIPV
+603 PV

-638 VTEEPETPVTPAPPS
+638 VTEEPEIPVTPAPPS
-653 TEGEVL
+653 TESEVL

-706 VTEESETPVT
+706 VTEEPETPVT

-734 VVPSSPVTE
+734 VVPSSPAT
-743 QPEEPETPVP
+743 EEPETPVP
-753 PSTEDEVQ
+753 PSTEGEVL
-761 PAEPT
+761 
-766 DPVVP
+766 
-771 SAPVTEEPK
+771 
-780 VPETPVS
+780 
-787 PTVEDEVQPAEPT
+787 
-800 DSVVPSAPVT
+800 
-810 EEPKVPETPVSP
+810 
-822 TVKDEVQPE
+822 PE
-831 EPTAPVVPSSP
+831 EPTAPVVPISP
-842 VTEEPKVPE
+842 
-851 TPVSPTVEDEVQP
+851 
-864 EEPTA
+864 A
-869 PVVPSSPVTEE
+869 
-880 PEVPVTPV
+880 
-888 PPSTEDEVQPEEPT
+888 
-902 APVVPSEPVTE
+902 A
-913 QPEEPETP
+913 EEPETP

-927 VEVQPEEPTAP
+927 GEVLPEGPTAP
-938 VVPSSPVTEQPE
+938 VVPISPATE

-967 EPTDPVVPSAPV
+967 EPTAPVVPSSPSEPI
-979 TEEPEEPIKTK
+979 TEQPEEPIKTK
-990 PELVLSILK
+990 PELDLSILK
-999 DNVDDKSVEL
+999 ENVNDKSVEL

-1022 AMVSLYKGDELVTE
+1022 VLVSLYKGDELVTE
-1036 KEILTQEELYKVQ
+1036 KEILTKEELYKVQ

-1068 LGSDDAEE
+1068 LGSDDVEE
-1076 ELGTEKF
+1076 ELRTEKF

-1101 QVDEFGEKTRVTA
+1101 QVDERGEKIRVTA

-1134 KEIYL
+1134 KDIYL

-1152 VSILHP
+1152 VSIIHP

-1219 TDTYI
+1219 TDTYV

-1234 LGEQKA
+1234 LGGQKA

-1255 NARVENISLKDVA
+1255 NARVENISLKDVSIA
-1268 ISNDQTEVAALAKKS
+1268 NDQTAVAALARKA
-1283 DKSTINKVS
+1283 DKATIDKVS
-1292 VSGNITAKQNIAGIV
+1292 VSGKITAKQNIAGLV
-1307 YNATNGTTISNSI
+1307 YEATNGTSISNSI
-1320 VNVNLSNTA
+1320 IDVRLNNTA
-1329 SHETYHIGGVTGI
+1329 SHEIYYMGGVTGI

-1366 QKIGGITAEMIMA
+1366 QKIGGVTAEMA
-1379 TQQPIMTN
+1379 LFSQQPMITN
-1387 VYVTGKIEASA
+1387 AYVTGNIQATA
-1398 PADTGGVVGLARM
+1398 PADTGGVVGTARM
-1411 SFLNNIATGTSV
+1411 SVLNNIATGVSV
-1423 TNGGIIASGQTQSA
+1423 TNGGIIASAQ
-1437 TVWSSISNLYSV
+1437 NLYTTYGSMPTNIYSV
-1449 EGHATGQPNPTIQ
+1449 EDHAAGQPNPTIQ
-1462 STSLSQEAVLEKI
+1462 PTSLSQETVLEKI
-1475 KTWGIPTTPTMTGQ
+1475 KAWGIPTTPTTTGQ
-1489 ENSDSQSNSAQTI
+1489 ENSDSQSNSVQTI
-1502 DYNQVQNAQAK
+1502 DYNLVQNARAE

-1620 ETSLIDELV
+1620 ETSLIDDLV
-1629 TAFSQVDLY
+1629 QEFSQVELY
-1638 SQEMADILHIQT
+1638 SEKMAEVLHIQT
-1650 ADKHAK
+1650 ADKQAK

-1720 GIKYGDTNIKN
+1720 GITYGDTNIKN

-1758 KDDDQFYVSQN
+1758 KDTDQYYVSQQ

-1781 ANNAAIHKERFGA
+1781 ANNAEIHKERFGA
-1794 LSSQLGTV
+1794 FSSQLGTV

-1930 MADSNLRDKFIQRST
+1930 MADSHLRDKFIQRST

-1959 EDQTDKRRWAGKYD
+1959 EDQTDKRRWASKYD

-2106 DAVEIEAIA
+2106 DAVEIQAIA
-2115 TKGKEAYPYFF
+2115 AKGKEAYPYFF
-2126 NKIELVPATE
+2126 NKIELVPVNDAN
-2136 AHTNQIPGYQNTHDR
+2136 TNQSLIYQNAHDR
-2151 IRKLSDVELANLNIS
+2151 IRKLRDDELDNLNIA

-2171 IDHAL
+2171 IDYAL
-2176 VAKTSL
+2176 VAKSSFL
-2182 LPEQDYLRE
+2182 LEQDYLRE

-2211 DQGTVGGLQFRK
+2211 NSGTVGGLQFRK

-2259 QFIFEKIFAD
+2259 QFIFEKLFAD
-2269 QYADYTS
+2269 QFVDYAS

-2347 VKLTDSFSSSIFGE
+2347 VGLTDSFTSSIFTE

>member
-1 MFWKEKQ
+1 
-8 NKFSIRKFNR
+8 
-18 GVASVIIG
+18 A
-26 MTAALFFVPNLAIK
+26 
-40 AELTTLAHTNVAREQ
+40 
-55 ISYKYVL
+55 
-62 YSELTSDEKARI
+62 
-74 QATIPA
+74 
-80 RQVGDTHTYY
+80 
-90 MVYRPKTN
+90 
-98 LPQTGDI
+98 
-105 PTFTSSLVGLGLLII
+105 
-120 GLSLTKDRKKRI
+120 
-132 VRSLIIL
+132 
-139 TATGSLSVA
+139 
-148 AISTGSLSGFD
+148 
-159 KQFTLSIGEA
+159 
-169 LPQAV
+169 
-174 ISIDQ
+174 
-179 HEFVGYILE
+179 
-188 GHVNSEAITVSEA
+188 
-201 IIDEQGSSSELILP
+201 
-215 NILVEGIS
+215 
-223 KHSEAPIVDD
+223 
-233 IIPEEPTVPV
+233 PV
-243 APSEPITE
+243 APSAPVTE
-251 QPEASVPPATED
+251 QPE
-263 EVQPEEPTAPVVPS
+263 
-277 SPVTDEPEA
+277 EPEA
-286 PVPPSTEDEVQPE
+286 PVPPSTE
-299 EPTAPVAPSEPIT
+299 S
-312 EQPEAPVPP
+312 
-321 ATEDE
+321 E

-336 VPSAPVTEEPE
+336 VPSNPVTEEPE
-347 VPVTPVPPS
+347 APVAPSAPVTEQPEEPEAPVPPS
-356 TEDEVQPEEPTA
+356 TEVEVQPEEPIE

-373 EPITEQPE
+373 SPVTEQPE
-381 APVPPATEDEVLPE
+381 
-395 EPTAPVVPSAPVT
+395 
-408 EEPEVPVTPVPP
+408 EPETPVPP

-455 EVLPEEPTVPV
+455 EVLPEEPT
-466 APSEPITE
+466 
-474 QPEAPV
+474 
-480 TPVPPSTEVEV
+480 
-491 QPEEPTV
+491 
-498 PVVPSE
+498 
-504 PVTEQP
+504 
-510 EEPEAPVPPS
+510 
-520 TESEVQP
+520 
-527 EEPIEPVVP
+527 EPVVP
-536 SSPVTEQPEEPET
+536 SSPVTEQPEEP
-549 PVPPSTEGEV
+549 
-559 LPEEPTA
+559 
-566 PVAPSEPVTEQPEAP
+566 
-581 VPPATEAEV
+581 
-590 LPEEPTEPVVPSS
+590 
-603 PVTEEPEIPV
+603 
-613 TPAPPSTEGE
+613 
-623 VLPEEPTDPVVPSAP
+623 
-638 VTEEPETPVTPAPPS
+638 
-653 TEGEVL
+653 
-659 PEEPTDPVV
+659 
-668 PSAPVTEEPET
+668 
-679 PVTPAPPST
+679 
-688 EGEVLPE
+688 
-695 EPTDSVVPSAP
+695 
-706 VTEESETPVT
+706 
-716 PAPPSTEGEVLPE
+716 
-729 EPTDP
+729 
-734 VVPSSPVTE
+734 
-743 QPEEPETPVP
+743 
-753 PSTEDEVQ
+753 
-761 PAEPT
+761 
-766 DPVVP
+766 
-771 SAPVTEEPK
+771 
-780 VPETPVS
+780 
-787 PTVEDEVQPAEPT
+787 
-800 DSVVPSAPVT
+800 
-810 EEPKVPETPVSP
+810 
-822 TVKDEVQPE
+822 
-831 EPTAPVVPSSP
+831 
-842 VTEEPKVPE
+842 
-851 TPVSPTVEDEVQP
+851 
-864 EEPTA
+864 
-869 PVVPSSPVTEE
+869 
-880 PEVPVTPV
+880 
-888 PPSTEDEVQPEEPT
+888 
-902 APVVPSEPVTE
+902 
-913 QPEEPETP
+913 
-921 VPPSTE
+921 
-927 VEVQPEEPTAP
+927 
-938 VVPSSPVTEQPE
+938 
-950 EPETPVPP
+950 
-958 STEDEVLPE
+958 
-967 EPTDPVVPSAPV
+967 
-979 TEEPEEPIKTK
+979 IKTK
-990 PELVLSILK
+990 PKLVLSILK
-999 DNVDDKSVEL
+999 ENVDDKSVEL

-1068 LGSDDAEE
+1068 LGSDDVEE

-1083 ELENKLLE
+1083 ELKNKLLE

-1114 LSNLPTSVENY
+1114 LTNAPISSENY
-1125 LVKIATVNN
+1125 LVKISTVNN
-1134 KEIYL
+1134 KDIYL

-1152 VSILHP
+1152 VSIIHP

-1170 DDHHTF
+1170 DEHHTF

-1224 TKEFTGSLKS
+1224 TKEFTGSLKG
-1234 LGEQKA
+1234 LGDHKT
-1240 YSILQLDRPLFSTLK
+1240 YSILQLDKPLFSTLK

-1283 DKSTINKVS
+1283 DKSTIDKVS

-1329 SHETYHIGGVTGI
+1329 SHETYYMGGVTGI
-1342 LNSSTIDK
+1342 LNSSIIDK

-1366 QKIGGITAEMIMA
+1366 QKIGGVTAEMA
-1379 TQQPIMTN
+1379 LFSQQPMITN
-1387 VYVTGKIEASA
+1387 AYVTGNIQATA
-1398 PADTGGVVGLARM
+1398 PADTGGVVGTARM
-1411 SFLNNIATGTSV
+1411 SVLNNIATGVSV
-1423 TNGGIIASGQTQSA
+1423 TNGGIIASGQNAYA
-1437 TVWSSISNLYSV
+1437 TVGSTISNLYSV
-1449 EGHATGQPNPTIQ
+1449 EDHAAGQPNPTIQ
-1462 STSLSQEAVLEKI
+1462 PTSLSQEAVLEKI
-1475 KTWGIPTTPTMTGQ
+1475 KAWGIPTTPTTTEQ
-1489 ENSDSQSNSAQTI
+1489 ENSDSQSNSVHTI
-1502 DYNQVQNAQAK
+1502 DYNLVQNAQAE

-1599 KVVEYRLGD
+1599 KVVEYRLGE

-1620 ETSLIDELV
+1620 ETSLIDDLV
-1629 TAFSQVDLY
+1629 QEFSQVELY
-1638 SQEMADILHIQT
+1638 SEKMAEVLHIQT

-1667 EVKDNLE
+1667 EVKANLE
-1674 VHIKGLLANR
+1674 EHIKGLLANR
-1684 QVVDTTSK
+1684 LVVDTTSK

-1731 IVLHHAD
+1731 VVLHHAD
-1738 FYKRQLDTLGWLKS
+1738 FYNRQLDTLEWLKS

-1758 KDDDQFYVSQN
+1758 KDTDQYYVSQQ

-1781 ANNAAIHKERFGA
+1781 ANNAEIHKERFGA

-1812 FLGETDS
+1812 FLEETDS

-1838 NSSIDTSLYSHLG
+1838 NSSIDTSLYSHLR

-1930 MADSNLRDKFIQRST
+1930 MADSHLRDKFIQRST

-1983 GALNEWHRKST
+1983 GALNEWHSKST

-2022 HELIHNYDE
+2022 HELVHNYDE

-2036 GHKRRPG
+2036 GYKRRPG

-2151 IRKLSDVELANLNIS
+2151 IRKLSDVELANLNIA

-2176 VAKTSL
+2176 VAKSSL

-2211 DQGTVGGLQFRK
+2211 NSGTVGGLQFRK

-2347 VKLTDSFSSSIFGE
+2347 VGLTDSFTSSIFTE

>member
-263 EVQPEEPTAPVVPS
+263 EVQPEEPTDPVVPS

-299 EPTAPVAPSEPIT
+299 EPTDPVAPSEPVTDEPKVPETPVSPTVEDEVQPEEPKAPVVPSNPVTDEPEAPVPPSTEAEVQPEEPTDPVAPSEPIT

-321 ATEDE
+321 ATEAE
-326 VLPEEPTAPV
+326 VLPAEPTAPV
-336 VPSAPVTEEPE
+336 VPSNPVTEQPEEPE
-347 VPVTPVPPS
+347 TPVPPS

-368 PVVPS
+368 PVAPS

-455 EVLPEEPTVPV
+455 EVLPEEPT
-466 APSEPITE
+466 
-474 QPEAPV
+474 
-480 TPVPPSTEVEV
+480 
-491 QPEEPTV
+491 
-498 PVVPSE
+498 
-504 PVTEQP
+504 
-510 EEPEAPVPPS
+510 
-520 TESEVQP
+520 
-527 EEPIEPVVP
+527 
-536 SSPVTEQPEEPET
+536 
-549 PVPPSTEGEV
+549 
-559 LPEEPTA
+559 
-566 PVAPSEPVTEQPEAP
+566 
-581 VPPATEAEV
+581 
-590 LPEEPTEPVVPSS
+590 
-603 PVTEEPEIPV
+603 
-613 TPAPPSTEGE
+613 
-623 VLPEEPTDPVVPSAP
+623 
-638 VTEEPETPVTPAPPS
+638 
-653 TEGEVL
+653 
-659 PEEPTDPVV
+659 DPVV

-706 VTEESETPVT
+706 VTEEPETPVT

-734 VVPSSPVTE
+734 VVPSSPAT
-743 QPEEPETPVP
+743 EEPETPVP
-753 PSTEDEVQ
+753 PSTEGEVL
-761 PAEPT
+761 
-766 DPVVP
+766 
-771 SAPVTEEPK
+771 
-780 VPETPVS
+780 
-787 PTVEDEVQPAEPT
+787 
-800 DSVVPSAPVT
+800 
-810 EEPKVPETPVSP
+810 
-822 TVKDEVQPE
+822 PE
-831 EPTAPVVPSSP
+831 EPTAPVVPISP
-842 VTEEPKVPE
+842 AT
-851 TPVSPTVEDEVQP
+851 
-864 EEPTA
+864 
-869 PVVPSSPVTEE
+869 
-880 PEVPVTPV
+880 
-888 PPSTEDEVQPEEPT
+888 
-902 APVVPSEPVTE
+902 
-913 QPEEPETP
+913 
-921 VPPSTE
+921 
-927 VEVQPEEPTAP
+927 
-938 VVPSSPVTEQPE
+938 E

-967 EPTDPVVPSAPV
+967 EPTAPVVPSSPSEPI
-979 TEEPEEPIKTK
+979 TEQPEEPIKTK
-990 PELVLSILK
+990 PELDLSILK
-999 DNVDDKSVEL
+999 ENVDDKSVEL

-1022 AMVSLYKGDELVTE
+1022 VLVSLYKGDELVTE
-1036 KEILTQEELYKVQ
+1036 KEILTKEELYKVQ

-1068 LGSDDAEE
+1068 LGSDDVEE

-1114 LSNLPTSVENY
+1114 LTSTPISSENY
-1125 LVKIATVNN
+1125 LVKISTVNN

-1152 VSILHP
+1152 VSIIHP

-1170 DDHHTF
+1170 DEHHTF

-1219 TDTYI
+1219 TDTYV

-1234 LGEQKA
+1234 LGDHKT
-1240 YSILQLDRPLFSTLK
+1240 YSILQLDKPLFSTLK

-1283 DKSTINKVS
+1283 DKSIIDKVS

-1329 SHETYHIGGVTGI
+1329 SHETYYMGGVTGI
-1342 LNSSTIDK
+1342 LNSSIIDK

-1366 QKIGGITAEMIMA
+1366 QKIGGVTAEMA
-1379 TQQPIMTN
+1379 LFSQQPMITN
-1387 VYVTGKIEASA
+1387 AYVTGNIQATA
-1398 PADTGGVVGLARM
+1398 PADTGGVIGTARM
-1411 SFLNNIATGTSV
+1411 SVLNNIATGVSV
-1423 TNGGIIASGQTQSA
+1423 TNGGIIASAQ
-1437 TVWSSISNLYSV
+1437 NLYTTYGSMPTNIYSV
-1449 EGHATGQPNPTIQ
+1449 EDHAAGQPNPTIQ
-1462 STSLSQEAVLEKI
+1462 PTSLSQETVLEKI
-1475 KTWGIPTTPTMTGQ
+1475 KAWGIPTTPTTTGQ
-1489 ENSDSQSNSAQTI
+1489 ENSDSQSNSVQTI
-1502 DYNQVQNAQAK
+1502 DYNQVQNARAK
-1513 RRTAYENTAKLLP
+1513 RRTAYENTSKLLP

-1599 KVVEYRLGD
+1599 KVVEYRLGE

-1650 ADKHAK
+1650 TDKNAK

-1667 EVKDNLE
+1667 EVKDKLE
-1674 VHIKGLLANR
+1674 FHIKGLLANR

-1758 KDDDQFYVSQN
+1758 KDTDQYYVSQQ

-1781 ANNAAIHKERFGA
+1781 ANNAEIHKERFGA

-1807 YNKKL
+1807 YNMKL

-1897 NPEQYYQAVKTVQ
+1897 NPEQYYQEVKTVQ

-1959 EDQTDKRRWAGKYD
+1959 EDQTDKRRWADKYD

-1983 GALNEWHRKST
+1983 GALNEWNRKSN

-2008 NRDMLSDLGDSTMS
+2008 NRDMLSDLGDSTLS
-2022 HELIHNYDE
+2022 HELVHNYDE

-2036 GHKRRPG
+2036 GYKRRPG

-2115 TKGKEAYPYFF
+2115 AKGKEAYPYFF

-2136 AHTNQIPGYQNTHDR
+2136 APTNQSLIYQNAHDR
-2151 IRKLSDVELANLNIS
+2151 IRKLSDEELANLNIA

-2211 DQGTVGGLQFRK
+2211 NSGTVGGLQFRK

-2284 RWDKKDR
+2284 RLDKKNSM
-2291 LKAIT
+2291 KAI
-2296 ISFNGQTETIDNI
+2296 SFIYNGQTETIDNI

>member
-40 AELTTLAHTNVAREQ
+40 AELTALAHTNVAREQ

-159 KQFTLSIGEA
+159 KQFSLAIGEA

-223 KHSEAPIVDD
+223 KHSEAP
-233 IIPEEPTVPV
+233 
-243 APSEPITE
+243 
-251 QPEASVPPATED
+251 VPPATED
-263 EVQPEEPTAPVVPS
+263 EVQPEEPTAPVAPS
-277 SPVTDEPEA
+277 SPVTEQPEA
-286 PVPPSTEDEVQPE
+286 PVPPATEDEVQPE
-299 EPTAPVAPSEPIT
+299 EPTAPVAPS
-312 EQPEAPVPP
+312 
-321 ATEDE
+321 
-326 VLPEEPTAPV
+326 
-336 VPSAPVTEEPE
+336 SPVTEE
-347 VPVTPVPPS
+347 
-356 TEDEVQPEEPTA
+356 
-368 PVVPS
+368 
-373 EPITEQPE
+373 
-381 APVPPATEDEVLPE
+381 
-395 EPTAPVVPSAPVT
+395 
-408 EEPEVPVTPVPP
+408 
-420 STEGEVLPE
+420 
-429 EPTVPVAP
+429 
-437 SEPVTEQPEAPVP
+437 PEAPVP

-455 EVLPEEPTVPV
+455 EVQPT
-466 APSEPITE
+466 A
-474 QPEAPV
+474 
-480 TPVPPSTEVEV
+480 
-491 QPEEPTV
+491 
-498 PVVPSE
+498 PVVPSN

-510 EEPEAPVPPS
+510 VAPVPPS
-520 TESEVQP
+520 TEDEVQ
-527 EEPIEPVVP
+527 
-536 SSPVTEQPEEPET
+536 
-549 PVPPSTEGEV
+549 
-559 LPEEPTA
+559 
-566 PVAPSEPVTEQPEAP
+566 
-581 VPPATEAEV
+581 
-590 LPEEPTEPVVPSS
+590 
-603 PVTEEPEIPV
+603 
-613 TPAPPSTEGE
+613 
-623 VLPEEPTDPVVPSAP
+623 PEEPTDPVVPSAP

-659 PEEPTDPVV
+659 PEEPT
-668 PSAPVTEEPET
+668 E
-679 PVTPAPPST
+679 
-688 EGEVLPE
+688 
-695 EPTDSVVPSAP
+695 
-706 VTEESETPVT
+706 
-716 PAPPSTEGEVLPE
+716 
-729 EPTDP
+729 P
-734 VVPSSPVTE
+734 VVPSSPVTDEPEAPVTPVRPATEDEVQPEEPTEPVAPSAPVTE
-743 QPEEPETPVP
+743 QPEEPEAPVPPSTESEVQPEEPTAPVVPSNPVTEQPEAPVPPSTEDEVQPEEPTDPVGPSAPVTEEPEEPETPVP
-753 PSTEDEVQ
+753 PSTEDEVL
-761 PAEPT
+761 PEEPT

-771 SAPVTEEPK
+771 SAPVTEEP
-780 VPETPVS
+780 E
-787 PTVEDEVQPAEPT
+787 A
-800 DSVVPSAPVT
+800 
-810 EEPKVPETPVSP
+810 
-822 TVKDEVQPE
+822 
-831 EPTAPVVPSSP
+831 
-842 VTEEPKVPE
+842 
-851 TPVSPTVEDEVQP
+851 
-864 EEPTA
+864 
-869 PVVPSSPVTEE
+869 
-880 PEVPVTPV
+880 PV

-902 APVVPSEPVTE
+902 VPVAPSEPIT
-913 QPEEPETP
+913 EEPEAP

-927 VEVQPEEPTAP
+927 DEVQPEEPTVPVAPSEPITEEPEAPVPPATEDEVLPEEPTAP

-979 TEEPEEPIKTK
+979 TEEPEAPVPPSTEDEVQPEEPTVPVAPSEPITEEPEAPVPPSTEDEVQPEEPTVPVVPSSPVTEEPVEPIKTK

-999 DNVDDKSVEL
+999 ENVDDKSVEL

-1022 AMVSLYKGDELVTE
+1022 VLVSLYKGDELVTE

-1068 LGSDDAEE
+1068 LGSDDVEE

-1114 LSNLPTSVENY
+1114 LTSTPISSENY
-1125 LVKIATVNN
+1125 LVKISTVNN
-1134 KEIYL
+1134 KDIYL

-1152 VSILHP
+1152 VSIIHP

-1170 DDHHTF
+1170 DEHHTF

-1219 TDTYI
+1219 TDTYV

-1234 LGEQKA
+1234 LGDHKT
-1240 YSILQLDRPLFSTLK
+1240 YSILQLDKPLFSTLK

-1283 DKSTINKVS
+1283 DKSIIDKVS

-1329 SHETYHIGGVTGI
+1329 SHETYYMGGVTGI
-1342 LNSSTIDK
+1342 LNSSIIDK

-1366 QKIGGITAEMIMA
+1366 QKIGGVTAEMA
-1379 TQQPIMTN
+1379 LFSQQPMITN
-1387 VYVTGKIEASA
+1387 AYVTGNIQATA
-1398 PADTGGVVGLARM
+1398 PADTGGVIGTARM
-1411 SFLNNIATGTSV
+1411 SVLNNIATGVSV
-1423 TNGGIIASGQTQSA
+1423 TNGGIIASAQ
-1437 TVWSSISNLYSV
+1437 NLYTTYGSMPTNIYSV
-1449 EGHATGQPNPTIQ
+1449 EDHAAGQPNPTIQ
-1462 STSLSQEAVLEKI
+1462 PTSLSQETVLEKI
-1475 KTWGIPTTPTMTGQ
+1475 KAWGIPTTPTTTGQ
-1489 ENSDSQSNSAQTI
+1489 ENSDSQSNSVQTI
-1502 DYNQVQNAQAK
+1502 DYNQVQNARAK
-1513 RRTAYENTAKLLP
+1513 RRTAYENTSKLLP

-1599 KVVEYRLGD
+1599 KVVEYRLGE

-1650 ADKHAK
+1650 TDKNAK

-1738 FYKRQLDTLGWLKS
+1738 FYKRQLDTLDWLRS
-1752 FTDKIT
+1752 FTDKLT
-1758 KDDDQFYVSQN
+1758 KHDDQFYVSQN

-1794 LSSQLGTV
+1794 LSSQFGTV

-1930 MADSNLRDKFIQRST
+1930 IADSNLRDKFIQRST

-1959 EDQTDKRRWAGKYD
+1959 EDQRRWAGKYD

-1983 GALNEWHRKST
+1983 GALNEWHRQSR

-2022 HELIHNYDE
+2022 HELVHNYDE

-2036 GHKRRPG
+2036 GYKRRPG

-2106 DAVEIEAIA
+2106 DAVEIQAIA
-2115 TKGKEAYPYFF
+2115 AKGKEAYPYFF
-2126 NKIELVPATE
+2126 NKIELVPVNDAN
-2136 AHTNQIPGYQNTHDR
+2136 TNQSLIYQNAHDR
-2151 IRKLSDVELANLNIS
+2151 IRKLRDDELDNLNIA

-2176 VAKTSL
+2176 VAKSSFL
-2182 LPEQDYLRE
+2182 LEQDYLRE

-2211 DQGTVGGLQFRK
+2211 NSGTVGGLQFRK

-2259 QFIFEKIFAD
+2259 QFIFEKLFANQFVD
-2269 QYADYTS
+2269 YAS

>member
-40 AELTTLAHTNVAREQ
+40 AELTALAHTNVAREQ

-159 KQFTLSIGEA
+159 KQFSLAIGEA

-233 IIPEEPTVPV
+233 IIPEPV
-243 APSEPITE
+243 A
-251 QPEASVPPATED
+251 
-263 EVQPEEPTAPVVPS
+263 PS
-277 SPVTDEPEA
+277 SPVTEQPEA
-286 PVPPSTEDEVQPE
+286 PVPPATEAEVLPA
-299 EPTAPVAPSEPIT
+299 EPTAPVAPSSPVT

-326 VLPEEPTAPV
+326 VLPAEPTAPVVPNAPVTEQPEAPVPPATEAEVLPEEPTAPV
-336 VPSAPVTEEPE
+336 VPNAPVTEQPEAPVPPATEAEVLPAEPTAPVVPSNPVTEQPEEPETPVPPSTEDEVQPAEPTAPVAPSEPITEQPEEPETPVPPATEAEVLPAEPTAPVVPGSPVTEEPE
-347 VPVTPVPPS
+347 VPVTPVPPA

-395 EPTAPVVPSAPVT
+395 EPTAPVVPSNPVT
-408 EEPEVPVTPVPP
+408 EQPVAPVTPVPP
-420 STEGEVLPE
+420 ATEDEVQPE
-429 EPTVPVAP
+429 EPT
-437 SEPVTEQPEAPVP
+437 APV
-450 PATEA
+450 
-455 EVLPEEPTVPV
+455 V
-466 APSEPITE
+466 PSEPITE

-480 TPVPPSTEVEV
+480 TPVPPSTEDEV
-491 QPEEPTV
+491 QPEEPT
-498 PVVPSE
+498 
-504 PVTEQP
+504 
-510 EEPEAPVPPS
+510 
-520 TESEVQP
+520 
-527 EEPIEPVVP
+527 
-536 SSPVTEQPEEPET
+536 
-549 PVPPSTEGEV
+549 
-559 LPEEPTA
+559 
-566 PVAPSEPVTEQPEAP
+566 
-581 VPPATEAEV
+581 
-590 LPEEPTEPVVPSS
+590 
-603 PVTEEPEIPV
+603 
-613 TPAPPSTEGE
+613 
-623 VLPEEPTDPVVPSAP
+623 DPVIPSAP

-668 PSAPVTEEPET
+668 PSAPVTEEPEAPVPPAT
-679 PVTPAPPST
+679 EAEVLPAEPTAPVVPSNPVTEQPEAPVPPSTEDEVLPEEPTDPVGPSAPVTEEPEEPETPVPPATEDEVQPEEPTEPVAPSSPVTEEPEVPVTPVPPST

-695 EPTDSVVPSAP
+695 EPTDPVIPSAP

-743 QPEEPETPVP
+743 QPEAPVP

-771 SAPVTEEPK
+771 S
-780 VPETPVS
+780 
-787 PTVEDEVQPAEPT
+787 
-800 DSVVPSAPVT
+800 
-810 EEPKVPETPVSP
+810 
-822 TVKDEVQPE
+822 
-831 EPTAPVVPSSP
+831 SP
-842 VTEEPKVPE
+842 VTDEPEAPVPPA
-851 TPVSPTVEDEVQP
+851 TEDEVQP
-864 EEPTA
+864 EEPTD
-869 PVVPSSPVTEE
+869 PVVPSSPVTDE
-880 PEVPVTPV
+880 PEAPV
-888 PPSTEDEVQPEEPT
+888 PPSTEDEVQPAEPT
-902 APVVPSEPVTE
+902 DPVGPSAPVTD
-913 QPEEPETP
+913 EPEAP
-921 VPPSTE
+921 VPP
-927 VEVQPEEPTAP
+927 A
-938 VVPSSPVTEQPE
+938 
-950 EPETPVPP
+950 
-958 STEDEVLPE
+958 TEDEVQPE
-967 EPTDPVVPSAPV
+967 EPTDPVVPSSPV
-979 TEEPEEPIKTK
+979 TDEPEEPIKTK
-990 PELVLSILK
+990 SELVLSILK
-999 DNVDDKSVEL
+999 ENVDDRTVEL

-1049 FANLLLNTEY
+1049 FANLLLNTKY

-1068 LGSDDAEE
+1068 LGSDDVEE

-1114 LSNLPTSVENY
+1114 LTSAPISSENY
-1125 LVKIATVNN
+1125 LVKISTVNN
-1134 KEIYL
+1134 KDIYL

-1152 VSILHP
+1152 VSIIHP

-1170 DDHHTF
+1170 DEHYTF

-1234 LGEQKA
+1234 LGDHKT
-1240 YSILQLDRPLFSTLK
+1240 YSILQLDKPLFSTLK

-1283 DKSTINKVS
+1283 DKSTIDKVS
-1292 VSGNITAKQNIAGIV
+1292 VSGNITAKQNIAGLV
-1307 YNATNGTTISNSI
+1307 YEATNGTTISNSI

-1329 SHETYHIGGVTGI
+1329 SHETYYMGGVTGI

-1411 SFLNNIATGTSV
+1411 SFLNNIATGASV

-1449 EGHATGQPNPTIQ
+1449 EGHAAGQPNPTIQ

-1475 KTWGIPTTPTMTGQ
+1475 KAWGIPTTPTTTGQ
-1489 ENSDSQSNSAQTI
+1489 ENSDSQSNLVQTI
-1502 DYNQVQNAQAK
+1502 DYNQVQNAQAE

-1545 LYSKPIQSVLTLNED
+1545 LYSKPIQSVLPLNED

-1599 KVVEYRLGD
+1599 KVVEYRLGE

-1629 TAFSQVDLY
+1629 QEFSQVELY
-1638 SQEMADILHIQT
+1638 SEKMAEVLHIKT

-1667 EVKDNLE
+1667 EVKANLE

-1738 FYKRQLDTLGWLKS
+1738 FYKRQLDTLDWLKS
-1752 FTDKIT
+1752 FTNQII
-1758 KDDDQFYVSQN
+1758 KDTDQYYVSQQ

-1781 ANNAAIHKERFGA
+1781 ANNAEIHKERFGA

-1897 NPEQYYQAVKTVQ
+1897 NPEQYYQEVKTVQ

-1930 MADSNLRDKFIQRST
+1930 MADSHLRDKFIQRST

-1959 EDQTDKRRWAGKYD
+1959 EDQTDKRRWASKYD

-2115 TKGKEAYPYFF
+2115 AKGKEAYPYFF
-2126 NKIELVPATE
+2126 NKIELVPAAE
-2136 AHTNQIPGYQNTHDR
+2136 ATTNQPLIYQNAHDR

-2211 DQGTVGGLQFRK
+2211 NSGTVGGLQFRK

>member
-26 MTAALFFVPNLAIK
+26 MTVALFFVPNLAIK
-40 AELTTLAHTNVAREQ
+40 AELTALAHTNVAREQ

-201 IIDEQGSSSELILP
+201 IIGEQGSSSELILP

-223 KHSEAPIVDD
+223 KHSETPIVDD
-233 IIPEEPTVPV
+233 IIPEEPTAPV
-243 APSEPITE
+243 VPSEPITE
-251 QPEASVPPATED
+251 QPEVPVTPVPPSTEV
-263 EVQPEEPTAPVVPS
+263 EVLPEEPTAPVVPS
-277 SPVTDEPEA
+277 SPVTEQPEEPETPVPPSTEDEVQPEEPTAHVAPSAPVTEEPKVPETPVSPTVEDEVQPEEPTDPVVPSSPVTEQPEQPEA
-286 PVPPSTEDEVQPE
+286 PVPPSTEVEVQPEEPTDPVVPSAPVTEQPEEPETPVSPSTEAEVQPE

-326 VLPEEPTAPV
+326 VQPEEPTAPV
-336 VPSAPVTEEPE
+336 VPSEPVTEQPEAPETPVPPSTEAEVQPEEPTAPVVPSNPVTEEPEVPETPVSPTVEDEVQPEEPTAPVAPSEPITEEPE

-356 TEDEVQPEEPTA
+356 TEDEVQPEEPT
-368 PVVPS
+368 
-373 EPITEQPE
+373 
-381 APVPPATEDEVLPE
+381 
-395 EPTAPVVPSAPVT
+395 
-408 EEPEVPVTPVPP
+408 
-420 STEGEVLPE
+420 
-429 EPTVPVAP
+429 
-437 SEPVTEQPEAPVP
+437 
-450 PATEA
+450 
-455 EVLPEEPTVPV
+455 
-466 APSEPITE
+466 
-474 QPEAPV
+474 
-480 TPVPPSTEVEV
+480 
-491 QPEEPTV
+491 
-498 PVVPSE
+498 
-504 PVTEQP
+504 
-510 EEPEAPVPPS
+510 
-520 TESEVQP
+520 
-527 EEPIEPVVP
+527 
-536 SSPVTEQPEEPET
+536 
-549 PVPPSTEGEV
+549 
-559 LPEEPTA
+559 
-566 PVAPSEPVTEQPEAP
+566 
-581 VPPATEAEV
+581 
-590 LPEEPTEPVVPSS
+590 
-603 PVTEEPEIPV
+603 
-613 TPAPPSTEGE
+613 
-623 VLPEEPTDPVVPSAP
+623 
-638 VTEEPETPVTPAPPS
+638 
-653 TEGEVL
+653 
-659 PEEPTDPVV
+659 
-668 PSAPVTEEPET
+668 
-679 PVTPAPPST
+679 
-688 EGEVLPE
+688 
-695 EPTDSVVPSAP
+695 
-706 VTEESETPVT
+706 
-716 PAPPSTEGEVLPE
+716 
-729 EPTDP
+729 DP
-734 VVPSSPVTE
+734 VVPSSPVME
-743 QPEEPETPVP
+743 QPV
-753 PSTEDEVQ
+753 
-761 PAEPT
+761 A
-766 DPVVP
+766 
-771 SAPVTEEPK
+771 
-780 VPETPVS
+780 
-787 PTVEDEVQPAEPT
+787 
-800 DSVVPSAPVT
+800 
-810 EEPKVPETPVSP
+810 
-822 TVKDEVQPE
+822 
-831 EPTAPVVPSSP
+831 
-842 VTEEPKVPE
+842 
-851 TPVSPTVEDEVQP
+851 
-864 EEPTA
+864 
-869 PVVPSSPVTEE
+869 
-880 PEVPVTPV
+880 PVTPV

-902 APVVPSEPVTE
+902 APVVPSNPVT
-913 QPEEPETP
+913 
-921 VPPSTE
+921 
-927 VEVQPEEPTAP
+927 
-938 VVPSSPVTEQPE
+938 
-950 EPETPVPP
+950 
-958 STEDEVLPE
+958 D
-967 EPTDPVVPSAPV
+967 
-979 TEEPEEPIKTK
+979 EPEEPIKTK
-990 PELVLSILK
+990 PKLVLSILK
-999 DNVDDKSVEL
+999 ENVDDKTVEL

-1022 AMVSLYKGDELVTE
+1022 VLVSLYKGDELVTE

-1068 LGSDDAEE
+1068 LGSNDVEE
-1076 ELGTEKF
+1076 ELRTEKF

-1114 LSNLPTSVENY
+1114 LTSAPISSENY
-1125 LVKIATVNN
+1125 LVKISTVNN
-1134 KEIYL
+1134 KDIYL

-1152 VSILHP
+1152 VSIIHP

-1170 DDHHTF
+1170 DEHHTF

-1213 VDKEVS
+1213 ADKEVS
-1219 TDTYI
+1219 TDTYV

-1255 NARVENISLKDVA
+1255 NARVENISLKDVS
-1268 ISNDQTEVAALAKKS
+1268 IKNDQTAVAALAKKA
-1283 DKSTINKVS
+1283 DKATIDKVT
-1292 VSGNITAKQNIAGIV
+1292 VSGNITAKQNIAGLV
-1307 YNATNGTTISNSI
+1307 YEATNGTTISNSI

-1350 VRVNVAIDAK
+1350 VRATVAIDAK

-1387 VYVTGKIEASA
+1387 VYVTGKVEASA
-1398 PADTGGVVGLARM
+1398 PSDTGGVVGLARM
-1411 SFLNNIATGTSV
+1411 SFLNNIATGVSV
-1423 TNGGIIASGQTQSA
+1423 TNGGIIASAQ
-1437 TVWSSISNLYSV
+1437 NLYTTYGSMPTNIYSV
-1449 EGHATGQPNPTIQ
+1449 EGHAAGQPNPTIQ

-1475 KTWGIPTTPTMTGQ
+1475 KAWGIPTTPTTTGQ
-1489 ENSDSQSNSAQTI
+1489 ENSDSQSNSVQTI
-1502 DYNQVQNAQAK
+1502 DYNQVQNAQAE

-1587 LPLVFKGEYGNT
+1587 LPLVYKGEYGNT
-1599 KVVEYRLGD
+1599 KVVEYRLGE

-1629 TAFSQVDLY
+1629 QEFSQVELY
-1638 SQEMADILHIQT
+1638 SEKMAEVLHIKT

-1667 EVKDNLE
+1667 EVKANLE

-1738 FYKRQLDTLGWLKS
+1738 FYNRQLDTLGWLKS

-1781 ANNAAIHKERFGA
+1781 ANNAEIHKERFGA

-1897 NPEQYYQAVKTVQ
+1897 NPEQYYQEVKTVQ

-1930 MADSNLRDKFIQRST
+1930 MADSHLRDKFIQRST

-1959 EDQTDKRRWAGKYD
+1959 EDQTDKRRWASKYD

-2126 NKIELVPATE
+2126 NKIELVPAAE
-2136 AHTNQIPGYQNTHDR
+2136 ATTNQPLIYQNAHDR

-2171 IDHAL
+2171 IDHTL

-2211 DQGTVGGLQFRK
+2211 NSGTVGGLQFRK

>member
-40 AELTTLAHTNVAREQ
+40 AELTALAHTNVAREQ

-159 KQFTLSIGEA
+159 KQFSLAIGEA

-233 IIPEEPTVPV
+233 IIPEEPTAPV

-251 QPEASVPPATED
+251 QPGAPVPPATED
-263 EVQPEEPTAPVVPS
+263 EVLPEEPTDPVVPSEPITEQPEAPVPPATEDEVLPAEPTAPVVPNAPVTEQPEAPVPPATEAEVLPAEPTAPVVPS
-277 SPVTDEPEA
+277 NPVTEQPEEPET

-326 VLPEEPTAPV
+326 VLPEEPKAPVVPSNPVTDEPEAPVPPSTEAEVQPEEPTAPV
-336 VPSAPVTEEPE
+336 VPSSPVTDEPE
-347 VPVTPVPPS
+347 APVPPS
-356 TEDEVQPEEPTA
+356 TEDEVQPEEPTD
-368 PVVPS
+368 PVAPS

-381 APVPPATEDEVLPE
+381 APVPPATEDEVLTE
-395 EPTAPVVPSAPVT
+395 ESTDPVVPS
-408 EEPEVPVTPVPP
+408 EPITDE
-420 STEGEVLPE
+420 
-429 EPTVPVAP
+429 
-437 SEPVTEQPEAPVP
+437 PEAPVP
-450 PATEA
+450 PATED
-455 EVLPEEPTVPV
+455 EVLPEEPTEPVVPSSPV
-466 APSEPITE
+466 TE

-491 QPEEPTV
+491 LPEEPTA
-498 PVVPSE
+498 PVAPSA

-520 TESEVQP
+520 TESEV
-527 EEPIEPVVP
+527 
-536 SSPVTEQPEEPET
+536 
-549 PVPPSTEGEV
+549 

-566 PVAPSEPVTEQPEAP
+566 PVAPS
-581 VPPATEAEV
+581 
-590 LPEEPTEPVVPSS
+590 
-603 PVTEEPEIPV
+603 
-613 TPAPPSTEGE
+613 
-623 VLPEEPTDPVVPSAP
+623 
-638 VTEEPETPVTPAPPS
+638 
-653 TEGEVL
+653 
-659 PEEPTDPVV
+659 
-668 PSAPVTEEPET
+668 
-679 PVTPAPPST
+679 
-688 EGEVLPE
+688 
-695 EPTDSVVPSAP
+695 
-706 VTEESETPVT
+706 
-716 PAPPSTEGEVLPE
+716 
-729 EPTDP
+729 
-734 VVPSSPVTE
+734 SPVTE
-743 QPEEPETPVP
+743 Q
-753 PSTEDEVQ
+753 
-761 PAEPT
+761 
-766 DPVVP
+766 
-771 SAPVTEEPK
+771 
-780 VPETPVS
+780 
-787 PTVEDEVQPAEPT
+787 
-800 DSVVPSAPVT
+800 
-810 EEPKVPETPVSP
+810 
-822 TVKDEVQPE
+822 
-831 EPTAPVVPSSP
+831 
-842 VTEEPKVPE
+842 
-851 TPVSPTVEDEVQP
+851 
-864 EEPTA
+864 
-869 PVVPSSPVTEE
+869 
-880 PEVPVTPV
+880 
-888 PPSTEDEVQPEEPT
+888 
-902 APVVPSEPVTE
+902 
-913 QPEEPETP
+913 
-921 VPPSTE
+921 
-927 VEVQPEEPTAP
+927 
-938 VVPSSPVTEQPE
+938 
-950 EPETPVPP
+950 
-958 STEDEVLPE
+958 
-967 EPTDPVVPSAPV
+967 
-979 TEEPEEPIKTK
+979 PEEPIKTK

-999 DNVDDKSVEL
+999 ENVDDKTVEL

-1036 KEILTQEELYKVQ
+1036 KEILTQEELYKVR

-1068 LGSDDAEE
+1068 LGSDDVEE

-1114 LSNLPTSVENY
+1114 LTSTPISSENY
-1125 LVKIATVNN
+1125 LVKISTVNN
-1134 KEIYL
+1134 KDIYL

-1152 VSILHP
+1152 VSIIHP

-1219 TDTYI
+1219 TDTYV

-1234 LGEQKA
+1234 LGGQKG

-1268 ISNDQTEVAALAKKS
+1268 IVNDQTAVAALAKKA
-1283 DKSTINKVS
+1283 DKATIDKVT
-1292 VSGNITAKQNIAGIV
+1292 VSGNITAKQNIAGLV
-1307 YNATNGTTISNSI
+1307 YEATNGTSISNSI
-1320 VNVNLSNTA
+1320 IDVRLNNTA
-1329 SHETYHIGGVTGI
+1329 SHEIYYMGGVTGI

-1366 QKIGGITAEMIMA
+1366 QKIGGVTSDMILSMITNA
-1379 TQQPIMTN
+1379 
-1387 VYVTGKIEASA
+1387 YVTGNIQATA
-1398 PADTGGVVGLARM
+1398 PADTGGFVGTARM
-1411 SFLNNIATGTSV
+1411 SVLNNIATGASV
-1423 TNGGIIASGQTQSA
+1423 TNGGIIASGQNAYA
-1437 TVWSSISNLYSV
+1437 TVGSTISNLYSV

-1475 KTWGIPTTPTMTGQ
+1475 KAWGIPTTPTTTGQ
-1489 ENSDSQSNSAQTI
+1489 ENSDSQANSVQTI

-1513 RRTAYENTAKLLP
+1513 RRTAYENTSKLLP

-1587 LPLVFKGEYGNT
+1587 LPLVYKGEYGNT
-1599 KVVEYRLGD
+1599 KVVEYHLGE

-1650 ADKHAK
+1650 TDKNAK

-1667 EVKDNLE
+1667 EVKNNLE
-1674 VHIKGLLANR
+1674 FHIKGLLANR

-1738 FYKRQLDTLGWLKS
+1738 FYKRQLDTLGWLRS
-1752 FTDKIT
+1752 FTDKLT
-1758 KDDDQFYVSQN
+1758 KHDDQFYVSQK

-1794 LSSQLGTV
+1794 LSSQFGTV

-1897 NPEQYYQAVKTVQ
+1897 NPEQYYQEVKTVQ

-1983 GALNEWHRKST
+1983 GPLNEWHRQSR

-2022 HELIHNYDE
+2022 HELVHNYDE

-2036 GHKRRPG
+2036 GYKRRPG

-2136 AHTNQIPGYQNTHDR
+2136 AHTNQSLIYQNAHDR
-2151 IRKLSDVELANLNIS
+2151 IRKLRDDELANLNIA

-2176 VAKTSL
+2176 VAKSSL

-2211 DQGTVGGLQFRK
+2211 NSGTVGGLQFRK

-2322 DYQAAK
+2322 DYQAAQ
-2328 NKQAGFN
+2328 NGQIEFN

>member
-40 AELTTLAHTNVAREQ
+40 AELTALAHTNVAREQ

-159 KQFTLSIGEA
+159 KQFSLAIGEA

-201 IIDEQGSSSELILP
+201 IIGEQGSSSELILP

-233 IIPEEPTVPV
+233 IIPEEPTAPV
-243 APSEPITE
+243 APSSPVTE
-251 QPEASVPPATED
+251 QPEEPETPVPPATEA
-263 EVQPEEPTAPVVPS
+263 EVLPAEPTAPVVPGS
-277 SPVTDEPEA
+277 
-286 PVPPSTEDEVQPE
+286 
-299 EPTAPVAPSEPIT
+299 
-312 EQPEAPVPP
+312 
-321 ATEDE
+321 
-326 VLPEEPTAPV
+326 
-336 VPSAPVTEEPE
+336 PVTEEPE
-347 VPVTPVPPS
+347 VPVTPVPPA

-395 EPTAPVVPSAPVT
+395 EPTAPVVPSNPVT
-408 EEPEVPVTPVPP
+408 EQPEAPVTPVPP
-420 STEGEVLPE
+420 ATEDEVLPE
-429 EPTVPVAP
+429 EPTAPVVP
-437 SEPVTEQPEAPVP
+437 SEPITEQPEAPVP
-450 PATEA
+450 PATED
-455 EVLPEEPTVPV
+455 EVLPEEPTAPV
-466 APSEPITE
+466 A
-474 QPEAPV
+474 
-480 TPVPPSTEVEV
+480 
-491 QPEEPTV
+491 
-498 PVVPSE
+498 
-504 PVTEQP
+504 
-510 EEPEAPVPPS
+510 
-520 TESEVQP
+520 
-527 EEPIEPVVP
+527 P

-549 PVPPSTEGEV
+549 PVSPSTESEV

-566 PVAPSEPVTEQPEAP
+566 PV
-581 VPPATEAEV
+581 
-590 LPEEPTEPVVPSS
+590 VPSN
-603 PVTEEPEIPV
+603 
-613 TPAPPSTEGE
+613 
-623 VLPEEPTDPVVPSAP
+623 
-638 VTEEPETPVTPAPPS
+638 
-653 TEGEVL
+653 
-659 PEEPTDPVV
+659 
-668 PSAPVTEEPET
+668 
-679 PVTPAPPST
+679 
-688 EGEVLPE
+688 
-695 EPTDSVVPSAP
+695 
-706 VTEESETPVT
+706 
-716 PAPPSTEGEVLPE
+716 
-729 EPTDP
+729 
-734 VVPSSPVTE
+734 PVTE

-753 PSTEDEVQ
+753 PSTEDEVL
-761 PAEPT
+761 PEEPT
-766 DPVVP
+766 APVGPSAPVTEEPEVPVTPVPPSTEDEVQPEESTEPVGPSAPVTEEPEVPVTPVPPSTEDEVQPEEPTAPVAP

-800 DSVVPSAPVT
+800 D
-810 EEPKVPETPVSP
+810 
-822 TVKDEVQPE
+822 
-831 EPTAPVVPSSP
+831 PVVPSSP
-842 VTEEPKVPE
+842 VTE
-851 TPVSPTVEDEVQP
+851 QP
-864 EEPTA
+864 EA
-869 PVVPSSPVTEE
+869 
-880 PEVPVTPV
+880 PV
-888 PPSTEDEVQPEEPT
+888 PPATEDEVQPAEPT
-902 APVVPSEPVTE
+902 D
-913 QPEEPETP
+913 
-921 VPPSTE
+921 
-927 VEVQPEEPTAP
+927 P

-958 STEDEVLPE
+958 ATEDEVQPE
-967 EPTDPVVPSAPV
+967 EPTDPVVPSSPV

-999 DNVDDKSVEL
+999 ENVDDKTVEL

-1068 LGSDDAEE
+1068 LGSDDVEE

-1114 LSNLPTSVENY
+1114 LTSTPISSENY
-1125 LVKIATVNN
+1125 LVKISTVNN
-1134 KEIYL
+1134 KDIYL

-1152 VSILHP
+1152 VSIIHP

-1170 DDHHTF
+1170 DEHHTF

-1219 TDTYI
+1219 TDTYV

-1255 NARVENISLKDVA
+1255 NARVENISLKDVS
-1268 ISNDQTEVAALAKKS
+1268 IKNDQTAVAALARKA
-1283 DKSTINKVS
+1283 DKATIDKVS
-1292 VSGNITAKQNIAGIV
+1292 VSGNITAKQNIAGLV
-1307 YNATNGTTISNSI
+1307 YEATNGTTISNSI

-1329 SHETYHIGGVTGI
+1329 SHETYYMGGVTGI

-1411 SFLNNIATGTSV
+1411 SFLNNIATGASV

-1449 EGHATGQPNPTIQ
+1449 EGHAAGQPNPTIQ

-1475 KTWGIPTTPTMTGQ
+1475 KAWGIPTTPTTTGQ
-1489 ENSDSQSNSAQTI
+1489 ENSDSQSNSVQTI

-1513 RRTAYENTAKLLP
+1513 RRTAYENTSKLLP

-1599 KVVEYRLGD
+1599 KVVEYRLGE

-1650 ADKHAK
+1650 TDKNAK

-1667 EVKDNLE
+1667 EVKANLE

-1699 KEFLADKEKIMFAL
+1699 KEFLADKEKVMFAL

-1738 FYKRQLDTLGWLKS
+1738 FYNRQLDTLEWLKS

-1758 KDDDQFYVSQN
+1758 KDTDQYYVSQQ

-1897 NPEQYYQAVKTVQ
+1897 NPEQYYQEVKTVQ

-1930 MADSNLRDKFIQRST
+1930 MADSHLRDKFIQRST

-1959 EDQTDKRRWAGKYD
+1959 EDQTDKRRWADKYD

-1999 DTVTFVKFS
+1999 DTITFVKFS

-2022 HELIHNYDE
+2022 HELVHNYDE

-2036 GHKRRPG
+2036 GYKRRPG

-2106 DAVEIEAIA
+2106 DAVEIQAIA

-2223 TALELLAAK
+2223 TSLELLAAK

-2246 KAEAEAAGRPLSD
+2246 KAEAEAAGQPLSD
-2259 QFIFEKIFAD
+2259 QFIFEKIFAN

-2296 ISFNGQTETIDNI
+2296 ISFNGQTKTIDNI

-2322 DYQAAK
+2322 DYQAAQ
-2328 NKQAGFN
+2328 NGQIGFN